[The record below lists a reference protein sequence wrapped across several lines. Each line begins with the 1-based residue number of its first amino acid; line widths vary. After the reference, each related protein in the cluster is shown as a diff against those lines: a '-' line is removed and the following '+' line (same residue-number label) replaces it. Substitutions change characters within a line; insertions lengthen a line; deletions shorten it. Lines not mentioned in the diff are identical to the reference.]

1 MKKKL
6 IKRAIFFMI
15 SCNMVVFTPTWAS
28 QETKNTITS
37 SSIEVS
43 DGSIKNIV
51 NDDINII
58 DTNVRDEY
66 GIFSNNGGK
75 LNIDVDSLTIEHNID
90 RSNMFTSILSQGNTS
105 QGSSSLIDIKTIND
119 INIDN
124 TAQELEQI
132 NAINAKDNANL
143 NLLSKNGDIN
153 INSNLNINRRLYD
166 VNNSII
172 NVENNSALKL
182 DAKNMNINS
191 TITDSYGQRL
201 FNNYGINIKNSQLN
215 INNQENMQINSTISG
230 RGFDNYG
237 VYVYDNLNQGSKVDI
252 VNNGDLIINTN
263 DNSSRNHSYGIFV
276 INENNTDDETSVNIN
291 SKNNVVNTKSTGIEV
306 SGELSNVNITAS
318 AGSNVIKALGDVDST
333 GIEVNDNGTLYLN
346 AKDYNIVTSDYTGIH
361 VSYADDK
368 QSNIT
373 LNANNNIVNAVGTGI
388 LSFSN
393 GNIKLN
399 ALNGNN
405 AFTSNYIGISLM
417 DNSQVNLKADKGE
430 NYFKIDEGI
439 AILSSQSNVLAQ
451 ANKNIL
457 EGIEGISSI
466 DKSEVKLQATD
477 SNVINAKN
485 FGIYTKEEGVVNLN
499 ATNANNTVYVETGYG
514 ISGNDSA
521 ININSQSGNNSIEVT
536 QGIAI
541 EANNGSNISL
551 NANKG
556 QNNIK
561 ASDIAISVNKNN
573 IDKDIAITSTN
584 TVVKIAGKDN
594 IINAT
599 TAIDNINGGNVEII
613 ASENNS
619 IDGLVNVENKANTK
633 IQGKINY
640 LKNDKDNAVE
650 SNNANIL
657 VQGSENIIE
666 AAKGISSI
674 DKSEVKLQAT
684 DSNVINAKNFGIYT
698 KEEGVVNLNATNANN
713 TVYIDNGY
721 GISSNNSSINI
732 DSQSGNNSIEVGQG
746 IAIEANNGSNISVN
760 ANKGQNNIKA
770 SDTAISVNKN
780 NIDKDIAITSTNTV
794 VKIAGK
800 DNIINAT
807 TAIDNI
813 NGGNVEII
821 ASENNSIDGLVN
833 VENKANTKIQGKINY
848 LKNDKDNA
856 VESNNANILVQG
868 SENIIE
874 AAKGISSIDKSEVKL
889 QATDSNVINAKNFGI
904 YTKEEGVVNLNAT
917 NANNTVYIDNGYG
930 ISSNNS
936 SINIDSQSGNNS
948 IEVGQGIAIEA
959 NNGSNISV
967 NANKGQNNIKAS
979 DTAISVNKNNIDK
992 DIATTSTNTV
1002 VKVTGKNN
1010 IINATTAIDNIDDG
1024 NVEIIASENNS
1035 INGLVHAENKANTKI
1050 QGKINYLKNDK
1061 DNAIESNNANVL
1073 VQGSENIIEATKGI
1087 SSIDKS
1093 EVKLQATDSNVINAK
1108 NFGIYT
1114 KEEGVVNLNATN
1126 ANNTVYIDNGYGIS
1140 SNNSS
1145 INIDS
1150 QSGNNSIEVGQ
1161 GIAIEANNGSNIS
1174 VNANKGQ
1181 NNIKA
1186 SDTAISVNK
1195 NNIDKDIATTST
1207 NTVIKVTGKNNII
1220 NAVTAIDNIDG
1231 GNVEIIASENN
1242 SIDGLVNVENKANT
1256 KIQGKINYLKNDKDN
1271 AVESNNANILVQG
1284 SENIIEAAKGISS
1297 IDKSEVKLQATDSNV
1312 INAKNF
1318 GIYTKEEGVVNLNA
1332 TNANNTVYIDN
1343 GYGISSNNSSINIDS
1358 QSGNNSIEV
1367 GQGIAIEANNG
1378 SNISVNAN
1386 KGQNNIKASDTAI
1399 SVNKNNIDKDIAT
1412 TSTNTVIKVT
1422 GKNNIINAV
1431 TAIDNIDGG
1440 NVEIIASENNS
1451 IDGLVNVENKAN
1463 TKIQGKV
1470 NYLKN
1475 DKDNAIES
1483 NNANVLVQGSEN
1495 IIEATKGISSIDKS
1509 EVKLQ
1514 ATDSNVIN
1522 AKNFGIYTKEEGVVN
1537 LNATNA
1543 NNTVYV
1549 ETGYGISGNDSAI
1562 NINSQSGNNSIE
1574 VTQGIAIEANNG
1586 SNISLNA
1593 NKGQN
1598 NIKASD
1604 IAISVNKNNID
1615 KDIANISTDTAVK
1628 ITGKDNIINATTAID
1643 NIDDGN
1649 VEIIASENNSIDGLI
1664 HAKNKANTKIQGK
1677 VNYLKNDNGQSII
1690 WADAGTIDITG
1701 TSIIQANS
1709 QQVALLANNDINNL
1723 NQGIITASFGQNSV
1737 IKGDIIAKDNGLIKL
1752 NVSNSNDDISGL
1764 IIEGNILAENQGNIS
1779 LDIGNN
1785 SLITGNINDYSY
1797 LADLN
1802 NQNLK
1807 QENLAGNISIDFN
1820 NKSRWNVVRQSF
1832 ISKINTKENNI
1843 IDMVGYNTENKP
1855 HSLMVKEFNG
1865 DSNFVMNLN
1874 GNRQN
1879 TDMVY
1884 LNSGT
1889 GNYNVILANAVT
1901 KNDIGQNGLRFATV
1915 GDKNKQVFKNA
1926 VAYNDGF
1933 FNIKYQIA
1941 SEDYDVNN
1949 EENTLYNNG
1958 DNSDL
1963 LTENRPGN
1971 DIINNIFGNN
1981 EDAVNYKLVNIEEKT
1996 LSNAGKTILNMTKAN
2011 YDVAVF
2017 MGRLDKRMGDVH
2029 YLNKNDDGIWFRL
2042 RHDRIEKDLGYTV
2055 DGNMYELGYDKLF
2068 LRDNGQE
2075 RLGLAFDYMKGSTSY
2090 DDIAGKGN
2098 NSRKGIWLYDTW
2110 IGDDGHYSDYILKWG
2125 HLENDFE
2132 IAGTKKLNLIK
2143 GNYDN
2148 DVFSASAEYG
2158 YMKNLKNDWY
2168 ITPQVQLQLAK
2179 VTGADYI
2186 TNQNTNVHVDG
2197 IDSIIGR
2204 AGFKLGKNFGD
2215 NKKNTFYLKADVLRE
2230 FLGEQF
2236 VSVKDVTSD
2245 NEYVGFKYD
2254 HSGYWYDVGFGF
2266 NIETKKDSYA
2276 FLDVERRFG
2285 NGNKNSYQING
2296 GFYWAL

>member
-333 GIEVNDNGTLYLN
+333 GIEVNDNGMLYLN

-477 SNVINAKN
+477 SNIINAKE
-485 FGIYTKEEGVVNLN
+485 FGIYTKEQGVVSLN
-499 ATNANNTVYVETGYG
+499 ATNANNTVYVDGGYG
-514 ISGNDSA
+514 ISGNASA
-521 ININSQSGNNSIEVT
+521 ININSQSGNNSIEV
-536 QGIAI
+536 A
-541 EANNGSNISL
+541 
-551 NANKG
+551 
-556 QNNIK
+556 
-561 ASDIAISVNKNN
+561 
-573 IDKDIAITSTN
+573 
-584 TVVKIAGKDN
+584 
-594 IINAT
+594 
-599 TAIDNINGGNVEII
+599 
-613 ASENNS
+613 
-619 IDGLVNVENKANTK
+619 
-633 IQGKINY
+633 
-640 LKNDKDNAVE
+640 
-650 SNNANIL
+650 
-657 VQGSENIIE
+657 
-666 AAKGISSI
+666 
-674 DKSEVKLQAT
+674 
-684 DSNVINAKNFGIYT
+684 
-698 KEEGVVNLNATNANN
+698 
-713 TVYIDNGY
+713 
-721 GISSNNSSINI
+721 
-732 DSQSGNNSIEVGQG
+732 
-746 IAIEANNGSNISVN
+746 
-760 ANKGQNNIKA
+760 
-770 SDTAISVNKN
+770 
-780 NIDKDIAITSTNTV
+780 
-794 VKIAGK
+794 
-800 DNIINAT
+800 
-807 TAIDNI
+807 
-813 NGGNVEII
+813 
-821 ASENNSIDGLVN
+821 
-833 VENKANTKIQGKINY
+833 
-848 LKNDKDNA
+848 
-856 VESNNANILVQG
+856 
-868 SENIIE
+868 
-874 AAKGISSIDKSEVKL
+874 
-889 QATDSNVINAKNFGI
+889 
-904 YTKEEGVVNLNAT
+904 
-917 NANNTVYIDNGYG
+917 
-930 ISSNNS
+930 
-936 SINIDSQSGNNS
+936 
-948 IEVGQGIAIEA
+948 QGIAIEA

-1010 IINATTAIDNIDDG
+1010 IINAITAIDNIDDGNVEIIASENNSIDGLVHAENKANTKIQGKVNYLKNDKDNAIESNNANVLVQGNENIIEATKGISSIDESEVKLQAIDSNTINAKEFGIYTKEQGAANLNATNTDNIVYVENGYGISGNNSVINIDSQSGNNSIEVAKGIAIEVNNGSNISVNANKGQNNIKASDTAISVNKNNIDKDIATISTSTVVKIAGKDNIINATTAIDNIDSGNVEIIASENNSIDGLIHVENKANTKIQGKVNYLKNDKDNTIESNNANVLVQGSENVIEATNGISTVNNGIVNLQATDSNTIKAQEFGIYTKENSQVNLNAINADNIVYVDNGYGISGNDSIINIDSQSGNNSIEVAQGIAVEVNNGSNISVNANKGQNNIKASDTAISVNKNNIDKDIVTTSTNTVIKVTGKDNIINATTAIDNIDGG

-1073 VQGSENIIEATKGI
+1073 VQGNENIIEATKGI
-1087 SSIDKS
+1087 STVNNGI
-1093 EVKLQATDSNVINAK
+1093 VNLQSTNRNIIKAK
-1108 NFGIYT
+1108 EFGVYT
-1114 KEEGVVNLNATN
+1114 KENSQVNLNAIN
-1126 ANNTVYIDNGYGIS
+1126 ADNIVYVDAGYGIS
-1140 SNNSS
+1140 GNNSA
-1145 INIDS
+1145 ININS
-1150 QSGNNSIEVGQ
+1150 QSGNNSIEVAQ
-1161 GIAIEANNGSNIS
+1161 GIAIEANNGNNIS
-1174 VNANKGQ
+1174 LNANKGQ

-1207 NTVIKVTGKNNII
+1207 DTVVRITGKDNII
-1220 NAVTAIDNIDG
+1220 NATTAIDNIDG

-1242 SIDGLVNVENKANT
+1242 SIDGLVNIENKAN
-1256 KIQGKINYLKNDKDN
+1256 I
-1271 AVESNNANILVQG
+1271 
-1284 SENIIEAAKGISS
+1284 
-1297 IDKSEVKLQATDSNV
+1297 
-1312 INAKNF
+1312 
-1318 GIYTKEEGVVNLNA
+1318 
-1332 TNANNTVYIDN
+1332 
-1343 GYGISSNNSSINIDS
+1343 
-1358 QSGNNSIEV
+1358 
-1367 GQGIAIEANNG
+1367 
-1378 SNISVNAN
+1378 
-1386 KGQNNIKASDTAI
+1386 
-1399 SVNKNNIDKDIAT
+1399 
-1412 TSTNTVIKVT
+1412 
-1422 GKNNIINAV
+1422 
-1431 TAIDNIDGG
+1431 
-1440 NVEIIASENNS
+1440 
-1451 IDGLVNVENKAN
+1451 
-1463 TKIQGKV
+1463 
-1470 NYLKN
+1470 
-1475 DKDNAIES
+1475 
-1483 NNANVLVQGSEN
+1483 
-1495 IIEATKGISSIDKS
+1495 
-1509 EVKLQ
+1509 
-1514 ATDSNVIN
+1514 
-1522 AKNFGIYTKEEGVVN
+1522 
-1537 LNATNA
+1537 
-1543 NNTVYV
+1543 
-1549 ETGYGISGNDSAI
+1549 
-1562 NINSQSGNNSIE
+1562 
-1574 VTQGIAIEANNG
+1574 
-1586 SNISLNA
+1586 
-1593 NKGQN
+1593 
-1598 NIKASD
+1598 
-1604 IAISVNKNNID
+1604 
-1615 KDIANISTDTAVK
+1615 
-1628 ITGKDNIINATTAID
+1628 
-1643 NIDDGN
+1643 
-1649 VEIIASENNSIDGLI
+1649 
-1664 HAKNKANTKIQGK
+1664 KIQGK

-1701 TSIIQANS
+1701 TSIIQANF
-1709 QQVALLANNDINNL
+1709 QQVALLANNDMNNL

-1752 NVSNSNDDISGL
+1752 NVSNSNDDVSGL

-1807 QENLAGNISIDFN
+1807 QENLAGNISVDFN
-1820 NKSRWNVVRQSF
+1820 NKSRWNVVGQSF
-1832 ISKINTKENNI
+1832 ISNINTKENNI

-1915 GDKNKQVFKNA
+1915 GDKNKQVFENA

-1949 EENTLYNNG
+1949 GENTLYNNG

-1971 DIINNIFGNN
+1971 NIINNIFGNN

-2068 LRDNGQE
+2068 LRDDGQE

-2132 IAGTKKLNLIK
+2132 IVGTKKLNLIK

-2179 VTGADYI
+2179 VTGADYT

>member
-28 QETKNTITS
+28 QEIKNTITS

-153 INSNLNINRRLYD
+153 INSNLNINRQLYD

-201 FNNYGINIKNSQLN
+201 FNNYGINVKNSQLN

-573 IDKDIAITSTN
+573 IDKDIA
-584 TVVKIAGKDN
+584 
-594 IINAT
+594 
-599 TAIDNINGGNVEII
+599 
-613 ASENNS
+613 
-619 IDGLVNVENKANTK
+619 
-633 IQGKINY
+633 
-640 LKNDKDNAVE
+640 
-650 SNNANIL
+650 
-657 VQGSENIIE
+657 
-666 AAKGISSI
+666 
-674 DKSEVKLQAT
+674 
-684 DSNVINAKNFGIYT
+684 
-698 KEEGVVNLNATNANN
+698 
-713 TVYIDNGY
+713 
-721 GISSNNSSINI
+721 
-732 DSQSGNNSIEVGQG
+732 
-746 IAIEANNGSNISVN
+746 
-760 ANKGQNNIKA
+760 
-770 SDTAISVNKN
+770 
-780 NIDKDIAITSTNTV
+780 
-794 VKIAGK
+794 
-800 DNIINAT
+800 
-807 TAIDNI
+807 
-813 NGGNVEII
+813 
-821 ASENNSIDGLVN
+821 
-833 VENKANTKIQGKINY
+833 
-848 LKNDKDNA
+848 
-856 VESNNANILVQG
+856 
-868 SENIIE
+868 
-874 AAKGISSIDKSEVKL
+874 
-889 QATDSNVINAKNFGI
+889 
-904 YTKEEGVVNLNAT
+904 
-917 NANNTVYIDNGYG
+917 
-930 ISSNNS
+930 
-936 SINIDSQSGNNS
+936 
-948 IEVGQGIAIEA
+948 
-959 NNGSNISV
+959 
-967 NANKGQNNIKAS
+967 
-979 DTAISVNKNNIDK
+979 
-992 DIATTSTNTV
+992 
-1002 VKVTGKNN
+1002 
-1010 IINATTAIDNIDDG
+1010 
-1024 NVEIIASENNS
+1024 
-1035 INGLVHAENKANTKI
+1035 
-1050 QGKINYLKNDK
+1050 
-1061 DNAIESNNANVL
+1061 
-1073 VQGSENIIEATKGI
+1073 
-1087 SSIDKS
+1087 
-1093 EVKLQATDSNVINAK
+1093 
-1108 NFGIYT
+1108 
-1114 KEEGVVNLNATN
+1114 
-1126 ANNTVYIDNGYGIS
+1126 
-1140 SNNSS
+1140 
-1145 INIDS
+1145 
-1150 QSGNNSIEVGQ
+1150 
-1161 GIAIEANNGSNIS
+1161 
-1174 VNANKGQ
+1174 
-1181 NNIKA
+1181 
-1186 SDTAISVNK
+1186 
-1195 NNIDKDIATTST
+1195 
-1207 NTVIKVTGKNNII
+1207 
-1220 NAVTAIDNIDG
+1220 
-1231 GNVEIIASENN
+1231 
-1242 SIDGLVNVENKANT
+1242 
-1256 KIQGKINYLKNDKDN
+1256 
-1271 AVESNNANILVQG
+1271 
-1284 SENIIEAAKGISS
+1284 
-1297 IDKSEVKLQATDSNV
+1297 
-1312 INAKNF
+1312 
-1318 GIYTKEEGVVNLNA
+1318 
-1332 TNANNTVYIDN
+1332 
-1343 GYGISSNNSSINIDS
+1343 
-1358 QSGNNSIEV
+1358 
-1367 GQGIAIEANNG
+1367 
-1378 SNISVNAN
+1378 
-1386 KGQNNIKASDTAI
+1386 
-1399 SVNKNNIDKDIAT
+1399 
-1412 TSTNTVIKVT
+1412 
-1422 GKNNIINAV
+1422 
-1431 TAIDNIDGG
+1431 
-1440 NVEIIASENNS
+1440 
-1451 IDGLVNVENKAN
+1451 
-1463 TKIQGKV
+1463 
-1470 NYLKN
+1470 
-1475 DKDNAIES
+1475 
-1483 NNANVLVQGSEN
+1483 
-1495 IIEATKGISSIDKS
+1495 
-1509 EVKLQ
+1509 
-1514 ATDSNVIN
+1514 
-1522 AKNFGIYTKEEGVVN
+1522 
-1537 LNATNA
+1537 
-1543 NNTVYV
+1543 
-1549 ETGYGISGNDSAI
+1549 
-1562 NINSQSGNNSIE
+1562 
-1574 VTQGIAIEANNG
+1574 
-1586 SNISLNA
+1586 
-1593 NKGQN
+1593 
-1598 NIKASD
+1598 
-1604 IAISVNKNNID
+1604 
-1615 KDIANISTDTAVK
+1615 NISTDTAVK

-1643 NIDDGN
+1643 NIDGGN

>member
-28 QETKNTITS
+28 QEIKNTITS

-105 QGSSSLIDIKTIND
+105 QGSRSLIDIKTIND

-201 FNNYGINIKNSQLN
+201 FNNYGINVKNSQLN

-393 GNIKLN
+393 GNINLN

-466 DKSEVKLQATD
+466 DKSEVKLQAID
-477 SNVINAKN
+477 SNTINAKE
-485 FGIYTKEEGVVNLN
+485 FGIYTKEQGVVNLN
-499 ATNANNTVYVETGYG
+499 ATNANNTVYVDGGYG
-514 ISGNDSA
+514 ISGNNSA
-521 ININSQSGNNSIEVT
+521 ININSQSGNNSIEV
-536 QGIAI
+536 A
-541 EANNGSNISL
+541 
-551 NANKG
+551 
-556 QNNIK
+556 
-561 ASDIAISVNKNN
+561 
-573 IDKDIAITSTN
+573 
-584 TVVKIAGKDN
+584 
-594 IINAT
+594 
-599 TAIDNINGGNVEII
+599 
-613 ASENNS
+613 
-619 IDGLVNVENKANTK
+619 
-633 IQGKINY
+633 
-640 LKNDKDNAVE
+640 
-650 SNNANIL
+650 
-657 VQGSENIIE
+657 
-666 AAKGISSI
+666 
-674 DKSEVKLQAT
+674 
-684 DSNVINAKNFGIYT
+684 
-698 KEEGVVNLNATNANN
+698 
-713 TVYIDNGY
+713 
-721 GISSNNSSINI
+721 
-732 DSQSGNNSIEVGQG
+732 QG

-760 ANKGQNNIKA
+760 ANKGQNNIKS
-770 SDTAISVNKN
+770 SDI
-780 NIDKDIAITSTNTV
+780 
-794 VKIAGK
+794 
-800 DNIINAT
+800 
-807 TAIDNI
+807 
-813 NGGNVEII
+813 
-821 ASENNSIDGLVN
+821 
-833 VENKANTKIQGKINY
+833 
-848 LKNDKDNA
+848 
-856 VESNNANILVQG
+856 
-868 SENIIE
+868 
-874 AAKGISSIDKSEVKL
+874 
-889 QATDSNVINAKNFGI
+889 
-904 YTKEEGVVNLNAT
+904 
-917 NANNTVYIDNGYG
+917 
-930 ISSNNS
+930 
-936 SINIDSQSGNNS
+936 
-948 IEVGQGIAIEA
+948 
-959 NNGSNISV
+959 
-967 NANKGQNNIKAS
+967 
-979 DTAISVNKNNIDK
+979 AISVNKNNIDK

-1002 VKVTGKNN
+1002 VKVTGKDN
-1010 IINATTAIDNIDDG
+1010 IINAT
-1024 NVEIIASENNS
+1024 
-1035 INGLVHAENKANTKI
+1035 
-1050 QGKINYLKNDK
+1050 
-1061 DNAIESNNANVL
+1061 
-1073 VQGSENIIEATKGI
+1073 
-1087 SSIDKS
+1087 
-1093 EVKLQATDSNVINAK
+1093 
-1108 NFGIYT
+1108 
-1114 KEEGVVNLNATN
+1114 
-1126 ANNTVYIDNGYGIS
+1126 
-1140 SNNSS
+1140 
-1145 INIDS
+1145 
-1150 QSGNNSIEVGQ
+1150 
-1161 GIAIEANNGSNIS
+1161 
-1174 VNANKGQ
+1174 
-1181 NNIKA
+1181 
-1186 SDTAISVNK
+1186 
-1195 NNIDKDIATTST
+1195 
-1207 NTVIKVTGKNNII
+1207 
-1220 NAVTAIDNIDG
+1220 TAIDNIDG

-1242 SIDGLVNVENKANT
+1242 SIN
-1256 KIQGKINYLKNDKDN
+1256 
-1271 AVESNNANILVQG
+1271 
-1284 SENIIEAAKGISS
+1284 
-1297 IDKSEVKLQATDSNV
+1297 
-1312 INAKNF
+1312 
-1318 GIYTKEEGVVNLNA
+1318 
-1332 TNANNTVYIDN
+1332 
-1343 GYGISSNNSSINIDS
+1343 
-1358 QSGNNSIEV
+1358 
-1367 GQGIAIEANNG
+1367 
-1378 SNISVNAN
+1378 
-1386 KGQNNIKASDTAI
+1386 
-1399 SVNKNNIDKDIAT
+1399 
-1412 TSTNTVIKVT
+1412 
-1422 GKNNIINAV
+1422 
-1431 TAIDNIDGG
+1431 
-1440 NVEIIASENNS
+1440 
-1451 IDGLVNVENKAN
+1451 GLVNVENKAN

-1483 NNANVLVQGSEN
+1483 NNANVLVQGNEN

-1514 ATDSNVIN
+1514 ATDSNTIN
-1522 AKNFGIYTKEEGVVN
+1522 AKEFGIYTKENSQVN
-1537 LNATNA
+1537 LNAINVD
-1543 NNTVYV
+1543 NIVYV
-1549 ETGYGISGNDSAI
+1549 DNGYGISGNNSAI

-1574 VTQGIAIEANNG
+1574 VAQGIAIEANNG

-1604 IAISVNKNNID
+1604 TAISVNKNNID
-1615 KDIANISTDTAVK
+1615 KDIATTNTNTVIK

-1643 NIDDGN
+1643 NIDGGN
-1649 VEIIASENNSIDGLI
+1649 VEIIASENNSINGLV
-1664 HAKNKANTKIQGK
+1664 HAENKANTKIQGK
-1677 VNYLKNDNGQSII
+1677 VNYLKNDNGQSVI
-1690 WADAGTIDITG
+1690 WADDGTIDITG

-1709 QQVALLANNDINNL
+1709 QQVALLANNDMNNL
-1723 NQGIITASFGQNSV
+1723 NQGIITASFSQNSV

-1752 NVSNSNDDISGL
+1752 NVSNSNDDVSGL

-1797 LADLN
+1797 LEDLN

-1807 QENLAGNISIDFN
+1807 QENLAGNISVDFN
-1820 NKSRWNVVRQSF
+1820 NKSRWNVVGQSF
-1832 ISKINTKENNI
+1832 ISNINTKENNI

-1889 GNYNVILANAVT
+1889 GKYNVILANAVT

-1971 DIINNIFGNN
+1971 NIINNIFGNN

-2204 AGFKLGKNFGD
+2204 AGFKLGRNFGD

-2276 FLDVERRFG
+2276 FLDIERRFG

>member
-1 MKKKL
+1 MKKRL
-6 IKRAIFFMI
+6 LKRAIFFMI
-15 SCNMVVFTPTWAS
+15 SCNIVIFTPAWAS

-37 SSIEVS
+37 PSIEVS
-43 DGSIKNIV
+43 DGDIKNVV

-58 DTNVRDEY
+58 DTNVNDEY
-66 GIFSNNGGK
+66 GIFSDNGGK

-90 RSNMFTSILSQGNTS
+90 RSNMFTSILSQGNIS
-105 QGSSSLIDIKTIND
+105 QGNNSSINIKAVND

-124 TAQELEQI
+124 TAQELAQI
-132 NAINAKDNANL
+132 NAINVKDNASL

-153 INSNLNINRRLYD
+153 INSNLNINSLLSNL
-166 VNNSII
+166 NNSII
-172 NVENNSALKL
+172 NVENNSVLTLNAE
-182 DAKNMNINS
+182 NININS
-191 TITDSYGQRL
+191 TITASYKQSL
-201 FNNYGINIKNSQLN
+201 FNNYGINVKNSQLN
-215 INNQENMQINSTISG
+215 INNQENMHINSTISG

-451 ANKNIL
+451 ANKNVI

-466 DKSEVKLQATD
+466 NKSEVKLQATD
-477 SNVINAKN
+477 SNVINAKE
-485 FGIYTKEEGVVNLN
+485 FGIYTKEQGEANLN
-499 ATNANNTVYVETGYG
+499 ATNANNSVYVENGYG

-521 ININSQSGNNSIEVT
+521 INIDSQLGNNSVEVT

-541 EANNGSNISL
+541 EANNGSNISI

-561 ASDIAISVNKNN
+561 A
-573 IDKDIAITSTN
+573 
-584 TVVKIAGKDN
+584 
-594 IINAT
+594 
-599 TAIDNINGGNVEII
+599 
-613 ASENNS
+613 
-619 IDGLVNVENKANTK
+619 
-633 IQGKINY
+633 
-640 LKNDKDNAVE
+640 ND
-650 SNNANIL
+650 
-657 VQGSENIIE
+657 
-666 AAKGISSI
+666 
-674 DKSEVKLQAT
+674 T
-684 DSNVINAKNFGIYT
+684 
-698 KEEGVVNLNATNANN
+698 
-713 TVYIDNGY
+713 
-721 GISSNNSSINI
+721 
-732 DSQSGNNSIEVGQG
+732 
-746 IAIEANNGSNISVN
+746 
-760 ANKGQNNIKA
+760 
-770 SDTAISVNKN
+770 
-780 NIDKDIAITSTNTV
+780 
-794 VKIAGK
+794 
-800 DNIINAT
+800 
-807 TAIDNI
+807 
-813 NGGNVEII
+813 
-821 ASENNSIDGLVN
+821 
-833 VENKANTKIQGKINY
+833 
-848 LKNDKDNA
+848 
-856 VESNNANILVQG
+856 
-868 SENIIE
+868 
-874 AAKGISSIDKSEVKL
+874 
-889 QATDSNVINAKNFGI
+889 
-904 YTKEEGVVNLNAT
+904 
-917 NANNTVYIDNGYG
+917 
-930 ISSNNS
+930 
-936 SINIDSQSGNNS
+936 
-948 IEVGQGIAIEA
+948 
-959 NNGSNISV
+959 
-967 NANKGQNNIKAS
+967 
-979 DTAISVNKNNIDK
+979 
-992 DIATTSTNTV
+992 
-1002 VKVTGKNN
+1002 
-1010 IINATTAIDNIDDG
+1010 
-1024 NVEIIASENNS
+1024 
-1035 INGLVHAENKANTKI
+1035 
-1050 QGKINYLKNDK
+1050 
-1061 DNAIESNNANVL
+1061 
-1073 VQGSENIIEATKGI
+1073 
-1087 SSIDKS
+1087 
-1093 EVKLQATDSNVINAK
+1093 
-1108 NFGIYT
+1108 
-1114 KEEGVVNLNATN
+1114 
-1126 ANNTVYIDNGYGIS
+1126 
-1140 SNNSS
+1140 
-1145 INIDS
+1145 
-1150 QSGNNSIEVGQ
+1150 
-1161 GIAIEANNGSNIS
+1161 
-1174 VNANKGQ
+1174 
-1181 NNIKA
+1181 
-1186 SDTAISVNK
+1186 
-1195 NNIDKDIATTST
+1195 
-1207 NTVIKVTGKNNII
+1207 
-1220 NAVTAIDNIDG
+1220 
-1231 GNVEIIASENN
+1231 
-1242 SIDGLVNVENKANT
+1242 
-1256 KIQGKINYLKNDKDN
+1256 
-1271 AVESNNANILVQG
+1271 
-1284 SENIIEAAKGISS
+1284 
-1297 IDKSEVKLQATDSNV
+1297 
-1312 INAKNF
+1312 
-1318 GIYTKEEGVVNLNA
+1318 
-1332 TNANNTVYIDN
+1332 
-1343 GYGISSNNSSINIDS
+1343 
-1358 QSGNNSIEV
+1358 
-1367 GQGIAIEANNG
+1367 
-1378 SNISVNAN
+1378 
-1386 KGQNNIKASDTAI
+1386 
-1399 SVNKNNIDKDIAT
+1399 
-1412 TSTNTVIKVT
+1412 
-1422 GKNNIINAV
+1422 
-1431 TAIDNIDGG
+1431 
-1440 NVEIIASENNS
+1440 
-1451 IDGLVNVENKAN
+1451 
-1463 TKIQGKV
+1463 
-1470 NYLKN
+1470 
-1475 DKDNAIES
+1475 
-1483 NNANVLVQGSEN
+1483 
-1495 IIEATKGISSIDKS
+1495 
-1509 EVKLQ
+1509 
-1514 ATDSNVIN
+1514 
-1522 AKNFGIYTKEEGVVN
+1522 
-1537 LNATNA
+1537 
-1543 NNTVYV
+1543 
-1549 ETGYGISGNDSAI
+1549 
-1562 NINSQSGNNSIE
+1562 
-1574 VTQGIAIEANNG
+1574 
-1586 SNISLNA
+1586 
-1593 NKGQN
+1593 
-1598 NIKASD
+1598 
-1604 IAISVNKNNID
+1604 AISVNKNNID

-1649 VEIIASENNSIDGLI
+1649 VEIIASENNSINGLVNVE
-1664 HAKNKANTKIQGK
+1664 NKANTKIQGK
-1677 VNYLKNDNGQSII
+1677 VNYLKNDKDNAIESNNANVLVQGNENVIEATKGISSIDKSEVKLQATDSNVINVKNFGIYTKEDGVVNLNATNADNTVYVENGYGISGNNSAINIDSQSGNNSIEVIQGIAIEANNGSNISVNANKGQNNIKASDTAISVNKNNIDKDITTISTDTAVKIAGKDNIINATTAIDNIDGGNVEIIASENNSINGLVHAENKANTKIKGKVNYLKNDNGQSVI
-1690 WADAGTIDITG
+1690 WADDGTIDITG

-1709 QQVALLANNDINNL
+1709 QQVALLANNDMNNL
-1723 NQGIITASFGQNSV
+1723 NQGVITASFGQNSV
-1737 IKGDIIAKDNGLIKL
+1737 VKGDIIAKDNGLIKL
-1752 NVSNSNDDISGL
+1752 NVSNSNDDVSGL

-1785 SLITGNINDYSY
+1785 SLIIGNINDYSY

-1807 QENLAGNISIDFN
+1807 QENLAGNISVDFN
-1820 NKSRWNVVRQSF
+1820 NKSRWNVVGQSF

-1889 GNYNVILANAVT
+1889 GNYNVILVNAVT

-1949 EENTLYNNG
+1949 EENILYNNG

-2068 LRDNGQE
+2068 LRDDGQE

-2132 IAGTKKLNLIK
+2132 VFDTEKLNLIK

-2148 DVFSASAEYG
+2148 DVFSTSVEYG
-2158 YMKNLKNDWY
+2158 YMQNLKNDWY

-2179 VTGADYI
+2179 VTGADYT

-2204 AGFKLGKNFGD
+2204 AGFKLGRNFGD

>member
-1 MKKKL
+1 MKKRL
-6 IKRAIFFMI
+6 LKRAIFFMI

-28 QETKNTITS
+28 QEIKNTITS

-105 QGSSSLIDIKTIND
+105 QGSRSLIDIKTIND

-201 FNNYGINIKNSQLN
+201 FNNYGINVKNSQLN

-477 SNVINAKN
+477 SNVINAKE
-485 FGIYTKEEGVVNLN
+485 FGIYTKEQGVVSLN
-499 ATNANNTVYVETGYG
+499 ATNANNIVYVDGGYG
-514 ISGNDSA
+514 ISGNASA
-521 ININSQSGNNSIEVT
+521 ININSQSGNNSIEVA

-561 ASDIAISVNKNN
+561 ASDTAISVNKNN
-573 IDKDIAITSTN
+573 IDKDIATTSTN
-584 TVVKIAGKDN
+584 TVVKVTGKNN
-594 IINAT
+594 IINAI
-599 TAIDNINGGNVEII
+599 TAIDNIDGGNVEII

-633 IQGKINY
+633 IQGKVNY
-640 LKNDKDNAVE
+640 LKNDKDNAIE
-650 SNNANIL
+650 SNNANVL
-657 VQGSENIIE
+657 VQGNENIIE
-666 AAKGISSI
+666 ATKGISNVNNGI
-674 DKSEVKLQAT
+674 VNLQST
-684 DSNVINAKNFGIYT
+684 NRNIIKAKEFGVYT
-698 KEEGVVNLNATNANN
+698 KENSQVNLNTVNADNI
-713 TVYIDNGY
+713 VYVDNGY
-721 GISSNNSSINI
+721 GISGNNSAINI
-732 DSQSGNNSIEVGQG
+732 NSQSGNNNIEVARG
-746 IAIEANNGSNISVN
+746 IAVEANNGSNIS
-760 ANKGQNNIKA
+760 
-770 SDTAISVNKN
+770 
-780 NIDKDIAITSTNTV
+780 
-794 VKIAGK
+794 
-800 DNIINAT
+800 
-807 TAIDNI
+807 
-813 NGGNVEII
+813 
-821 ASENNSIDGLVN
+821 L
-833 VENKANTKIQGKINY
+833 
-848 LKNDKDNA
+848 
-856 VESNNANILVQG
+856 
-868 SENIIE
+868 
-874 AAKGISSIDKSEVKL
+874 
-889 QATDSNVINAKNFGI
+889 
-904 YTKEEGVVNLNAT
+904 
-917 NANNTVYIDNGYG
+917 
-930 ISSNNS
+930 
-936 SINIDSQSGNNS
+936 
-948 IEVGQGIAIEA
+948 
-959 NNGSNISV
+959 

-1050 QGKINYLKNDK
+1050 QGK
-1061 DNAIESNNANVL
+1061 
-1073 VQGSENIIEATKGI
+1073 
-1087 SSIDKS
+1087 
-1093 EVKLQATDSNVINAK
+1093 
-1108 NFGIYT
+1108 
-1114 KEEGVVNLNATN
+1114 
-1126 ANNTVYIDNGYGIS
+1126 
-1140 SNNSS
+1140 
-1145 INIDS
+1145 
-1150 QSGNNSIEVGQ
+1150 
-1161 GIAIEANNGSNIS
+1161 
-1174 VNANKGQ
+1174 
-1181 NNIKA
+1181 
-1186 SDTAISVNK
+1186 
-1195 NNIDKDIATTST
+1195 
-1207 NTVIKVTGKNNII
+1207 
-1220 NAVTAIDNIDG
+1220 
-1231 GNVEIIASENN
+1231 
-1242 SIDGLVNVENKANT
+1242 
-1256 KIQGKINYLKNDKDN
+1256 
-1271 AVESNNANILVQG
+1271 
-1284 SENIIEAAKGISS
+1284 
-1297 IDKSEVKLQATDSNV
+1297 
-1312 INAKNF
+1312 
-1318 GIYTKEEGVVNLNA
+1318 
-1332 TNANNTVYIDN
+1332 
-1343 GYGISSNNSSINIDS
+1343 
-1358 QSGNNSIEV
+1358 
-1367 GQGIAIEANNG
+1367 
-1378 SNISVNAN
+1378 
-1386 KGQNNIKASDTAI
+1386 
-1399 SVNKNNIDKDIAT
+1399 
-1412 TSTNTVIKVT
+1412 
-1422 GKNNIINAV
+1422 
-1431 TAIDNIDGG
+1431 
-1440 NVEIIASENNS
+1440 
-1451 IDGLVNVENKAN
+1451 
-1463 TKIQGKV
+1463 
-1470 NYLKN
+1470 
-1475 DKDNAIES
+1475 
-1483 NNANVLVQGSEN
+1483 
-1495 IIEATKGISSIDKS
+1495 
-1509 EVKLQ
+1509 
-1514 ATDSNVIN
+1514 
-1522 AKNFGIYTKEEGVVN
+1522 
-1537 LNATNA
+1537 
-1543 NNTVYV
+1543 
-1549 ETGYGISGNDSAI
+1549 
-1562 NINSQSGNNSIE
+1562 
-1574 VTQGIAIEANNG
+1574 
-1586 SNISLNA
+1586 
-1593 NKGQN
+1593 
-1598 NIKASD
+1598 
-1604 IAISVNKNNID
+1604 
-1615 KDIANISTDTAVK
+1615 
-1628 ITGKDNIINATTAID
+1628 
-1643 NIDDGN
+1643 
-1649 VEIIASENNSIDGLI
+1649 
-1664 HAKNKANTKIQGK
+1664 

-1709 QQVALLANNDINNL
+1709 QQVALLANNDMNNL

-1752 NVSNSNDDISGL
+1752 NVSNSNDDVSGL

-1820 NKSRWNVVRQSF
+1820 NKSRWNVVGQSF

-1889 GNYNVILANAVT
+1889 GIYNVILANAVT
-1901 KNDIGQNGLRFATV
+1901 KKDIGQNGLRFATV

-1949 EENTLYNNG
+1949 GENTLYNNG

-1971 DIINNIFGNN
+1971 NIINNIFGNN

-2179 VTGADYI
+2179 VTGADYT
-2186 TNQNTNVHVDG
+2186 TNQNTNVHVDD

-2204 AGFKLGKNFGD
+2204 AGFKLGRNFGD

>member
-333 GIEVNDNGTLYLN
+333 GIEVNDNGMLYLN

-514 ISGNDSA
+514 ISGNNSS
-521 ININSQSGNNSIEVT
+521 INIDSQSGNNSIEVV

-541 EANNGSNISL
+541 EANNGSNISV
-551 NANKG
+551 NANNG

-561 ASDIAISVNKNN
+561 ASDIAISLNKNN
-573 IDKDIAITSTN
+573 IDKDIATTSTN

-640 LKNDKDNAVE
+640 LKNDKDNAIE
-650 SNNANIL
+650 SNNANVL
-657 VQGSENIIE
+657 VQGNENIIE
-666 AAKGISSI
+666 ATKGISNVNNGI
-674 DKSEVKLQAT
+674 VNLQST
-684 DSNVINAKNFGIYT
+684 NSNIIKTKEYGVYT
-698 KEEGVVNLNATNANN
+698 KENSQVKLNATNADNI
-713 TVYIDNGY
+713 VYVDAGY
-721 GISSNNSSINI
+721 GISGNNSAINI
-732 DSQSGNNSIEVGQG
+732 NSQSGNNSIEVAQG
-746 IAIEANNGSNISVN
+746 IA
-760 ANKGQNNIKA
+760 
-770 SDTAISVNKN
+770 
-780 NIDKDIAITSTNTV
+780 
-794 VKIAGK
+794 
-800 DNIINAT
+800 
-807 TAIDNI
+807 
-813 NGGNVEII
+813 VE
-821 ASENNSIDGLVN
+821 V
-833 VENKANTKIQGKINY
+833 
-848 LKNDKDNA
+848 
-856 VESNNANILVQG
+856 
-868 SENIIE
+868 
-874 AAKGISSIDKSEVKL
+874 
-889 QATDSNVINAKNFGI
+889 
-904 YTKEEGVVNLNAT
+904 
-917 NANNTVYIDNGYG
+917 
-930 ISSNNS
+930 
-936 SINIDSQSGNNS
+936 
-948 IEVGQGIAIEA
+948 

-1002 VKVTGKNN
+1002 VKVTGKDN
-1010 IINATTAIDNIDDG
+1010 IINATTAIDNINGG

-1050 QGKINYLKNDK
+1050 QGK
-1061 DNAIESNNANVL
+1061 
-1073 VQGSENIIEATKGI
+1073 
-1087 SSIDKS
+1087 
-1093 EVKLQATDSNVINAK
+1093 
-1108 NFGIYT
+1108 
-1114 KEEGVVNLNATN
+1114 
-1126 ANNTVYIDNGYGIS
+1126 
-1140 SNNSS
+1140 
-1145 INIDS
+1145 
-1150 QSGNNSIEVGQ
+1150 
-1161 GIAIEANNGSNIS
+1161 
-1174 VNANKGQ
+1174 
-1181 NNIKA
+1181 
-1186 SDTAISVNK
+1186 
-1195 NNIDKDIATTST
+1195 
-1207 NTVIKVTGKNNII
+1207 
-1220 NAVTAIDNIDG
+1220 
-1231 GNVEIIASENN
+1231 
-1242 SIDGLVNVENKANT
+1242 
-1256 KIQGKINYLKNDKDN
+1256 
-1271 AVESNNANILVQG
+1271 
-1284 SENIIEAAKGISS
+1284 
-1297 IDKSEVKLQATDSNV
+1297 
-1312 INAKNF
+1312 
-1318 GIYTKEEGVVNLNA
+1318 
-1332 TNANNTVYIDN
+1332 
-1343 GYGISSNNSSINIDS
+1343 
-1358 QSGNNSIEV
+1358 
-1367 GQGIAIEANNG
+1367 
-1378 SNISVNAN
+1378 
-1386 KGQNNIKASDTAI
+1386 
-1399 SVNKNNIDKDIAT
+1399 
-1412 TSTNTVIKVT
+1412 
-1422 GKNNIINAV
+1422 
-1431 TAIDNIDGG
+1431 
-1440 NVEIIASENNS
+1440 
-1451 IDGLVNVENKAN
+1451 
-1463 TKIQGKV
+1463 
-1470 NYLKN
+1470 
-1475 DKDNAIES
+1475 
-1483 NNANVLVQGSEN
+1483 
-1495 IIEATKGISSIDKS
+1495 
-1509 EVKLQ
+1509 
-1514 ATDSNVIN
+1514 
-1522 AKNFGIYTKEEGVVN
+1522 
-1537 LNATNA
+1537 
-1543 NNTVYV
+1543 
-1549 ETGYGISGNDSAI
+1549 
-1562 NINSQSGNNSIE
+1562 
-1574 VTQGIAIEANNG
+1574 
-1586 SNISLNA
+1586 
-1593 NKGQN
+1593 
-1598 NIKASD
+1598 
-1604 IAISVNKNNID
+1604 
-1615 KDIANISTDTAVK
+1615 
-1628 ITGKDNIINATTAID
+1628 
-1643 NIDDGN
+1643 
-1649 VEIIASENNSIDGLI
+1649 
-1664 HAKNKANTKIQGK
+1664 
-1677 VNYLKNDNGQSII
+1677 VNYLKNDNGQSVI

-1709 QQVALLANNDINNL
+1709 QQVALIANNDMNNL

-1752 NVSNSNDDISGL
+1752 NVLNSNNDVSGL

-1820 NKSRWNVVRQSF
+1820 NKSRWNVVGQSF

-2186 TNQNTNVHVDG
+2186 TNQNTNVHVNG

-2204 AGFKLGKNFGD
+2204 AGFKLGRNFGD

>member
-28 QETKNTITS
+28 QEIKNTITS
-37 SSIEVS
+37 SSIKVS

-105 QGSSSLIDIKTIND
+105 QGSRSLIDIKTIND

-132 NAINAKDNANL
+132 NAINVKDNANL

-172 NVENNSALKL
+172 NVENNSVLKL

-201 FNNYGINIKNSQLN
+201 FNNYGINVKNSQLN

-393 GNIKLN
+393 GNINLN

-466 DKSEVKLQATD
+466 DKSEVKLQAID
-477 SNVINAKN
+477 SNTINAKE
-485 FGIYTKEEGVVNLN
+485 FGIYTKEQGVVNLN
-499 ATNANNTVYVETGYG
+499 ATNANNTVYVENGYG
-514 ISGNDSA
+514 ISGNNSA
-521 ININSQSGNNSIEVT
+521 
-536 QGIAI
+536 
-541 EANNGSNISL
+541 
-551 NANKG
+551 
-556 QNNIK
+556 
-561 ASDIAISVNKNN
+561 
-573 IDKDIAITSTN
+573 
-584 TVVKIAGKDN
+584 
-594 IINAT
+594 
-599 TAIDNINGGNVEII
+599 
-613 ASENNS
+613 
-619 IDGLVNVENKANTK
+619 
-633 IQGKINY
+633 
-640 LKNDKDNAVE
+640 
-650 SNNANIL
+650 
-657 VQGSENIIE
+657 
-666 AAKGISSI
+666 
-674 DKSEVKLQAT
+674 
-684 DSNVINAKNFGIYT
+684 
-698 KEEGVVNLNATNANN
+698 
-713 TVYIDNGY
+713 
-721 GISSNNSSINI
+721 INI
-732 DSQSGNNSIEVGQG
+732 DSQSGNNSIEVAQG
-746 IAIEANNGSNISVN
+746 IAVEANNGSNISLN

-780 NIDKDIAITSTNTV
+780 NIDKDIDTTSTDTV

-813 NGGNVEII
+813 
-821 ASENNSIDGLVN
+821 DG
-833 VENKANTKIQGKINY
+833 
-848 LKNDKDNA
+848 
-856 VESNNANILVQG
+856 
-868 SENIIE
+868 
-874 AAKGISSIDKSEVKL
+874 
-889 QATDSNVINAKNFGI
+889 
-904 YTKEEGVVNLNAT
+904 
-917 NANNTVYIDNGYG
+917 
-930 ISSNNS
+930 
-936 SINIDSQSGNNS
+936 
-948 IEVGQGIAIEA
+948 
-959 NNGSNISV
+959 
-967 NANKGQNNIKAS
+967 
-979 DTAISVNKNNIDK
+979 
-992 DIATTSTNTV
+992 
-1002 VKVTGKNN
+1002 
-1010 IINATTAIDNIDDG
+1010 G

-1035 INGLVHAENKANTKI
+1035 INGLVHAE
-1050 QGKINYLKNDK
+1050 
-1061 DNAIESNNANVL
+1061 
-1073 VQGSENIIEATKGI
+1073 
-1087 SSIDKS
+1087 
-1093 EVKLQATDSNVINAK
+1093 
-1108 NFGIYT
+1108 
-1114 KEEGVVNLNATN
+1114 
-1126 ANNTVYIDNGYGIS
+1126 
-1140 SNNSS
+1140 
-1145 INIDS
+1145 
-1150 QSGNNSIEVGQ
+1150 
-1161 GIAIEANNGSNIS
+1161 
-1174 VNANKGQ
+1174 
-1181 NNIKA
+1181 
-1186 SDTAISVNK
+1186 
-1195 NNIDKDIATTST
+1195 
-1207 NTVIKVTGKNNII
+1207 
-1220 NAVTAIDNIDG
+1220 
-1231 GNVEIIASENN
+1231 
-1242 SIDGLVNVENKANT
+1242 
-1256 KIQGKINYLKNDKDN
+1256 
-1271 AVESNNANILVQG
+1271 
-1284 SENIIEAAKGISS
+1284 
-1297 IDKSEVKLQATDSNV
+1297 
-1312 INAKNF
+1312 
-1318 GIYTKEEGVVNLNA
+1318 
-1332 TNANNTVYIDN
+1332 
-1343 GYGISSNNSSINIDS
+1343 
-1358 QSGNNSIEV
+1358 
-1367 GQGIAIEANNG
+1367 
-1378 SNISVNAN
+1378 
-1386 KGQNNIKASDTAI
+1386 
-1399 SVNKNNIDKDIAT
+1399 
-1412 TSTNTVIKVT
+1412 
-1422 GKNNIINAV
+1422 
-1431 TAIDNIDGG
+1431 
-1440 NVEIIASENNS
+1440 
-1451 IDGLVNVENKAN
+1451 
-1463 TKIQGKV
+1463 
-1470 NYLKN
+1470 
-1475 DKDNAIES
+1475 
-1483 NNANVLVQGSEN
+1483 
-1495 IIEATKGISSIDKS
+1495 
-1509 EVKLQ
+1509 
-1514 ATDSNVIN
+1514 
-1522 AKNFGIYTKEEGVVN
+1522 
-1537 LNATNA
+1537 
-1543 NNTVYV
+1543 
-1549 ETGYGISGNDSAI
+1549 
-1562 NINSQSGNNSIE
+1562 
-1574 VTQGIAIEANNG
+1574 
-1586 SNISLNA
+1586 
-1593 NKGQN
+1593 
-1598 NIKASD
+1598 
-1604 IAISVNKNNID
+1604 
-1615 KDIANISTDTAVK
+1615 
-1628 ITGKDNIINATTAID
+1628 
-1643 NIDDGN
+1643 
-1649 VEIIASENNSIDGLI
+1649 
-1664 HAKNKANTKIQGK
+1664 NKANTKIQGK

-1709 QQVALLANNDINNL
+1709 QQVALLANNDMNNL

-1752 NVSNSNDDISGL
+1752 NVSNSNDDVSGL
-1764 IIEGNILAENQGNIS
+1764 IIDGNILAENQGNIS

-1820 NKSRWNVVRQSF
+1820 NKSRWNVVGQSF

-1963 LTENRPGN
+1963 LTENRPSN
-1971 DIINNIFGNN
+1971 NIINNIFGNN

-2068 LRDNGQE
+2068 LKDNGQE

-2186 TNQNTNVHVDG
+2186 TNQNTNVHVDD

-2204 AGFKLGKNFGD
+2204 AGFKLGRNFGD

>member
-477 SNVINAKN
+477 SNVINAKE
-485 FGIYTKEEGVVNLN
+485 FGIYTKEQGVVSLN
-499 ATNANNTVYVETGYG
+499 ATNANNIVYVDGGYG
-514 ISGNDSA
+514 ISGNASA
-521 ININSQSGNNSIEVT
+521 ININSQSGNNSIEVA

-551 NANKG
+551 NANKGQNNIKASDTAISVNKNNIDKDIATTSTNTVVKVTGKNNIINAIMAIDNIDGGNVEIIASENNSINGLLNVENKANTKIQGKINYLKNDKDNAIESNNANVLVQGNENIIEATKGISNVNNGIVNLQSTNSNIIKTKEYGVYTKENSQVKLNATNADNIVYVDAGYGISGNNSAININSQSGNNSIEVAQGIAVEVNNGSNISVNANKG

-640 LKNDKDNAVE
+640 LKNDKDNAIE
-650 SNNANIL
+650 SNNANVL
-657 VQGSENIIE
+657 VQGNENVIE
-666 AAKGISSI
+666 ATKGISSI

-684 DSNVINAKNFGIYT
+684 DSNTINAKNFGIYT
-698 KEEGVVNLNATNANN
+698 KEEGVVNLNATNADN

-732 DSQSGNNSIEVGQG
+732 DSQSGNNSIEVGHG
-746 IAIEANNGSNISVN
+746 IAIEANNGSNISLN
-760 ANKGQNNIKA
+760 ADKGQNNIKA

-780 NIDKDIAITSTNTV
+780 NIDKNIATTRTDTV
-794 VKIAGK
+794 VKITGK

-813 NGGNVEII
+813 
-821 ASENNSIDGLVN
+821 
-833 VENKANTKIQGKINY
+833 
-848 LKNDKDNA
+848 
-856 VESNNANILVQG
+856 
-868 SENIIE
+868 
-874 AAKGISSIDKSEVKL
+874 
-889 QATDSNVINAKNFGI
+889 DS
-904 YTKEEGVVNLNAT
+904 
-917 NANNTVYIDNGYG
+917 
-930 ISSNNS
+930 
-936 SINIDSQSGNNS
+936 
-948 IEVGQGIAIEA
+948 
-959 NNGSNISV
+959 
-967 NANKGQNNIKAS
+967 
-979 DTAISVNKNNIDK
+979 
-992 DIATTSTNTV
+992 
-1002 VKVTGKNN
+1002 
-1010 IINATTAIDNIDDG
+1010 G

-1126 ANNTVYIDNGYGIS
+1126 ANNTVYVETGYGIS
-1140 SNNSS
+1140 GNNSS

-1150 QSGNNSIEVGQ
+1150 QSGNNSIEV
-1161 GIAIEANNGSNIS
+1161 
-1174 VNANKGQ
+1174 V
-1181 NNIKA
+1181 
-1186 SDTAISVNK
+1186 
-1195 NNIDKDIATTST
+1195 
-1207 NTVIKVTGKNNII
+1207 
-1220 NAVTAIDNIDG
+1220 
-1231 GNVEIIASENN
+1231 
-1242 SIDGLVNVENKANT
+1242 
-1256 KIQGKINYLKNDKDN
+1256 
-1271 AVESNNANILVQG
+1271 
-1284 SENIIEAAKGISS
+1284 
-1297 IDKSEVKLQATDSNV
+1297 
-1312 INAKNF
+1312 
-1318 GIYTKEEGVVNLNA
+1318 
-1332 TNANNTVYIDN
+1332 
-1343 GYGISSNNSSINIDS
+1343 
-1358 QSGNNSIEV
+1358 
-1367 GQGIAIEANNG
+1367 
-1378 SNISVNAN
+1378 
-1386 KGQNNIKASDTAI
+1386 
-1399 SVNKNNIDKDIAT
+1399 
-1412 TSTNTVIKVT
+1412 
-1422 GKNNIINAV
+1422 
-1431 TAIDNIDGG
+1431 
-1440 NVEIIASENNS
+1440 
-1451 IDGLVNVENKAN
+1451 
-1463 TKIQGKV
+1463 
-1470 NYLKN
+1470 
-1475 DKDNAIES
+1475 
-1483 NNANVLVQGSEN
+1483 
-1495 IIEATKGISSIDKS
+1495 
-1509 EVKLQ
+1509 
-1514 ATDSNVIN
+1514 
-1522 AKNFGIYTKEEGVVN
+1522 
-1537 LNATNA
+1537 
-1543 NNTVYV
+1543 
-1549 ETGYGISGNDSAI
+1549 
-1562 NINSQSGNNSIE
+1562 
-1574 VTQGIAIEANNG
+1574 QGIAIEANNG

-1593 NKGQN
+1593 NNGQN

-1604 IAISVNKNNID
+1604 IAISLNKNNID
-1615 KDIANISTDTAVK
+1615 KDIATTSTNTVVK
-1628 ITGKDNIINATTAID
+1628 IAGKDNIINATTAID
-1643 NIDDGN
+1643 NINGGN

-1709 QQVALLANNDINNL
+1709 QQVALLANNDMNNL

-2285 NGNKNSYQING
+2285 NGNKNSYQINS

>member
-28 QETKNTITS
+28 QEIKNTITS
-37 SSIEVS
+37 SSIKVS

-105 QGSSSLIDIKTIND
+105 QGSRSLIDIKTIND

-124 TAQELEQI
+124 TAQELAQI
-132 NAINAKDNANL
+132 NAINVKDNANL

-172 NVENNSALKL
+172 NVENNSVLKL

-201 FNNYGINIKNSQLN
+201 FNNYGINVKNSQLN

-263 DNSSRNHSYGIFV
+263 DNNSRNHSYGIFV
-276 INENNTDDETSVNIN
+276 INENNTDGETSVNIN

-477 SNVINAKN
+477 SNVINAKE
-485 FGIYTKEEGVVNLN
+485 FGIYTKEQGVVSLN
-499 ATNANNTVYVETGYG
+499 ATNANNTVYVDGGYG
-514 ISGNDSA
+514 ISGNASA
-521 ININSQSGNNSIEVT
+521 ININSQSGNNSIEV
-536 QGIAI
+536 A
-541 EANNGSNISL
+541 
-551 NANKG
+551 
-556 QNNIK
+556 
-561 ASDIAISVNKNN
+561 
-573 IDKDIAITSTN
+573 
-584 TVVKIAGKDN
+584 
-594 IINAT
+594 
-599 TAIDNINGGNVEII
+599 
-613 ASENNS
+613 
-619 IDGLVNVENKANTK
+619 
-633 IQGKINY
+633 
-640 LKNDKDNAVE
+640 
-650 SNNANIL
+650 
-657 VQGSENIIE
+657 
-666 AAKGISSI
+666 
-674 DKSEVKLQAT
+674 
-684 DSNVINAKNFGIYT
+684 
-698 KEEGVVNLNATNANN
+698 
-713 TVYIDNGY
+713 
-721 GISSNNSSINI
+721 
-732 DSQSGNNSIEVGQG
+732 
-746 IAIEANNGSNISVN
+746 
-760 ANKGQNNIKA
+760 
-770 SDTAISVNKN
+770 
-780 NIDKDIAITSTNTV
+780 
-794 VKIAGK
+794 
-800 DNIINAT
+800 
-807 TAIDNI
+807 
-813 NGGNVEII
+813 
-821 ASENNSIDGLVN
+821 
-833 VENKANTKIQGKINY
+833 
-848 LKNDKDNA
+848 
-856 VESNNANILVQG
+856 
-868 SENIIE
+868 
-874 AAKGISSIDKSEVKL
+874 
-889 QATDSNVINAKNFGI
+889 
-904 YTKEEGVVNLNAT
+904 
-917 NANNTVYIDNGYG
+917 
-930 ISSNNS
+930 
-936 SINIDSQSGNNS
+936 
-948 IEVGQGIAIEA
+948 QGIAIEA

-1010 IINATTAIDNIDDG
+1010 IINAITAIDNIDGG

-1035 INGLVHAENKANTKI
+1035 IDGLIHAENKANTKI
-1050 QGKINYLKNDK
+1050 QGKVNYLKNNK

-1073 VQGSENIIEATKGI
+1073 VQGNENIIEATKGI
-1087 SSIDKS
+1087 STVNNGI
-1093 EVKLQATDSNVINAK
+1093 VNLQSTNSNIIKTKEYGVYTKENSQVNLNVINAD
-1108 NFGIYT
+1108 NI
-1114 KEEGVVNLNATN
+1114 
-1126 ANNTVYIDNGYGIS
+1126 VYVDAGYGIS
-1140 SNNSS
+1140 GNNSS

-1150 QSGNNSIEVGQ
+1150 QSGNNSIEVAQGIAVEVNNGSNISLNANKGQ
-1161 GIAIEANNGSNIS
+1161 NNIKASDTAIFVNKNNIDKDIATTSTDTVVRITEKDNIINATTAIDNIDGGNVEIIASENNSINGLVNVENKANTKIQGKVNYLKNDKDNAIESNNANLLVQGNENIIEATKGISNVNNGIVNLQSTNSNIIKAKEFGVYTKENSQVNLNTVNADNIVYVDNGYGISGNNSAINIDSQSGNNSIEVAKGIAIEANNGSNIS
-1174 VNANKGQ
+1174 LNANKGQ

-1207 NTVIKVTGKNNII
+1207 NTII
-1220 NAVTAIDNIDG
+1220 
-1231 GNVEIIASENN
+1231 
-1242 SIDGLVNVENKANT
+1242 
-1256 KIQGKINYLKNDKDN
+1256 
-1271 AVESNNANILVQG
+1271 
-1284 SENIIEAAKGISS
+1284 
-1297 IDKSEVKLQATDSNV
+1297 
-1312 INAKNF
+1312 
-1318 GIYTKEEGVVNLNA
+1318 
-1332 TNANNTVYIDN
+1332 
-1343 GYGISSNNSSINIDS
+1343 
-1358 QSGNNSIEV
+1358 
-1367 GQGIAIEANNG
+1367 
-1378 SNISVNAN
+1378 
-1386 KGQNNIKASDTAI
+1386 
-1399 SVNKNNIDKDIAT
+1399 
-1412 TSTNTVIKVT
+1412 
-1422 GKNNIINAV
+1422 
-1431 TAIDNIDGG
+1431 
-1440 NVEIIASENNS
+1440 
-1451 IDGLVNVENKAN
+1451 
-1463 TKIQGKV
+1463 
-1470 NYLKN
+1470 
-1475 DKDNAIES
+1475 
-1483 NNANVLVQGSEN
+1483 
-1495 IIEATKGISSIDKS
+1495 
-1509 EVKLQ
+1509 
-1514 ATDSNVIN
+1514 
-1522 AKNFGIYTKEEGVVN
+1522 
-1537 LNATNA
+1537 
-1543 NNTVYV
+1543 
-1549 ETGYGISGNDSAI
+1549 
-1562 NINSQSGNNSIE
+1562 
-1574 VTQGIAIEANNG
+1574 
-1586 SNISLNA
+1586 
-1593 NKGQN
+1593 
-1598 NIKASD
+1598 
-1604 IAISVNKNNID
+1604 
-1615 KDIANISTDTAVK
+1615 K
-1628 ITGKDNIINATTAID
+1628 ITGKDNIINATRAIN
-1643 NIDDGN
+1643 NINGGN

-1690 WADAGTIDITG
+1690 WADDGTIDITG

-1709 QQVALLANNDINNL
+1709 QQVALLANNDMNNL

-1752 NVSNSNDDISGL
+1752 NVSNSNDDVSGL
-1764 IIEGNILAENQGNIS
+1764 IIDGNILAENQGNIS

-1949 EENTLYNNG
+1949 EENTLYNNS

-2068 LRDNGQE
+2068 LRDDGQE

-2186 TNQNTNVHVDG
+2186 TNQNTNVHVDD

-2204 AGFKLGKNFGD
+2204 AGFKLGRNFGD

>member
-28 QETKNTITS
+28 QEIKNTITS

-201 FNNYGINIKNSQLN
+201 FNNYGINVKNSQLN

-263 DNSSRNHSYGIFV
+263 DNNSRNHSYGIFV
-276 INENNTDDETSVNIN
+276 INENNTDNETSVNIN

-393 GNIKLN
+393 GNINLN

-477 SNVINAKN
+477 SNVINAKE
-485 FGIYTKEEGVVNLN
+485 FGIYTKEQGVVSLN
-499 ATNANNTVYVETGYG
+499 ATNTNNTVYVDGGYG
-514 ISGNDSA
+514 ISGNASA
-521 ININSQSGNNSIEVT
+521 ININSQSGNNSIEV
-536 QGIAI
+536 A
-541 EANNGSNISL
+541 
-551 NANKG
+551 
-556 QNNIK
+556 
-561 ASDIAISVNKNN
+561 
-573 IDKDIAITSTN
+573 
-584 TVVKIAGKDN
+584 
-594 IINAT
+594 
-599 TAIDNINGGNVEII
+599 
-613 ASENNS
+613 
-619 IDGLVNVENKANTK
+619 
-633 IQGKINY
+633 
-640 LKNDKDNAVE
+640 
-650 SNNANIL
+650 
-657 VQGSENIIE
+657 
-666 AAKGISSI
+666 
-674 DKSEVKLQAT
+674 
-684 DSNVINAKNFGIYT
+684 
-698 KEEGVVNLNATNANN
+698 
-713 TVYIDNGY
+713 
-721 GISSNNSSINI
+721 
-732 DSQSGNNSIEVGQG
+732 QG

-780 NIDKDIAITSTNTV
+780 NIDKDI
-794 VKIAGK
+794 
-800 DNIINAT
+800 
-807 TAIDNI
+807 
-813 NGGNVEII
+813 E
-821 ASENNSIDGLVN
+821 
-833 VENKANTKIQGKINY
+833 
-848 LKNDKDNA
+848 
-856 VESNNANILVQG
+856 
-868 SENIIE
+868 
-874 AAKGISSIDKSEVKL
+874 
-889 QATDSNVINAKNFGI
+889 
-904 YTKEEGVVNLNAT
+904 
-917 NANNTVYIDNGYG
+917 
-930 ISSNNS
+930 
-936 SINIDSQSGNNS
+936 
-948 IEVGQGIAIEA
+948 
-959 NNGSNISV
+959 
-967 NANKGQNNIKAS
+967 
-979 DTAISVNKNNIDK
+979 
-992 DIATTSTNTV
+992 TTSTNTV

-1010 IINATTAIDNIDDG
+1010 IINAI
-1024 NVEIIASENNS
+1024 
-1035 INGLVHAENKANTKI
+1035 
-1050 QGKINYLKNDK
+1050 
-1061 DNAIESNNANVL
+1061 
-1073 VQGSENIIEATKGI
+1073 
-1087 SSIDKS
+1087 
-1093 EVKLQATDSNVINAK
+1093 
-1108 NFGIYT
+1108 
-1114 KEEGVVNLNATN
+1114 
-1126 ANNTVYIDNGYGIS
+1126 
-1140 SNNSS
+1140 
-1145 INIDS
+1145 
-1150 QSGNNSIEVGQ
+1150 
-1161 GIAIEANNGSNIS
+1161 
-1174 VNANKGQ
+1174 
-1181 NNIKA
+1181 
-1186 SDTAISVNK
+1186 
-1195 NNIDKDIATTST
+1195 
-1207 NTVIKVTGKNNII
+1207 
-1220 NAVTAIDNIDG
+1220 TAIDNIDG

-1242 SIDGLVNVENKANT
+1242 SIDGLVNA
-1256 KIQGKINYLKNDKDN
+1256 
-1271 AVESNNANILVQG
+1271 
-1284 SENIIEAAKGISS
+1284 
-1297 IDKSEVKLQATDSNV
+1297 
-1312 INAKNF
+1312 
-1318 GIYTKEEGVVNLNA
+1318 
-1332 TNANNTVYIDN
+1332 
-1343 GYGISSNNSSINIDS
+1343 
-1358 QSGNNSIEV
+1358 
-1367 GQGIAIEANNG
+1367 
-1378 SNISVNAN
+1378 
-1386 KGQNNIKASDTAI
+1386 
-1399 SVNKNNIDKDIAT
+1399 
-1412 TSTNTVIKVT
+1412 
-1422 GKNNIINAV
+1422 
-1431 TAIDNIDGG
+1431 
-1440 NVEIIASENNS
+1440 
-1451 IDGLVNVENKAN
+1451 ENKAN

-1470 NYLKN
+1470 NYLK
-1475 DKDNAIES
+1475 S
-1483 NNANVLVQGSEN
+1483 
-1495 IIEATKGISSIDKS
+1495 
-1509 EVKLQ
+1509 
-1514 ATDSNVIN
+1514 
-1522 AKNFGIYTKEEGVVN
+1522 
-1537 LNATNA
+1537 
-1543 NNTVYV
+1543 
-1549 ETGYGISGNDSAI
+1549 
-1562 NINSQSGNNSIE
+1562 
-1574 VTQGIAIEANNG
+1574 
-1586 SNISLNA
+1586 
-1593 NKGQN
+1593 
-1598 NIKASD
+1598 
-1604 IAISVNKNNID
+1604 
-1615 KDIANISTDTAVK
+1615 
-1628 ITGKDNIINATTAID
+1628 
-1643 NIDDGN
+1643 
-1649 VEIIASENNSIDGLI
+1649 
-1664 HAKNKANTKIQGK
+1664 
-1677 VNYLKNDNGQSII
+1677 DNGQSVI

-1709 QQVALLANNDINNL
+1709 QQVALLANNDMNNL
-1723 NQGIITASFGQNSV
+1723 NQGIITASFSQNSV

-1752 NVSNSNDDISGL
+1752 NVSNSNDDVSGL

-1820 NKSRWNVVRQSF
+1820 NKSRWNVVGQSF

-1949 EENTLYNNG
+1949 GENTLYNNG

-1963 LTENRPGN
+1963 LTENRPGK

-1981 EDAVNYKLVNIEEKT
+1981 ENAVNYKLVNIEEKT

-2042 RHDRIEKDLGYTV
+2042 RHDRIEKDLGYTI

-2068 LRDNGQE
+2068 LRDDGQE

-2098 NSRKGIWLYDTW
+2098 NSRKGIWLYDIW

-2158 YMKNLKNDWY
+2158 YMQNLKNDWY

-2179 VTGADYI
+2179 VTGADYT

-2204 AGFKLGKNFGD
+2204 AGFKLGRNFGD

>member
-28 QETKNTITS
+28 QEIKNTITS

-105 QGSSSLIDIKTIND
+105 QGSRSLIDIKTIND

-201 FNNYGINIKNSQLN
+201 FNNYGINVKNSQLN

-477 SNVINAKN
+477 SNTINAKEFGIYTKEQGVVNLNAINADNIVYVDNGYGISGNNSAINIDSQSGNNSIEVIQGIAIEANNGSNISVNANKGKNNIKASDTAISVNKNNIDKDIATTSTSTVVKITGKDNIINATTAIDNIDDGNVEIIASENNSINGLVHAENKANIKIQGKINYLKNDKDNAIESNNANVLVQGNENIIEATKGISSIDKSEVKLQAIDSNTINAKEFGIYTKEQGVVNLNATNANNIVYVDAGYGISGNNSAININSQSGNNSIEVAQGIAVEVNNGSNISLNANKGQNNIKASDTAISVNKNNIDKDIATTSTNTVIKVTGKDNIINATTAIDNIDDGNVEIIASENNSINGLVHAENKANIKIQGKINYLKNDKDNAIESNNANVLVQGNENIIEATKGISSIDKSEVKLQATDSNTINAKN

-499 ATNANNTVYVETGYG
+499 ATNADNTVYIDNGYG
-514 ISGNDSA
+514 ISSNNSA
-521 ININSQSGNNSIEVT
+521 INIDSQSGNNSIEVGH
-536 QGIAI
+536 GIAI

-551 NANKG
+551 NADKG

-561 ASDIAISVNKNN
+561 ASDTAISVNKNN
-573 IDKDIAITSTN
+573 IDKNIATTRTD
-584 TVVKIAGKDN
+584 TVVKITGKDN

-599 TAIDNINGGNVEII
+599 TAIDNIDSGNVEII

-640 LKNDKDNAVE
+640 LKNDKDNA
-650 SNNANIL
+650 
-657 VQGSENIIE
+657 
-666 AAKGISSI
+666 
-674 DKSEVKLQAT
+674 
-684 DSNVINAKNFGIYT
+684 
-698 KEEGVVNLNATNANN
+698 
-713 TVYIDNGY
+713 
-721 GISSNNSSINI
+721 
-732 DSQSGNNSIEVGQG
+732 
-746 IAIEANNGSNISVN
+746 
-760 ANKGQNNIKA
+760 
-770 SDTAISVNKN
+770 
-780 NIDKDIAITSTNTV
+780 
-794 VKIAGK
+794 
-800 DNIINAT
+800 
-807 TAIDNI
+807 
-813 NGGNVEII
+813 
-821 ASENNSIDGLVN
+821 
-833 VENKANTKIQGKINY
+833 
-848 LKNDKDNA
+848 
-856 VESNNANILVQG
+856 
-868 SENIIE
+868 
-874 AAKGISSIDKSEVKL
+874 
-889 QATDSNVINAKNFGI
+889 
-904 YTKEEGVVNLNAT
+904 
-917 NANNTVYIDNGYG
+917 
-930 ISSNNS
+930 
-936 SINIDSQSGNNS
+936 
-948 IEVGQGIAIEA
+948 
-959 NNGSNISV
+959 
-967 NANKGQNNIKAS
+967 
-979 DTAISVNKNNIDK
+979 
-992 DIATTSTNTV
+992 
-1002 VKVTGKNN
+1002 
-1010 IINATTAIDNIDDG
+1010 
-1024 NVEIIASENNS
+1024 
-1035 INGLVHAENKANTKI
+1035 
-1050 QGKINYLKNDK
+1050 
-1061 DNAIESNNANVL
+1061 IESNNANVL
-1073 VQGSENIIEATKGI
+1073 VQGNENIIEATKGI

-1093 EVKLQATDSNVINAK
+1093 EVKLQATDSN
-1108 NFGIYT
+1108 T
-1114 KEEGVVNLNATN
+1114 
-1126 ANNTVYIDNGYGIS
+1126 
-1140 SNNSS
+1140 
-1145 INIDS
+1145 
-1150 QSGNNSIEVGQ
+1150 
-1161 GIAIEANNGSNIS
+1161 
-1174 VNANKGQ
+1174 
-1181 NNIKA
+1181 
-1186 SDTAISVNK
+1186 
-1195 NNIDKDIATTST
+1195 
-1207 NTVIKVTGKNNII
+1207 
-1220 NAVTAIDNIDG
+1220 
-1231 GNVEIIASENN
+1231 
-1242 SIDGLVNVENKANT
+1242 
-1256 KIQGKINYLKNDKDN
+1256 
-1271 AVESNNANILVQG
+1271 
-1284 SENIIEAAKGISS
+1284 
-1297 IDKSEVKLQATDSNV
+1297 
-1312 INAKNF
+1312 
-1318 GIYTKEEGVVNLNA
+1318 
-1332 TNANNTVYIDN
+1332 
-1343 GYGISSNNSSINIDS
+1343 
-1358 QSGNNSIEV
+1358 
-1367 GQGIAIEANNG
+1367 
-1378 SNISVNAN
+1378 
-1386 KGQNNIKASDTAI
+1386 
-1399 SVNKNNIDKDIAT
+1399 
-1412 TSTNTVIKVT
+1412 
-1422 GKNNIINAV
+1422 
-1431 TAIDNIDGG
+1431 
-1440 NVEIIASENNS
+1440 
-1451 IDGLVNVENKAN
+1451 
-1463 TKIQGKV
+1463 
-1470 NYLKN
+1470 
-1475 DKDNAIES
+1475 
-1483 NNANVLVQGSEN
+1483 
-1495 IIEATKGISSIDKS
+1495 
-1509 EVKLQ
+1509 
-1514 ATDSNVIN
+1514 IN

-1549 ETGYGISGNDSAI
+1549 ETGYGISGNNSSI
-1562 NINSQSGNNSIE
+1562 NIDSQSGNNSIE
-1574 VTQGIAIEANNG
+1574 VVQGIAIEANNG
-1586 SNISLNA
+1586 SNISVNA
-1593 NKGQN
+1593 NNGQN

-1604 IAISVNKNNID
+1604 IAISLNKNNID
-1615 KDIANISTDTAVK
+1615 KDIATTSTNTVVK
-1628 ITGKDNIINATTAID
+1628 IAGKDNIINATTAID
-1643 NIDDGN
+1643 NINGGN

>member
-1 MKKKL
+1 MKKRL
-6 IKRAIFFMI
+6 LKRAIFFMI

-132 NAINAKDNANL
+132 NAINAKDNASL

-153 INSNLNINRRLYD
+153 INSNLNINSLLSNL
-166 VNNSII
+166 NNSII
-172 NVENNSALKL
+172 NVENNSVLTLNAE
-182 DAKNMNINS
+182 NININS
-191 TITDSYGQRL
+191 TITASYKQSL
-201 FNNYGINIKNSQLN
+201 FNNYGINVKNSQLN
-215 INNQENMQINSTISG
+215 INNQENMHINSTISG

-477 SNVINAKN
+477 SNVINAKE
-485 FGIYTKEEGVVNLN
+485 FGIYTKEQGVVSLN
-499 ATNANNTVYVETGYG
+499 ATNANNIVYVDGGYG
-514 ISGNDSA
+514 ISGNASA
-521 ININSQSGNNSIEVT
+521 ININSQSGNNSIEVA

-551 NANKG
+551 
-556 QNNIK
+556 
-561 ASDIAISVNKNN
+561 
-573 IDKDIAITSTN
+573 
-584 TVVKIAGKDN
+584 
-594 IINAT
+594 
-599 TAIDNINGGNVEII
+599 
-613 ASENNS
+613 
-619 IDGLVNVENKANTK
+619 
-633 IQGKINY
+633 
-640 LKNDKDNAVE
+640 
-650 SNNANIL
+650 
-657 VQGSENIIE
+657 
-666 AAKGISSI
+666 
-674 DKSEVKLQAT
+674 
-684 DSNVINAKNFGIYT
+684 
-698 KEEGVVNLNATNANN
+698 
-713 TVYIDNGY
+713 
-721 GISSNNSSINI
+721 
-732 DSQSGNNSIEVGQG
+732 
-746 IAIEANNGSNISVN
+746 
-760 ANKGQNNIKA
+760 
-770 SDTAISVNKN
+770 
-780 NIDKDIAITSTNTV
+780 
-794 VKIAGK
+794 
-800 DNIINAT
+800 
-807 TAIDNI
+807 
-813 NGGNVEII
+813 
-821 ASENNSIDGLVN
+821 
-833 VENKANTKIQGKINY
+833 
-848 LKNDKDNA
+848 
-856 VESNNANILVQG
+856 
-868 SENIIE
+868 
-874 AAKGISSIDKSEVKL
+874 
-889 QATDSNVINAKNFGI
+889 
-904 YTKEEGVVNLNAT
+904 
-917 NANNTVYIDNGYG
+917 
-930 ISSNNS
+930 
-936 SINIDSQSGNNS
+936 
-948 IEVGQGIAIEA
+948 
-959 NNGSNISV
+959 

-1010 IINATTAIDNIDDG
+1010 IINAIMAIDNIDGG

-1035 INGLVHAENKANTKI
+1035 INGLLNVENKANTKI

-1073 VQGSENIIEATKGI
+1073 VQGNENIIEATKGI
-1087 SSIDKS
+1087 SNVNNGI
-1093 EVKLQATDSNVINAK
+1093 VNLQSTNSNIIKTKEYGV
-1108 NFGIYT
+1108 YT
-1114 KEEGVVNLNATN
+1114 KENSQVKLNATN
-1126 ANNTVYIDNGYGIS
+1126 ADNIVYVDAGYGIS
-1140 SNNSS
+1140 GNNSA
-1145 INIDS
+1145 ININS
-1150 QSGNNSIEVGQ
+1150 QSGNNSIEVAQ
-1161 GIAIEANNGSNIS
+1161 GIAVEVNNGSNIS

-1207 NTVIKVTGKNNII
+1207 NTVIKVTGKDNII
-1220 NAVTAIDNIDG
+1220 NATTAIDNIDG

-1242 SIDGLVNVENKANT
+1242 SIDGLVNVENKAN
-1256 KIQGKINYLKNDKDN
+1256 I
-1271 AVESNNANILVQG
+1271 
-1284 SENIIEAAKGISS
+1284 
-1297 IDKSEVKLQATDSNV
+1297 
-1312 INAKNF
+1312 
-1318 GIYTKEEGVVNLNA
+1318 
-1332 TNANNTVYIDN
+1332 
-1343 GYGISSNNSSINIDS
+1343 
-1358 QSGNNSIEV
+1358 
-1367 GQGIAIEANNG
+1367 
-1378 SNISVNAN
+1378 
-1386 KGQNNIKASDTAI
+1386 
-1399 SVNKNNIDKDIAT
+1399 
-1412 TSTNTVIKVT
+1412 
-1422 GKNNIINAV
+1422 
-1431 TAIDNIDGG
+1431 
-1440 NVEIIASENNS
+1440 
-1451 IDGLVNVENKAN
+1451 
-1463 TKIQGKV
+1463 KIQGKV

-1615 KDIANISTDTAVK
+1615 KDIAITSTNTVVK
-1628 ITGKDNIINATTAID
+1628 IAGKDNIINATTAID
-1643 NIDDGN
+1643 NINGGN

-1709 QQVALLANNDINNL
+1709 QQVALLANNDMNNL

-2285 NGNKNSYQING
+2285 NGNKNSYQINS

>member
-1 MKKKL
+1 MKKRL
-6 IKRAIFFMI
+6 LKRAIFFMI
-15 SCNMVVFTPTWAS
+15 SCNIVIFTPTWAS

-90 RSNMFTSILSQGNTS
+90 RSNMFTSILSQGNTL
-105 QGSSSLIDIKTIND
+105 QGSRSLIDIKTIND

-166 VNNSII
+166 VNNSIM

-201 FNNYGINIKNSQLN
+201 FNNYGINVKNSQLN

-346 AKDYNIVTSDYTGIH
+346 AKDYNIITSDYTGIH
-361 VSYADDK
+361 VSYADSK
-368 QSNIT
+368 KSNIT

-393 GNIKLN
+393 GNINLN

-405 AFTSNYIGISLM
+405 VFTSNYIGISLM
-417 DNSQVNLKADKGE
+417 DNSQVNLKANKGE

-451 ANKNIL
+451 ANKNVI

-466 DKSEVKLQATD
+466 NKSEVKLQATD
-477 SNVINAKN
+477 SNVINAKE
-485 FGIYTKEEGVVNLN
+485 FGIYTKEQGVVNLN
-499 ATNANNTVYVETGYG
+499 ATNANNTVYVENGYG
-514 ISGNDSA
+514 ISGNNSA
-521 ININSQSGNNSIEVT
+521 ININSQSGNNSIEVA

-541 EANNGSNISL
+541 EANNGSNISI

-561 ASDIAISVNKNN
+561 A
-573 IDKDIAITSTN
+573 
-584 TVVKIAGKDN
+584 
-594 IINAT
+594 
-599 TAIDNINGGNVEII
+599 
-613 ASENNS
+613 
-619 IDGLVNVENKANTK
+619 
-633 IQGKINY
+633 
-640 LKNDKDNAVE
+640 ND
-650 SNNANIL
+650 
-657 VQGSENIIE
+657 
-666 AAKGISSI
+666 
-674 DKSEVKLQAT
+674 T
-684 DSNVINAKNFGIYT
+684 
-698 KEEGVVNLNATNANN
+698 
-713 TVYIDNGY
+713 
-721 GISSNNSSINI
+721 
-732 DSQSGNNSIEVGQG
+732 
-746 IAIEANNGSNISVN
+746 
-760 ANKGQNNIKA
+760 
-770 SDTAISVNKN
+770 
-780 NIDKDIAITSTNTV
+780 
-794 VKIAGK
+794 
-800 DNIINAT
+800 
-807 TAIDNI
+807 
-813 NGGNVEII
+813 
-821 ASENNSIDGLVN
+821 
-833 VENKANTKIQGKINY
+833 
-848 LKNDKDNA
+848 
-856 VESNNANILVQG
+856 
-868 SENIIE
+868 
-874 AAKGISSIDKSEVKL
+874 
-889 QATDSNVINAKNFGI
+889 
-904 YTKEEGVVNLNAT
+904 
-917 NANNTVYIDNGYG
+917 
-930 ISSNNS
+930 
-936 SINIDSQSGNNS
+936 
-948 IEVGQGIAIEA
+948 
-959 NNGSNISV
+959 
-967 NANKGQNNIKAS
+967 
-979 DTAISVNKNNIDK
+979 
-992 DIATTSTNTV
+992 
-1002 VKVTGKNN
+1002 
-1010 IINATTAIDNIDDG
+1010 
-1024 NVEIIASENNS
+1024 
-1035 INGLVHAENKANTKI
+1035 
-1050 QGKINYLKNDK
+1050 
-1061 DNAIESNNANVL
+1061 
-1073 VQGSENIIEATKGI
+1073 
-1087 SSIDKS
+1087 
-1093 EVKLQATDSNVINAK
+1093 
-1108 NFGIYT
+1108 
-1114 KEEGVVNLNATN
+1114 
-1126 ANNTVYIDNGYGIS
+1126 
-1140 SNNSS
+1140 
-1145 INIDS
+1145 
-1150 QSGNNSIEVGQ
+1150 
-1161 GIAIEANNGSNIS
+1161 
-1174 VNANKGQ
+1174 
-1181 NNIKA
+1181 
-1186 SDTAISVNK
+1186 
-1195 NNIDKDIATTST
+1195 
-1207 NTVIKVTGKNNII
+1207 
-1220 NAVTAIDNIDG
+1220 
-1231 GNVEIIASENN
+1231 
-1242 SIDGLVNVENKANT
+1242 
-1256 KIQGKINYLKNDKDN
+1256 
-1271 AVESNNANILVQG
+1271 
-1284 SENIIEAAKGISS
+1284 
-1297 IDKSEVKLQATDSNV
+1297 
-1312 INAKNF
+1312 
-1318 GIYTKEEGVVNLNA
+1318 
-1332 TNANNTVYIDN
+1332 
-1343 GYGISSNNSSINIDS
+1343 
-1358 QSGNNSIEV
+1358 
-1367 GQGIAIEANNG
+1367 
-1378 SNISVNAN
+1378 
-1386 KGQNNIKASDTAI
+1386 
-1399 SVNKNNIDKDIAT
+1399 
-1412 TSTNTVIKVT
+1412 
-1422 GKNNIINAV
+1422 
-1431 TAIDNIDGG
+1431 
-1440 NVEIIASENNS
+1440 
-1451 IDGLVNVENKAN
+1451 
-1463 TKIQGKV
+1463 
-1470 NYLKN
+1470 
-1475 DKDNAIES
+1475 
-1483 NNANVLVQGSEN
+1483 
-1495 IIEATKGISSIDKS
+1495 
-1509 EVKLQ
+1509 
-1514 ATDSNVIN
+1514 
-1522 AKNFGIYTKEEGVVN
+1522 
-1537 LNATNA
+1537 
-1543 NNTVYV
+1543 
-1549 ETGYGISGNDSAI
+1549 
-1562 NINSQSGNNSIE
+1562 
-1574 VTQGIAIEANNG
+1574 
-1586 SNISLNA
+1586 
-1593 NKGQN
+1593 
-1598 NIKASD
+1598 
-1604 IAISVNKNNID
+1604 AISVNKNNID

-1649 VEIIASENNSIDGLI
+1649 VEIIASENNSINGLVNVENKANTKIQGKVNYLKNDKDNAIESNNANVSVQGNENIIEATKGISNVNNGTVNLQSTNSNIIKTKEYGVYTKENSQVKLNATNADNIVYVDAGYGISGNNSAININSQSGNNSIEVAQGIAVEVNNGSNISVNANKGQNNIKASDTAISVNKNNIDKDITTISTDTAVKIAGKDNIINATTAIDNIDGGNVEIIASENNSINGLV
-1664 HAKNKANTKIQGK
+1664 HAENKANTKIQGK
-1677 VNYLKNDNGQSII
+1677 VNYLKNDNGQSVI
-1690 WADAGTIDITG
+1690 WADDGTIDITG

-1709 QQVALLANNDINNL
+1709 QQVALLANNDMNNL
-1723 NQGIITASFGQNSV
+1723 NQGVITASFGQNSV
-1737 IKGDIIAKDNGLIKL
+1737 VKGDIIAKDNGLIKL
-1752 NVSNSNDDISGL
+1752 NVSNSNDDVSGL

-1820 NKSRWNVVRQSF
+1820 NKSRWNVVGQSF

-1901 KNDIGQNGLRFATV
+1901 KKDIGQNGLRFATV

-1971 DIINNIFGNN
+1971 NIINNIFGNN
-1981 EDAVNYKLVNIEEKT
+1981 ENAVNYKLVNIEEKT

-2068 LRDNGQE
+2068 LRDDGQE

-2132 IAGTKKLNLIK
+2132 VFDTEKLNLIK

-2148 DVFSASAEYG
+2148 DVFSTSVEYG
-2158 YMKNLKNDWY
+2158 YMQNLKNDWY

-2179 VTGADYI
+2179 VTGADYT

-2204 AGFKLGKNFGD
+2204 AGFKLGRNFGD

>member
-28 QETKNTITS
+28 QEIKNTITS

-105 QGSSSLIDIKTIND
+105 QGSRSLIDIKTIND

-201 FNNYGINIKNSQLN
+201 FNNYGINVKNSQLN

-466 DKSEVKLQATD
+466 DKSKVKLQAID
-477 SNVINAKN
+477 SNTINAKE
-485 FGIYTKEEGVVNLN
+485 FGIYTKEQGVVNLN
-499 ATNANNTVYVETGYG
+499 ATNADNTVYVDNGYG
-514 ISGNDSA
+514 ISGNDSI
-521 ININSQSGNNSIEVT
+521 INIDSQSGNNSIEVA

-556 QNNIK
+556 QNNIR
-561 ASDIAISVNKNN
+561 S
-573 IDKDIAITSTN
+573 
-584 TVVKIAGKDN
+584 
-594 IINAT
+594 
-599 TAIDNINGGNVEII
+599 
-613 ASENNS
+613 
-619 IDGLVNVENKANTK
+619 
-633 IQGKINY
+633 
-640 LKNDKDNAVE
+640 
-650 SNNANIL
+650 
-657 VQGSENIIE
+657 
-666 AAKGISSI
+666 
-674 DKSEVKLQAT
+674 
-684 DSNVINAKNFGIYT
+684 
-698 KEEGVVNLNATNANN
+698 
-713 TVYIDNGY
+713 
-721 GISSNNSSINI
+721 
-732 DSQSGNNSIEVGQG
+732 
-746 IAIEANNGSNISVN
+746 
-760 ANKGQNNIKA
+760 
-770 SDTAISVNKN
+770 
-780 NIDKDIAITSTNTV
+780 
-794 VKIAGK
+794 
-800 DNIINAT
+800 
-807 TAIDNI
+807 
-813 NGGNVEII
+813 
-821 ASENNSIDGLVN
+821 
-833 VENKANTKIQGKINY
+833 
-848 LKNDKDNA
+848 
-856 VESNNANILVQG
+856 
-868 SENIIE
+868 
-874 AAKGISSIDKSEVKL
+874 
-889 QATDSNVINAKNFGI
+889 
-904 YTKEEGVVNLNAT
+904 
-917 NANNTVYIDNGYG
+917 
-930 ISSNNS
+930 
-936 SINIDSQSGNNS
+936 
-948 IEVGQGIAIEA
+948 
-959 NNGSNISV
+959 
-967 NANKGQNNIKAS
+967 S

-992 DIATTSTNTV
+992 DIATTRTDTIV
-1002 VKVTGKNN
+1002 RIIGKDN
-1010 IINATTAIDNIDDG
+1010 IINANTAIDNIDGG
-1024 NVEIIASENNS
+1024 NIEIIASENNS

-1073 VQGSENIIEATKGI
+1073 VQGNENIIEATKGI

-1093 EVKLQATDSNVINAK
+1093 EVKLQAIDSNTINAK
-1108 NFGIYT
+1108 EFGIYT
-1114 KEEGVVNLNATN
+1114 KEQGVVNLNATN
-1126 ANNTVYIDNGYGIS
+1126 ANNIVYVDGGYGIS
-1140 SNNSS
+1140 GNASA
-1145 INIDS
+1145 ININS
-1150 QSGNNSIEVGQ
+1150 QSGNNSIEVAQ

-1174 VNANKGQ
+1174 LNANKGQ

-1207 NTVIKVTGKNNII
+1207 STVVKVTGKNNII
-1220 NAVTAIDNIDG
+1220 NAI
-1231 GNVEIIASENN
+1231 
-1242 SIDGLVNVENKANT
+1242 
-1256 KIQGKINYLKNDKDN
+1256 
-1271 AVESNNANILVQG
+1271 
-1284 SENIIEAAKGISS
+1284 
-1297 IDKSEVKLQATDSNV
+1297 
-1312 INAKNF
+1312 
-1318 GIYTKEEGVVNLNA
+1318 
-1332 TNANNTVYIDN
+1332 
-1343 GYGISSNNSSINIDS
+1343 
-1358 QSGNNSIEV
+1358 
-1367 GQGIAIEANNG
+1367 
-1378 SNISVNAN
+1378 
-1386 KGQNNIKASDTAI
+1386 
-1399 SVNKNNIDKDIAT
+1399 
-1412 TSTNTVIKVT
+1412 
-1422 GKNNIINAV
+1422 

-1475 DKDNAIES
+1475 NKDNAIES
-1483 NNANVLVQGSEN
+1483 NNANVLVQGDKST
-1495 IIEATKGISSIDKS
+1495 IEATKGISTVNNGI
-1509 EVKLQ
+1509 VNLQ
-1514 ATDSNVIN
+1514 STNSNIIKTKEYGV
-1522 AKNFGIYTKEEGVVN
+1522 YTKENSQVN
-1537 LNATNA
+1537 LNAINA
-1543 NNTVYV
+1543 DNIVYV
-1549 ETGYGISGNDSAI
+1549 DNGYGISGNNSAI
-1562 NINSQSGNNSIE
+1562 NIDSQSGNNSIE
-1574 VTQGIAIEANNG
+1574 VIQGIAIEANNG
-1586 SNISLNA
+1586 SNISVNA

-1604 IAISVNKNNID
+1604 TAISVNKNNID
-1615 KDIANISTDTAVK
+1615 KDITTISTDTAVK
-1628 ITGKDNIINATTAID
+1628 IAGKDNIINATTAID
-1643 NIDDGN
+1643 NIDGGN
-1649 VEIIASENNSIDGLI
+1649 VEIIASENNSINGLV
-1664 HAKNKANTKIQGK
+1664 HAENKANTKIQGK

-1709 QQVALLANNDINNL
+1709 QQVALLANNDMNNL

-1737 IKGDIIAKDNGLIKL
+1737 VKGDIIAKDNGLIKL
-1752 NVSNSNDDISGL
+1752 NVSNSNDDVSGL

-1820 NKSRWNVVRQSF
+1820 NKSRWNVVGQSF

-1889 GNYNVILANAVT
+1889 GNYNVILVNAVT

-1949 EENTLYNNG
+1949 GENTLYNNG

-1971 DIINNIFGNN
+1971 NIINNIFGNN
-1981 EDAVNYKLVNIEEKT
+1981 KDAVNYKLVNIEEKT

-2125 HLENDFE
+2125 HLENNFE
-2132 IAGTKKLNLIK
+2132 VFDTEKLNLIK

-2148 DVFSASAEYG
+2148 DVYSTSAEYG

-2179 VTGADYI
+2179 VTGADYT

-2204 AGFKLGKNFGD
+2204 AGFKLGRNFGD

>member
-28 QETKNTITS
+28 QEIKNTITS

-51 NDDINII
+51 NDDFNII

-105 QGSSSLIDIKTIND
+105 EGSRSLIDIKTIND

-201 FNNYGINIKNSQLN
+201 FNNYGINVKNSQLN

-237 VYVYDNLNQGSKVDI
+237 IYVYDNLNQGSKVDI

-263 DNSSRNHSYGIFV
+263 DNNSRNHSYGIFV
-276 INENNTDDETSVNIN
+276 INENNTDDETSVKIN

-466 DKSEVKLQATD
+466 DKSEVKLQAID
-477 SNVINAKN
+477 SNTINAKE
-485 FGIYTKEEGVVNLN
+485 FGIYTKEQGVVNLN
-499 ATNANNTVYVETGYG
+499 ATNANNTVYVENGYG
-514 ISGNDSA
+514 ISGNNSA
-521 ININSQSGNNSIEVT
+521 ININSQSGNNSIEV
-536 QGIAI
+536 A
-541 EANNGSNISL
+541 
-551 NANKG
+551 
-556 QNNIK
+556 
-561 ASDIAISVNKNN
+561 
-573 IDKDIAITSTN
+573 
-584 TVVKIAGKDN
+584 
-594 IINAT
+594 
-599 TAIDNINGGNVEII
+599 
-613 ASENNS
+613 
-619 IDGLVNVENKANTK
+619 
-633 IQGKINY
+633 
-640 LKNDKDNAVE
+640 
-650 SNNANIL
+650 
-657 VQGSENIIE
+657 
-666 AAKGISSI
+666 
-674 DKSEVKLQAT
+674 
-684 DSNVINAKNFGIYT
+684 
-698 KEEGVVNLNATNANN
+698 
-713 TVYIDNGY
+713 
-721 GISSNNSSINI
+721 
-732 DSQSGNNSIEVGQG
+732 QG

-760 ANKGQNNIKA
+760 ANKGQNNIKS
-770 SDTAISVNKN
+770 SDI
-780 NIDKDIAITSTNTV
+780 
-794 VKIAGK
+794 
-800 DNIINAT
+800 
-807 TAIDNI
+807 
-813 NGGNVEII
+813 
-821 ASENNSIDGLVN
+821 
-833 VENKANTKIQGKINY
+833 
-848 LKNDKDNA
+848 
-856 VESNNANILVQG
+856 
-868 SENIIE
+868 
-874 AAKGISSIDKSEVKL
+874 
-889 QATDSNVINAKNFGI
+889 
-904 YTKEEGVVNLNAT
+904 
-917 NANNTVYIDNGYG
+917 
-930 ISSNNS
+930 
-936 SINIDSQSGNNS
+936 
-948 IEVGQGIAIEA
+948 
-959 NNGSNISV
+959 
-967 NANKGQNNIKAS
+967 
-979 DTAISVNKNNIDK
+979 AISVNKNNIDK
-992 DIATTSTNTV
+992 DIATTSTSTV
-1002 VKVTGKNN
+1002 VKVTGKDN
-1010 IINATTAIDNIDDG
+1010 IINAT
-1024 NVEIIASENNS
+1024 
-1035 INGLVHAENKANTKI
+1035 
-1050 QGKINYLKNDK
+1050 
-1061 DNAIESNNANVL
+1061 
-1073 VQGSENIIEATKGI
+1073 
-1087 SSIDKS
+1087 
-1093 EVKLQATDSNVINAK
+1093 
-1108 NFGIYT
+1108 
-1114 KEEGVVNLNATN
+1114 
-1126 ANNTVYIDNGYGIS
+1126 
-1140 SNNSS
+1140 
-1145 INIDS
+1145 
-1150 QSGNNSIEVGQ
+1150 
-1161 GIAIEANNGSNIS
+1161 
-1174 VNANKGQ
+1174 
-1181 NNIKA
+1181 
-1186 SDTAISVNK
+1186 
-1195 NNIDKDIATTST
+1195 
-1207 NTVIKVTGKNNII
+1207 
-1220 NAVTAIDNIDG
+1220 TAIDNIDG

-1242 SIDGLVNVENKANT
+1242 SINGLV
-1256 KIQGKINYLKNDKDN
+1256 
-1271 AVESNNANILVQG
+1271 
-1284 SENIIEAAKGISS
+1284 
-1297 IDKSEVKLQATDSNV
+1297 
-1312 INAKNF
+1312 
-1318 GIYTKEEGVVNLNA
+1318 
-1332 TNANNTVYIDN
+1332 
-1343 GYGISSNNSSINIDS
+1343 
-1358 QSGNNSIEV
+1358 
-1367 GQGIAIEANNG
+1367 
-1378 SNISVNAN
+1378 
-1386 KGQNNIKASDTAI
+1386 
-1399 SVNKNNIDKDIAT
+1399 
-1412 TSTNTVIKVT
+1412 
-1422 GKNNIINAV
+1422 
-1431 TAIDNIDGG
+1431 
-1440 NVEIIASENNS
+1440 
-1451 IDGLVNVENKAN
+1451 
-1463 TKIQGKV
+1463 
-1470 NYLKN
+1470 
-1475 DKDNAIES
+1475 
-1483 NNANVLVQGSEN
+1483 
-1495 IIEATKGISSIDKS
+1495 
-1509 EVKLQ
+1509 
-1514 ATDSNVIN
+1514 
-1522 AKNFGIYTKEEGVVN
+1522 
-1537 LNATNA
+1537 
-1543 NNTVYV
+1543 
-1549 ETGYGISGNDSAI
+1549 
-1562 NINSQSGNNSIE
+1562 
-1574 VTQGIAIEANNG
+1574 
-1586 SNISLNA
+1586 
-1593 NKGQN
+1593 
-1598 NIKASD
+1598 
-1604 IAISVNKNNID
+1604 
-1615 KDIANISTDTAVK
+1615 
-1628 ITGKDNIINATTAID
+1628 
-1643 NIDDGN
+1643 
-1649 VEIIASENNSIDGLI
+1649 
-1664 HAKNKANTKIQGK
+1664 HAENKANTKIQGK

-1709 QQVALLANNDINNL
+1709 QQVALLANNDMNNL

-1752 NVSNSNDDISGL
+1752 NVSNSNDDVSGL
-1764 IIEGNILAENQGNIS
+1764 IIDGNILAENQGNIS

-1820 NKSRWNVVRQSF
+1820 NKSRWNVVGQSF

-1949 EENTLYNNG
+1949 GENTLYNNG

-1963 LTENRPGN
+1963 LAENRPGN
-1971 DIINNIFGNN
+1971 NIINNIFGNN

-2017 MGRLDKRMGDVH
+2017 MGRLDKRMGDVR

-2068 LRDNGQE
+2068 LRDDGQE
-2075 RLGLAFDYMKGSTSY
+2075 RLGLAFDYMKGSTAY

-2179 VTGADYI
+2179 VTGADYT

-2215 NKKNTFYLKADVLRE
+2215 NKKNTVYLKADVLRE

-2245 NEYVGFKYD
+2245 NEYIGFKYD

>member
-105 QGSSSLIDIKTIND
+105 QGSRSLIDIKTIND

-201 FNNYGINIKNSQLN
+201 FNNYGINVKNSQLN

-393 GNIKLN
+393 GNINLN

-477 SNVINAKN
+477 SNTINAKE
-485 FGIYTKEEGVVNLN
+485 FGIYTKEQGVVNLN
-499 ATNANNTVYVETGYG
+499 AINADNIVYVDNGYG
-514 ISGNDSA
+514 ISGNASA
-521 ININSQSGNNSIEVT
+521 INIDSQSGNNSIEVA
-536 QGIAI
+536 QGIAV
-541 EANNGSNISL
+541 EVNNGSNISL

-561 ASDIAISVNKNN
+561 ASDTAIFVNKNN
-573 IDKDIAITSTN
+573 IDKDIATTSTD
-584 TVVKIAGKDN
+584 TVVRITGKDN

-599 TAIDNINGGNVEII
+599 TAIDNI
-613 ASENNS
+613 
-619 IDGLVNVENKANTK
+619 DG
-633 IQGKINY
+633 
-640 LKNDKDNAVE
+640 
-650 SNNANIL
+650 
-657 VQGSENIIE
+657 
-666 AAKGISSI
+666 
-674 DKSEVKLQAT
+674 
-684 DSNVINAKNFGIYT
+684 
-698 KEEGVVNLNATNANN
+698 
-713 TVYIDNGY
+713 
-721 GISSNNSSINI
+721 
-732 DSQSGNNSIEVGQG
+732 
-746 IAIEANNGSNISVN
+746 
-760 ANKGQNNIKA
+760 
-770 SDTAISVNKN
+770 
-780 NIDKDIAITSTNTV
+780 
-794 VKIAGK
+794 
-800 DNIINAT
+800 
-807 TAIDNI
+807 
-813 NGGNVEII
+813 
-821 ASENNSIDGLVN
+821 
-833 VENKANTKIQGKINY
+833 
-848 LKNDKDNA
+848 
-856 VESNNANILVQG
+856 
-868 SENIIE
+868 
-874 AAKGISSIDKSEVKL
+874 
-889 QATDSNVINAKNFGI
+889 
-904 YTKEEGVVNLNAT
+904 
-917 NANNTVYIDNGYG
+917 
-930 ISSNNS
+930 
-936 SINIDSQSGNNS
+936 
-948 IEVGQGIAIEA
+948 
-959 NNGSNISV
+959 
-967 NANKGQNNIKAS
+967 
-979 DTAISVNKNNIDK
+979 
-992 DIATTSTNTV
+992 
-1002 VKVTGKNN
+1002 
-1010 IINATTAIDNIDDG
+1010 G

-1035 INGLVHAENKANTKI
+1035 INGLVNAENKANTKI
-1050 QGKINYLKNDK
+1050 QGKVNYLKNDK
-1061 DNAIESNNANVL
+1061 DNVIESNNANVF

-1114 KEEGVVNLNATN
+1114 KEEGVVNLNTVN
-1126 ANNTVYIDNGYGIS
+1126 ADNIVYVDNGYGIS
-1140 SNNSS
+1140 GNNSA

-1150 QSGNNSIEVGQ
+1150 QSGNNSIEVAQ
-1161 GIAIEANNGSNIS
+1161 GIAVEANNGSNIS
-1174 VNANKGQ
+1174 LNANKGQ

-1195 NNIDKDIATTST
+1195 NNIDKDIDTTST
-1207 NTVIKVTGKNNII
+1207 DTVVKIAGKDNII
-1220 NAVTAIDNIDG
+1220 NATTAIDNIDG

-1242 SIDGLVNVENKANT
+1242 SINGLV
-1256 KIQGKINYLKNDKDN
+1256 
-1271 AVESNNANILVQG
+1271 
-1284 SENIIEAAKGISS
+1284 
-1297 IDKSEVKLQATDSNV
+1297 
-1312 INAKNF
+1312 
-1318 GIYTKEEGVVNLNA
+1318 
-1332 TNANNTVYIDN
+1332 
-1343 GYGISSNNSSINIDS
+1343 
-1358 QSGNNSIEV
+1358 
-1367 GQGIAIEANNG
+1367 
-1378 SNISVNAN
+1378 
-1386 KGQNNIKASDTAI
+1386 
-1399 SVNKNNIDKDIAT
+1399 
-1412 TSTNTVIKVT
+1412 
-1422 GKNNIINAV
+1422 
-1431 TAIDNIDGG
+1431 
-1440 NVEIIASENNS
+1440 
-1451 IDGLVNVENKAN
+1451 
-1463 TKIQGKV
+1463 
-1470 NYLKN
+1470 
-1475 DKDNAIES
+1475 
-1483 NNANVLVQGSEN
+1483 
-1495 IIEATKGISSIDKS
+1495 
-1509 EVKLQ
+1509 
-1514 ATDSNVIN
+1514 
-1522 AKNFGIYTKEEGVVN
+1522 
-1537 LNATNA
+1537 
-1543 NNTVYV
+1543 
-1549 ETGYGISGNDSAI
+1549 
-1562 NINSQSGNNSIE
+1562 
-1574 VTQGIAIEANNG
+1574 
-1586 SNISLNA
+1586 
-1593 NKGQN
+1593 
-1598 NIKASD
+1598 
-1604 IAISVNKNNID
+1604 
-1615 KDIANISTDTAVK
+1615 
-1628 ITGKDNIINATTAID
+1628 
-1643 NIDDGN
+1643 
-1649 VEIIASENNSIDGLI
+1649 
-1664 HAKNKANTKIQGK
+1664 HAENKANTKIQGK

-1709 QQVALLANNDINNL
+1709 QQVALLANNDMNNL

-1752 NVSNSNDDISGL
+1752 NVSNSNDDVSGL
-1764 IIEGNILAENQGNIS
+1764 IIDGNILAENQGNIS

-1820 NKSRWNVVRQSF
+1820 NKSRWNVVGQSF

-2143 GNYDN
+2143 GIYDN

-2236 VSVKDVTSD
+2236 VSIKDVTSD

>member
-1 MKKKL
+1 MKKRL
-6 IKRAIFFMI
+6 LKRAIFFMI
-15 SCNMVVFTPTWAS
+15 SCNIVIFTPAWAS

-37 SSIEVS
+37 PSIEVS
-43 DGSIKNIV
+43 DGDIKNVV

-58 DTNVRDEY
+58 DTNVNDEY
-66 GIFSNNGGK
+66 GIFSDNGGK

-90 RSNMFTSILSQGNTS
+90 RSNMFTSILSQGNIS
-105 QGSSSLIDIKTIND
+105 QGNNSSINIKAVND

-124 TAQELEQI
+124 TAQELAQI
-132 NAINAKDNANL
+132 NAINVKDNASL

-153 INSNLNINRRLYD
+153 INSNLNINSLLSNL
-166 VNNSII
+166 NNSII
-172 NVENNSALKL
+172 NVENNSVLTLNAE
-182 DAKNMNINS
+182 NININS
-191 TITDSYGQRL
+191 TITASYKQSL
-201 FNNYGINIKNSQLN
+201 FNNYGINVKNSQLN
-215 INNQENMQINSTISG
+215 INNQENMHINSTISG

-346 AKDYNIVTSDYTGIH
+346 AKDYNIITSDYTGIH
-361 VSYADDK
+361 VSYADSK
-368 QSNIT
+368 KSNIT

-393 GNIKLN
+393 GNINLN

-405 AFTSNYIGISLM
+405 VFTSNYIGISLM
-417 DNSQVNLKADKGE
+417 DNSQVNLKANKGE

-451 ANKNIL
+451 ANKNVI

-466 DKSEVKLQATD
+466 NKSEVKLQATD
-477 SNVINAKN
+477 SNVINAKE
-485 FGIYTKEEGVVNLN
+485 FGIYTKEQGEANLN
-499 ATNANNTVYVETGYG
+499 ATNANNSVYVENGYG

-521 ININSQSGNNSIEVT
+521 INIDSQLGNNSVEVT

-541 EANNGSNISL
+541 EANNGSNIS
-551 NANKG
+551 
-556 QNNIK
+556 I
-561 ASDIAISVNKNN
+561 
-573 IDKDIAITSTN
+573 
-584 TVVKIAGKDN
+584 
-594 IINAT
+594 
-599 TAIDNINGGNVEII
+599 
-613 ASENNS
+613 
-619 IDGLVNVENKANTK
+619 
-633 IQGKINY
+633 
-640 LKNDKDNAVE
+640 
-650 SNNANIL
+650 
-657 VQGSENIIE
+657 
-666 AAKGISSI
+666 
-674 DKSEVKLQAT
+674 
-684 DSNVINAKNFGIYT
+684 
-698 KEEGVVNLNATNANN
+698 
-713 TVYIDNGY
+713 
-721 GISSNNSSINI
+721 
-732 DSQSGNNSIEVGQG
+732 
-746 IAIEANNGSNISVN
+746 N

-780 NIDKDIAITSTNTV
+780 NIDKDITTISTDTA

-807 TAIDNI
+807 
-813 NGGNVEII
+813 
-821 ASENNSIDGLVN
+821 
-833 VENKANTKIQGKINY
+833 
-848 LKNDKDNA
+848 
-856 VESNNANILVQG
+856 
-868 SENIIE
+868 
-874 AAKGISSIDKSEVKL
+874 
-889 QATDSNVINAKNFGI
+889 
-904 YTKEEGVVNLNAT
+904 
-917 NANNTVYIDNGYG
+917 
-930 ISSNNS
+930 
-936 SINIDSQSGNNS
+936 
-948 IEVGQGIAIEA
+948 
-959 NNGSNISV
+959 
-967 NANKGQNNIKAS
+967 
-979 DTAISVNKNNIDK
+979 
-992 DIATTSTNTV
+992 
-1002 VKVTGKNN
+1002 
-1010 IINATTAIDNIDDG
+1010 
-1024 NVEIIASENNS
+1024 
-1035 INGLVHAENKANTKI
+1035 
-1050 QGKINYLKNDK
+1050 
-1061 DNAIESNNANVL
+1061 
-1073 VQGSENIIEATKGI
+1073 
-1087 SSIDKS
+1087 
-1093 EVKLQATDSNVINAK
+1093 
-1108 NFGIYT
+1108 
-1114 KEEGVVNLNATN
+1114 
-1126 ANNTVYIDNGYGIS
+1126 
-1140 SNNSS
+1140 
-1145 INIDS
+1145 
-1150 QSGNNSIEVGQ
+1150 
-1161 GIAIEANNGSNIS
+1161 
-1174 VNANKGQ
+1174 
-1181 NNIKA
+1181 
-1186 SDTAISVNK
+1186 
-1195 NNIDKDIATTST
+1195 
-1207 NTVIKVTGKNNII
+1207 
-1220 NAVTAIDNIDG
+1220 TAIDNIDG

-1271 AVESNNANILVQG
+1271 A
-1284 SENIIEAAKGISS
+1284 
-1297 IDKSEVKLQATDSNV
+1297 
-1312 INAKNF
+1312 
-1318 GIYTKEEGVVNLNA
+1318 
-1332 TNANNTVYIDN
+1332 
-1343 GYGISSNNSSINIDS
+1343 
-1358 QSGNNSIEV
+1358 
-1367 GQGIAIEANNG
+1367 
-1378 SNISVNAN
+1378 
-1386 KGQNNIKASDTAI
+1386 
-1399 SVNKNNIDKDIAT
+1399 
-1412 TSTNTVIKVT
+1412 
-1422 GKNNIINAV
+1422 
-1431 TAIDNIDGG
+1431 
-1440 NVEIIASENNS
+1440 
-1451 IDGLVNVENKAN
+1451 
-1463 TKIQGKV
+1463 
-1470 NYLKN
+1470 
-1475 DKDNAIES
+1475 IES
-1483 NNANVLVQGSEN
+1483 NNANVFVQGSEN

-1574 VTQGIAIEANNG
+1574 VAQGITIEANNG
-1586 SNISLNA
+1586 RNISLNA

-1604 IAISVNKNNID
+1604 SAISVNKNNID
-1615 KDIANISTDTAVK
+1615 KDIATTRTDTIVR
-1628 ITGKDNIINATTAID
+1628 IIGKDNIINAVTAID
-1643 NIDDGN
+1643 NIDGGN
-1649 VEIIASENNSIDGLI
+1649 VEIIASENNSIDGLVNVENKANTKI
-1664 HAKNKANTKIQGK
+1664 QGKINYLKNDKDNAIESNNANVLVQGDKSTIEATKGISTVNNGIVNLQATDSNTIKAQEFGIYTKENSQVNLNAINADNIVYVDNGYGISGNNSAININSQSGNNSIEVTQGIAIEANNGSNISINANKGQNNIKANDTAISVNKNNIDKDIATTRTDTIVRIIGKDNIINANTAIDNIDGGNIEIIASENNSIDGLVHAENKANTKIQGK
-1677 VNYLKNDNGQSII
+1677 VNYLKNDNGQSVI
-1690 WADAGTIDITG
+1690 WADDGNIDIMG

-1709 QQVALLANNDINNL
+1709 QQVALLANNDMNNL
-1723 NQGIITASFGQNSV
+1723 NQGIITASFCQNSV

-1752 NVSNSNDDISGL
+1752 NVSNSNDDVSGL

-1785 SLITGNINDYSY
+1785 SLIAGNINDYSY

-1820 NKSRWNVVRQSF
+1820 NKSRWNVVGQSF

-1901 KNDIGQNGLRFATV
+1901 KKDIGQNGLRFATV

-1971 DIINNIFGNN
+1971 NIINNIFGNN
-1981 EDAVNYKLVNIEEKT
+1981 ENAVNYKLVNIEEKT

-2068 LRDNGQE
+2068 LRDDGQE

-2132 IAGTKKLNLIK
+2132 VFDTEKLNLIK

-2148 DVFSASAEYG
+2148 DVFSTSVEYG
-2158 YMKNLKNDWY
+2158 YMQNLKNDWY

-2179 VTGADYI
+2179 VTGADYT

-2204 AGFKLGKNFGD
+2204 AGFKLGRNFGD

>member
-1 MKKKL
+1 MKKRL
-6 IKRAIFFMI
+6 LKRAIFFMI
-15 SCNMVVFTPTWAS
+15 SCNIVIFTPTWAS

-90 RSNMFTSILSQGNTS
+90 RSNMFTSILSQGNTL
-105 QGSSSLIDIKTIND
+105 QGSRSLIDIKTIND

-166 VNNSII
+166 VNNSIM

-201 FNNYGINIKNSQLN
+201 FNNYGINVKNSQLN

-393 GNIKLN
+393 GNINLN

-405 AFTSNYIGISLM
+405 VFTSNYIGISLM
-417 DNSQVNLKADKGE
+417 DNSQVNLKANKGE

-451 ANKNIL
+451 ANKNVI

-466 DKSEVKLQATD
+466 NKSEVKLQATD
-477 SNVINAKN
+477 SNVINAKE
-485 FGIYTKEEGVVNLN
+485 FGIYTKEQGVVNLN
-499 ATNANNTVYVETGYG
+499 ATNANNTVYVENGYG
-514 ISGNDSA
+514 ISGNNSA
-521 ININSQSGNNSIEVT
+521 ININSQSGNNSIEVA

-541 EANNGSNISL
+541 EANNGSNISI

-561 ASDIAISVNKNN
+561 ANDTAISVNKNN
-573 IDKDIAITSTN
+573 IDKDIANISTD
-584 TVVKIAGKDN
+584 TAVKITGKDN

-599 TAIDNINGGNVEII
+599 TAIDNIDGGNVEII

-619 IDGLVNVENKANTK
+619 INGLVHAENKANTK

-640 LKNDKDNAVE
+640 LKNDKDNAIE
-650 SNNANIL
+650 SNNANVS
-657 VQGSENIIE
+657 VQGNENIIE
-666 AAKGISSI
+666 ATKGISN
-674 DKSEVKLQAT
+674 VNNGTVNLQST
-684 DSNVINAKNFGIYT
+684 NSNIIKTKEYGVYT
-698 KEEGVVNLNATNANN
+698 KENSQVKLNATNADNI
-713 TVYIDNGY
+713 VYVDAGY
-721 GISSNNSSINI
+721 GISGNNSAINI
-732 DSQSGNNSIEVGQG
+732 NSQSGNNSIEVAQG
-746 IAIEANNGSNISVN
+746 IA
-760 ANKGQNNIKA
+760 
-770 SDTAISVNKN
+770 
-780 NIDKDIAITSTNTV
+780 
-794 VKIAGK
+794 
-800 DNIINAT
+800 
-807 TAIDNI
+807 
-813 NGGNVEII
+813 VE
-821 ASENNSIDGLVN
+821 V
-833 VENKANTKIQGKINY
+833 
-848 LKNDKDNA
+848 
-856 VESNNANILVQG
+856 
-868 SENIIE
+868 
-874 AAKGISSIDKSEVKL
+874 
-889 QATDSNVINAKNFGI
+889 
-904 YTKEEGVVNLNAT
+904 
-917 NANNTVYIDNGYG
+917 
-930 ISSNNS
+930 
-936 SINIDSQSGNNS
+936 
-948 IEVGQGIAIEA
+948 

-1010 IINATTAIDNIDDG
+1010 IINAITAIDNIDGG

-1050 QGKINYLKNDK
+1050 QGK
-1061 DNAIESNNANVL
+1061 
-1073 VQGSENIIEATKGI
+1073 
-1087 SSIDKS
+1087 
-1093 EVKLQATDSNVINAK
+1093 
-1108 NFGIYT
+1108 
-1114 KEEGVVNLNATN
+1114 
-1126 ANNTVYIDNGYGIS
+1126 
-1140 SNNSS
+1140 
-1145 INIDS
+1145 
-1150 QSGNNSIEVGQ
+1150 
-1161 GIAIEANNGSNIS
+1161 
-1174 VNANKGQ
+1174 
-1181 NNIKA
+1181 
-1186 SDTAISVNK
+1186 
-1195 NNIDKDIATTST
+1195 
-1207 NTVIKVTGKNNII
+1207 
-1220 NAVTAIDNIDG
+1220 
-1231 GNVEIIASENN
+1231 
-1242 SIDGLVNVENKANT
+1242 
-1256 KIQGKINYLKNDKDN
+1256 
-1271 AVESNNANILVQG
+1271 
-1284 SENIIEAAKGISS
+1284 
-1297 IDKSEVKLQATDSNV
+1297 
-1312 INAKNF
+1312 
-1318 GIYTKEEGVVNLNA
+1318 
-1332 TNANNTVYIDN
+1332 
-1343 GYGISSNNSSINIDS
+1343 
-1358 QSGNNSIEV
+1358 
-1367 GQGIAIEANNG
+1367 
-1378 SNISVNAN
+1378 
-1386 KGQNNIKASDTAI
+1386 
-1399 SVNKNNIDKDIAT
+1399 
-1412 TSTNTVIKVT
+1412 
-1422 GKNNIINAV
+1422 
-1431 TAIDNIDGG
+1431 
-1440 NVEIIASENNS
+1440 
-1451 IDGLVNVENKAN
+1451 
-1463 TKIQGKV
+1463 
-1470 NYLKN
+1470 
-1475 DKDNAIES
+1475 
-1483 NNANVLVQGSEN
+1483 
-1495 IIEATKGISSIDKS
+1495 
-1509 EVKLQ
+1509 
-1514 ATDSNVIN
+1514 
-1522 AKNFGIYTKEEGVVN
+1522 
-1537 LNATNA
+1537 
-1543 NNTVYV
+1543 
-1549 ETGYGISGNDSAI
+1549 
-1562 NINSQSGNNSIE
+1562 
-1574 VTQGIAIEANNG
+1574 
-1586 SNISLNA
+1586 
-1593 NKGQN
+1593 
-1598 NIKASD
+1598 
-1604 IAISVNKNNID
+1604 
-1615 KDIANISTDTAVK
+1615 
-1628 ITGKDNIINATTAID
+1628 
-1643 NIDDGN
+1643 
-1649 VEIIASENNSIDGLI
+1649 
-1664 HAKNKANTKIQGK
+1664 
-1677 VNYLKNDNGQSII
+1677 VNYLKNDNGQSVI
-1690 WADAGTIDITG
+1690 WADDGTIDITG

-1709 QQVALLANNDINNL
+1709 QQVALLANNDMNNL
-1723 NQGIITASFGQNSV
+1723 NQGVITASFGQNSV
-1737 IKGDIIAKDNGLIKL
+1737 VKGDIIAKDNGLIKL
-1752 NVSNSNDDISGL
+1752 NVSNSNDDVSGL

-1820 NKSRWNVVRQSF
+1820 NKSRWNVVGQSF

-1901 KNDIGQNGLRFATV
+1901 KKDIGQNGLRFATV

-1971 DIINNIFGNN
+1971 NIINNIFGNN
-1981 EDAVNYKLVNIEEKT
+1981 ENAVNYKLVNIEEKT

-2068 LRDNGQE
+2068 LRDDGQE

-2132 IAGTKKLNLIK
+2132 VFDTEKLNLIK

-2148 DVFSASAEYG
+2148 DVFSTSVEYG
-2158 YMKNLKNDWY
+2158 YMQNLKNDWY

-2179 VTGADYI
+2179 VTGADYT

-2204 AGFKLGKNFGD
+2204 AGFKLGRNFGD

>member
-477 SNVINAKN
+477 SNTINAKN

-514 ISGNDSA
+514 ISGNNSS
-521 ININSQSGNNSIEVT
+521 INIDSQSGNNSIEVV

-551 NANKG
+551 NANNG

-561 ASDIAISVNKNN
+561 ASDIAISLNKNN
-573 IDKDIAITSTN
+573 IDKDIATTSTN

-599 TAIDNINGGNVEII
+599 TAIDNING
-613 ASENNS
+613 
-619 IDGLVNVENKANTK
+619 
-633 IQGKINY
+633 
-640 LKNDKDNAVE
+640 
-650 SNNANIL
+650 
-657 VQGSENIIE
+657 
-666 AAKGISSI
+666 
-674 DKSEVKLQAT
+674 
-684 DSNVINAKNFGIYT
+684 
-698 KEEGVVNLNATNANN
+698 
-713 TVYIDNGY
+713 
-721 GISSNNSSINI
+721 
-732 DSQSGNNSIEVGQG
+732 
-746 IAIEANNGSNISVN
+746 
-760 ANKGQNNIKA
+760 
-770 SDTAISVNKN
+770 
-780 NIDKDIAITSTNTV
+780 
-794 VKIAGK
+794 
-800 DNIINAT
+800 
-807 TAIDNI
+807 
-813 NGGNVEII
+813 
-821 ASENNSIDGLVN
+821 
-833 VENKANTKIQGKINY
+833 
-848 LKNDKDNA
+848 
-856 VESNNANILVQG
+856 
-868 SENIIE
+868 
-874 AAKGISSIDKSEVKL
+874 
-889 QATDSNVINAKNFGI
+889 
-904 YTKEEGVVNLNAT
+904 
-917 NANNTVYIDNGYG
+917 
-930 ISSNNS
+930 
-936 SINIDSQSGNNS
+936 
-948 IEVGQGIAIEA
+948 
-959 NNGSNISV
+959 
-967 NANKGQNNIKAS
+967 
-979 DTAISVNKNNIDK
+979 
-992 DIATTSTNTV
+992 
-1002 VKVTGKNN
+1002 
-1010 IINATTAIDNIDDG
+1010 
-1024 NVEIIASENNS
+1024 
-1035 INGLVHAENKANTKI
+1035 
-1050 QGKINYLKNDK
+1050 
-1061 DNAIESNNANVL
+1061 
-1073 VQGSENIIEATKGI
+1073 
-1087 SSIDKS
+1087 
-1093 EVKLQATDSNVINAK
+1093 
-1108 NFGIYT
+1108 
-1114 KEEGVVNLNATN
+1114 
-1126 ANNTVYIDNGYGIS
+1126 
-1140 SNNSS
+1140 
-1145 INIDS
+1145 
-1150 QSGNNSIEVGQ
+1150 
-1161 GIAIEANNGSNIS
+1161 
-1174 VNANKGQ
+1174 
-1181 NNIKA
+1181 
-1186 SDTAISVNK
+1186 
-1195 NNIDKDIATTST
+1195 
-1207 NTVIKVTGKNNII
+1207 
-1220 NAVTAIDNIDG
+1220 
-1231 GNVEIIASENN
+1231 
-1242 SIDGLVNVENKANT
+1242 
-1256 KIQGKINYLKNDKDN
+1256 
-1271 AVESNNANILVQG
+1271 
-1284 SENIIEAAKGISS
+1284 
-1297 IDKSEVKLQATDSNV
+1297 
-1312 INAKNF
+1312 
-1318 GIYTKEEGVVNLNA
+1318 
-1332 TNANNTVYIDN
+1332 
-1343 GYGISSNNSSINIDS
+1343 
-1358 QSGNNSIEV
+1358 
-1367 GQGIAIEANNG
+1367 
-1378 SNISVNAN
+1378 
-1386 KGQNNIKASDTAI
+1386 
-1399 SVNKNNIDKDIAT
+1399 
-1412 TSTNTVIKVT
+1412 
-1422 GKNNIINAV
+1422 
-1431 TAIDNIDGG
+1431 
-1440 NVEIIASENNS
+1440 
-1451 IDGLVNVENKAN
+1451 
-1463 TKIQGKV
+1463 
-1470 NYLKN
+1470 
-1475 DKDNAIES
+1475 
-1483 NNANVLVQGSEN
+1483 
-1495 IIEATKGISSIDKS
+1495 
-1509 EVKLQ
+1509 
-1514 ATDSNVIN
+1514 
-1522 AKNFGIYTKEEGVVN
+1522 
-1537 LNATNA
+1537 
-1543 NNTVYV
+1543 
-1549 ETGYGISGNDSAI
+1549 
-1562 NINSQSGNNSIE
+1562 
-1574 VTQGIAIEANNG
+1574 
-1586 SNISLNA
+1586 
-1593 NKGQN
+1593 
-1598 NIKASD
+1598 
-1604 IAISVNKNNID
+1604 
-1615 KDIANISTDTAVK
+1615 
-1628 ITGKDNIINATTAID
+1628 
-1643 NIDDGN
+1643 GN

-1709 QQVALLANNDINNL
+1709 QQVALLANNDMNNL

-2285 NGNKNSYQING
+2285 NGNKNSYQINS

>member
-28 QETKNTITS
+28 QEIKNTITS
-37 SSIEVS
+37 SSIKVS

-90 RSNMFTSILSQGNTS
+90 RSNMFTSILSRGNTS
-105 QGSSSLIDIKTIND
+105 QGSRSLIDIKTIND

-132 NAINAKDNANL
+132 NAINVKDNANL

-201 FNNYGINIKNSQLN
+201 FNNYGINVKNSQLN

-393 GNIKLN
+393 GNINLN

-451 ANKNIL
+451 ANKNTL

-466 DKSEVKLQATD
+466 DKSEVKLQAID
-477 SNVINAKN
+477 SNTINAKE
-485 FGIYTKEEGVVNLN
+485 FGIYTKEQGVVNLN

-521 ININSQSGNNSIEVT
+521 ININSQSGNNSIEV
-536 QGIAI
+536 A
-541 EANNGSNISL
+541 
-551 NANKG
+551 
-556 QNNIK
+556 
-561 ASDIAISVNKNN
+561 
-573 IDKDIAITSTN
+573 
-584 TVVKIAGKDN
+584 
-594 IINAT
+594 
-599 TAIDNINGGNVEII
+599 
-613 ASENNS
+613 
-619 IDGLVNVENKANTK
+619 
-633 IQGKINY
+633 
-640 LKNDKDNAVE
+640 
-650 SNNANIL
+650 
-657 VQGSENIIE
+657 
-666 AAKGISSI
+666 
-674 DKSEVKLQAT
+674 
-684 DSNVINAKNFGIYT
+684 
-698 KEEGVVNLNATNANN
+698 
-713 TVYIDNGY
+713 
-721 GISSNNSSINI
+721 
-732 DSQSGNNSIEVGQG
+732 QG

-780 NIDKDIAITSTNTV
+780 NIDKDIVNTR
-794 VKIAGK
+794 
-800 DNIINAT
+800 
-807 TAIDNI
+807 
-813 NGGNVEII
+813 
-821 ASENNSIDGLVN
+821 
-833 VENKANTKIQGKINY
+833 
-848 LKNDKDNA
+848 
-856 VESNNANILVQG
+856 
-868 SENIIE
+868 
-874 AAKGISSIDKSEVKL
+874 
-889 QATDSNVINAKNFGI
+889 
-904 YTKEEGVVNLNAT
+904 
-917 NANNTVYIDNGYG
+917 
-930 ISSNNS
+930 
-936 SINIDSQSGNNS
+936 
-948 IEVGQGIAIEA
+948 
-959 NNGSNISV
+959 
-967 NANKGQNNIKAS
+967 
-979 DTAISVNKNNIDK
+979 
-992 DIATTSTNTV
+992 
-1002 VKVTGKNN
+1002 
-1010 IINATTAIDNIDDG
+1010 
-1024 NVEIIASENNS
+1024 
-1035 INGLVHAENKANTKI
+1035 
-1050 QGKINYLKNDK
+1050 
-1061 DNAIESNNANVL
+1061 
-1073 VQGSENIIEATKGI
+1073 
-1087 SSIDKS
+1087 
-1093 EVKLQATDSNVINAK
+1093 
-1108 NFGIYT
+1108 
-1114 KEEGVVNLNATN
+1114 
-1126 ANNTVYIDNGYGIS
+1126 
-1140 SNNSS
+1140 
-1145 INIDS
+1145 
-1150 QSGNNSIEVGQ
+1150 
-1161 GIAIEANNGSNIS
+1161 
-1174 VNANKGQ
+1174 
-1181 NNIKA
+1181 
-1186 SDTAISVNK
+1186 
-1195 NNIDKDIATTST
+1195 
-1207 NTVIKVTGKNNII
+1207 
-1220 NAVTAIDNIDG
+1220 
-1231 GNVEIIASENN
+1231 
-1242 SIDGLVNVENKANT
+1242 
-1256 KIQGKINYLKNDKDN
+1256 
-1271 AVESNNANILVQG
+1271 
-1284 SENIIEAAKGISS
+1284 
-1297 IDKSEVKLQATDSNV
+1297 
-1312 INAKNF
+1312 
-1318 GIYTKEEGVVNLNA
+1318 
-1332 TNANNTVYIDN
+1332 
-1343 GYGISSNNSSINIDS
+1343 
-1358 QSGNNSIEV
+1358 
-1367 GQGIAIEANNG
+1367 
-1378 SNISVNAN
+1378 
-1386 KGQNNIKASDTAI
+1386 
-1399 SVNKNNIDKDIAT
+1399 
-1412 TSTNTVIKVT
+1412 
-1422 GKNNIINAV
+1422 
-1431 TAIDNIDGG
+1431 
-1440 NVEIIASENNS
+1440 
-1451 IDGLVNVENKAN
+1451 
-1463 TKIQGKV
+1463 
-1470 NYLKN
+1470 
-1475 DKDNAIES
+1475 
-1483 NNANVLVQGSEN
+1483 
-1495 IIEATKGISSIDKS
+1495 
-1509 EVKLQ
+1509 
-1514 ATDSNVIN
+1514 
-1522 AKNFGIYTKEEGVVN
+1522 
-1537 LNATNA
+1537 
-1543 NNTVYV
+1543 
-1549 ETGYGISGNDSAI
+1549 
-1562 NINSQSGNNSIE
+1562 
-1574 VTQGIAIEANNG
+1574 
-1586 SNISLNA
+1586 
-1593 NKGQN
+1593 
-1598 NIKASD
+1598 
-1604 IAISVNKNNID
+1604 
-1615 KDIANISTDTAVK
+1615 TDTIVK

-1643 NIDDGN
+1643 NIDSGN
-1649 VEIIASENNSIDGLI
+1649 VEIIASENNSIDGLVN
-1664 HAKNKANTKIQGK
+1664 AKNKADTKIQGK

-1709 QQVALLANNDINNL
+1709 QQVALLANNDMNNL

-1752 NVSNSNDDISGL
+1752 NVSNSNDDVSGL

-1820 NKSRWNVVRQSF
+1820 NKSRWNVVGQSF

-1901 KNDIGQNGLRFATV
+1901 KKDIGQNGLRFATV

-1949 EENTLYNNG
+1949 GENTLYNNG

-1971 DIINNIFGNN
+1971 NIINNIFGNN

-2068 LRDNGQE
+2068 LKDNGQE

-2179 VTGADYI
+2179 VTGADYT

-2245 NEYVGFKYD
+2245 NQYVGFKYD

-2266 NIETKKDSYA
+2266 NIETKKDSYV

-2285 NGNKNSYQING
+2285 NGNKNSYQVNG

>member
-1 MKKKL
+1 MKKQI
-6 IKRAIFFMI
+6 IKRAIFFI
-15 SCNMVVFTPTWAS
+15 VLFNMLVVTPTWAS

-105 QGSSSLIDIKTIND
+105 QGSRSLIDIKTIND

-201 FNNYGINIKNSQLN
+201 FNNYGINVKNSQLN

-393 GNIKLN
+393 GNINLN

-439 AILSSQSNVLAQ
+439 AILSSQSNVLSQ

-477 SNVINAKN
+477 SNVINAKE
-485 FGIYTKEEGVVNLN
+485 FGIYTKEQGVVSLN
-499 ATNANNTVYVETGYG
+499 ATNANNTVYVDAGYG
-514 ISGNDSA
+514 ISGNNSS
-521 ININSQSGNNSIEVT
+521 ININNQSGNNSIEVT
-536 QGIAI
+536 
-541 EANNGSNISL
+541 
-551 NANKG
+551 
-556 QNNIK
+556 
-561 ASDIAISVNKNN
+561 
-573 IDKDIAITSTN
+573 
-584 TVVKIAGKDN
+584 
-594 IINAT
+594 
-599 TAIDNINGGNVEII
+599 
-613 ASENNS
+613 
-619 IDGLVNVENKANTK
+619 
-633 IQGKINY
+633 
-640 LKNDKDNAVE
+640 
-650 SNNANIL
+650 
-657 VQGSENIIE
+657 
-666 AAKGISSI
+666 
-674 DKSEVKLQAT
+674 
-684 DSNVINAKNFGIYT
+684 
-698 KEEGVVNLNATNANN
+698 
-713 TVYIDNGY
+713 
-721 GISSNNSSINI
+721 
-732 DSQSGNNSIEVGQG
+732 QG

-770 SDTAISVNKN
+770 SDIAISVNKN
-780 NIDKDIAITSTNTV
+780 S
-794 VKIAGK
+794 
-800 DNIINAT
+800 
-807 TAIDNI
+807 
-813 NGGNVEII
+813 
-821 ASENNSIDGLVN
+821 
-833 VENKANTKIQGKINY
+833 
-848 LKNDKDNA
+848 
-856 VESNNANILVQG
+856 
-868 SENIIE
+868 
-874 AAKGISSIDKSEVKL
+874 
-889 QATDSNVINAKNFGI
+889 
-904 YTKEEGVVNLNAT
+904 
-917 NANNTVYIDNGYG
+917 
-930 ISSNNS
+930 
-936 SINIDSQSGNNS
+936 
-948 IEVGQGIAIEA
+948 
-959 NNGSNISV
+959 
-967 NANKGQNNIKAS
+967 
-979 DTAISVNKNNIDK
+979 IDK

-1002 VKVTGKNN
+1002 IKITGKDN
-1010 IINATTAIDNIDDG
+1010 IINAVTAIDNIDGG

-1050 QGKINYLKNDK
+1050 QGK
-1061 DNAIESNNANVL
+1061 
-1073 VQGSENIIEATKGI
+1073 
-1087 SSIDKS
+1087 
-1093 EVKLQATDSNVINAK
+1093 
-1108 NFGIYT
+1108 
-1114 KEEGVVNLNATN
+1114 
-1126 ANNTVYIDNGYGIS
+1126 
-1140 SNNSS
+1140 
-1145 INIDS
+1145 
-1150 QSGNNSIEVGQ
+1150 
-1161 GIAIEANNGSNIS
+1161 
-1174 VNANKGQ
+1174 
-1181 NNIKA
+1181 
-1186 SDTAISVNK
+1186 
-1195 NNIDKDIATTST
+1195 
-1207 NTVIKVTGKNNII
+1207 
-1220 NAVTAIDNIDG
+1220 
-1231 GNVEIIASENN
+1231 
-1242 SIDGLVNVENKANT
+1242 
-1256 KIQGKINYLKNDKDN
+1256 
-1271 AVESNNANILVQG
+1271 
-1284 SENIIEAAKGISS
+1284 
-1297 IDKSEVKLQATDSNV
+1297 
-1312 INAKNF
+1312 
-1318 GIYTKEEGVVNLNA
+1318 
-1332 TNANNTVYIDN
+1332 
-1343 GYGISSNNSSINIDS
+1343 
-1358 QSGNNSIEV
+1358 
-1367 GQGIAIEANNG
+1367 
-1378 SNISVNAN
+1378 
-1386 KGQNNIKASDTAI
+1386 
-1399 SVNKNNIDKDIAT
+1399 
-1412 TSTNTVIKVT
+1412 
-1422 GKNNIINAV
+1422 
-1431 TAIDNIDGG
+1431 
-1440 NVEIIASENNS
+1440 
-1451 IDGLVNVENKAN
+1451 
-1463 TKIQGKV
+1463 V
-1470 NYLKN
+1470 NYLK
-1475 DKDNAIES
+1475 S
-1483 NNANVLVQGSEN
+1483 
-1495 IIEATKGISSIDKS
+1495 
-1509 EVKLQ
+1509 
-1514 ATDSNVIN
+1514 
-1522 AKNFGIYTKEEGVVN
+1522 
-1537 LNATNA
+1537 
-1543 NNTVYV
+1543 
-1549 ETGYGISGNDSAI
+1549 
-1562 NINSQSGNNSIE
+1562 
-1574 VTQGIAIEANNG
+1574 
-1586 SNISLNA
+1586 
-1593 NKGQN
+1593 
-1598 NIKASD
+1598 
-1604 IAISVNKNNID
+1604 
-1615 KDIANISTDTAVK
+1615 
-1628 ITGKDNIINATTAID
+1628 
-1643 NIDDGN
+1643 
-1649 VEIIASENNSIDGLI
+1649 
-1664 HAKNKANTKIQGK
+1664 
-1677 VNYLKNDNGQSII
+1677 DNGQSVI

-1709 QQVALLANNDINNL
+1709 QQVALLANNDMNNL

-1752 NVSNSNDDISGL
+1752 NVSNSNDDVSGL

-1820 NKSRWNVVRQSF
+1820 NKSRWNVVGQSF

-1949 EENTLYNNG
+1949 GENTLYNNG

-1963 LTENRPGN
+1963 LTENRPGK

-2068 LRDNGQE
+2068 LRDDGQE

-2132 IAGTKKLNLIK
+2132 VFDTEKLNLIK

-2179 VTGADYI
+2179 VTGADYT
-2186 TNQNTNVHVDG
+2186 TNQNTNVHVNG

>member
-28 QETKNTITS
+28 QEIKNTITS

-105 QGSSSLIDIKTIND
+105 QGSRSLIDIKTIND

-201 FNNYGINIKNSQLN
+201 FNNYGINVKNSQLN

-477 SNVINAKN
+477 SNVINAKE
-485 FGIYTKEEGVVNLN
+485 FGIYTKEQGVVSLN
-499 ATNANNTVYVETGYG
+499 ATNANNIVCVDGGYG
-514 ISGNDSA
+514 ISGNASA
-521 ININSQSGNNSIEVT
+521 ININSQSGNNSIEVA

-551 NANKG
+551 
-556 QNNIK
+556 
-561 ASDIAISVNKNN
+561 
-573 IDKDIAITSTN
+573 
-584 TVVKIAGKDN
+584 
-594 IINAT
+594 
-599 TAIDNINGGNVEII
+599 
-613 ASENNS
+613 
-619 IDGLVNVENKANTK
+619 
-633 IQGKINY
+633 
-640 LKNDKDNAVE
+640 
-650 SNNANIL
+650 
-657 VQGSENIIE
+657 
-666 AAKGISSI
+666 
-674 DKSEVKLQAT
+674 
-684 DSNVINAKNFGIYT
+684 
-698 KEEGVVNLNATNANN
+698 
-713 TVYIDNGY
+713 
-721 GISSNNSSINI
+721 
-732 DSQSGNNSIEVGQG
+732 
-746 IAIEANNGSNISVN
+746 
-760 ANKGQNNIKA
+760 
-770 SDTAISVNKN
+770 
-780 NIDKDIAITSTNTV
+780 
-794 VKIAGK
+794 
-800 DNIINAT
+800 
-807 TAIDNI
+807 
-813 NGGNVEII
+813 
-821 ASENNSIDGLVN
+821 
-833 VENKANTKIQGKINY
+833 
-848 LKNDKDNA
+848 
-856 VESNNANILVQG
+856 
-868 SENIIE
+868 
-874 AAKGISSIDKSEVKL
+874 
-889 QATDSNVINAKNFGI
+889 
-904 YTKEEGVVNLNAT
+904 
-917 NANNTVYIDNGYG
+917 
-930 ISSNNS
+930 
-936 SINIDSQSGNNS
+936 
-948 IEVGQGIAIEA
+948 
-959 NNGSNISV
+959 

-1010 IINATTAIDNIDDG
+1010 IINAITAIDNIDGG

-1035 INGLVHAENKANTKI
+1035 IDGLVNVENKANTKI

-1061 DNAIESNNANVL
+1061 DNAIESNNANVS
-1073 VQGSENIIEATKGI
+1073 VQGNENIIEATKGI
-1087 SSIDKS
+1087 SN
-1093 EVKLQATDSNVINAK
+1093 VNNGTVNLQSTNSNIIKTKEYGV
-1108 NFGIYT
+1108 YT
-1114 KEEGVVNLNATN
+1114 KENSQVKLNATN
-1126 ANNTVYIDNGYGIS
+1126 ADNIVYVDAGYGIS
-1140 SNNSS
+1140 GNNSA
-1145 INIDS
+1145 ININS
-1150 QSGNNSIEVGQ
+1150 QSGNNSIEVAQ
-1161 GIAIEANNGSNIS
+1161 GIAVEVNNGSNIS

-1207 NTVIKVTGKNNII
+1207 NTVIKVTGK
-1220 NAVTAIDNIDG
+1220 
-1231 GNVEIIASENN
+1231 
-1242 SIDGLVNVENKANT
+1242 
-1256 KIQGKINYLKNDKDN
+1256 
-1271 AVESNNANILVQG
+1271 
-1284 SENIIEAAKGISS
+1284 
-1297 IDKSEVKLQATDSNV
+1297 
-1312 INAKNF
+1312 
-1318 GIYTKEEGVVNLNA
+1318 
-1332 TNANNTVYIDN
+1332 
-1343 GYGISSNNSSINIDS
+1343 
-1358 QSGNNSIEV
+1358 
-1367 GQGIAIEANNG
+1367 
-1378 SNISVNAN
+1378 
-1386 KGQNNIKASDTAI
+1386 
-1399 SVNKNNIDKDIAT
+1399 
-1412 TSTNTVIKVT
+1412 
-1422 GKNNIINAV
+1422 
-1431 TAIDNIDGG
+1431 
-1440 NVEIIASENNS
+1440 
-1451 IDGLVNVENKAN
+1451 
-1463 TKIQGKV
+1463 
-1470 NYLKN
+1470 
-1475 DKDNAIES
+1475 
-1483 NNANVLVQGSEN
+1483 
-1495 IIEATKGISSIDKS
+1495 
-1509 EVKLQ
+1509 
-1514 ATDSNVIN
+1514 
-1522 AKNFGIYTKEEGVVN
+1522 
-1537 LNATNA
+1537 
-1543 NNTVYV
+1543 
-1549 ETGYGISGNDSAI
+1549 
-1562 NINSQSGNNSIE
+1562 
-1574 VTQGIAIEANNG
+1574 
-1586 SNISLNA
+1586 
-1593 NKGQN
+1593 
-1598 NIKASD
+1598 
-1604 IAISVNKNNID
+1604 
-1615 KDIANISTDTAVK
+1615 
-1628 ITGKDNIINATTAID
+1628 DNIINATTAID

-1649 VEIIASENNSIDGLI
+1649 VEIIASENNSINGLV
-1664 HAKNKANTKIQGK
+1664 HAENKANTKIQGK

-1709 QQVALLANNDINNL
+1709 QQVALLANNDMNNL

-1737 IKGDIIAKDNGLIKL
+1737 IKGDIISKDNGLIKL
-1752 NVSNSNDDISGL
+1752 NVSNSNDDVSGL

>member
-393 GNIKLN
+393 GNINLN

-499 ATNANNTVYVETGYG
+499 ATNANNTVY
-514 ISGNDSA
+514 
-521 ININSQSGNNSIEVT
+521 
-536 QGIAI
+536 
-541 EANNGSNISL
+541 
-551 NANKG
+551 
-556 QNNIK
+556 
-561 ASDIAISVNKNN
+561 
-573 IDKDIAITSTN
+573 
-584 TVVKIAGKDN
+584 
-594 IINAT
+594 
-599 TAIDNINGGNVEII
+599 
-613 ASENNS
+613 
-619 IDGLVNVENKANTK
+619 
-633 IQGKINY
+633 
-640 LKNDKDNAVE
+640 
-650 SNNANIL
+650 
-657 VQGSENIIE
+657 
-666 AAKGISSI
+666 
-674 DKSEVKLQAT
+674 
-684 DSNVINAKNFGIYT
+684 
-698 KEEGVVNLNATNANN
+698 
-713 TVYIDNGY
+713 IDNGY
-721 GISSNNSSINI
+721 GISGNNSSINI

-746 IAIEANNGSNISVN
+746 IAIEANNGSNISLN

-780 NIDKDIAITSTNTV
+780 NIDKDIATTSTNTV
-794 VKIAGK
+794 IKVTGK

-821 ASENNSIDGLVN
+821 ASENNSINGLVN

-856 VESNNANILVQG
+856 IESNNANVSVQG
-868 SENIIE
+868 NENIIE
-874 AAKGISSIDKSEVKL
+874 ATKGISNVNNGTVNL
-889 QATDSNVINAKNFGI
+889 QSTNSNIIKTKEYGV
-904 YTKEEGVVNLNAT
+904 YTKENSQVKLNAT
-917 NANNTVYIDNGYG
+917 NADNIVYVDAGYG
-930 ISSNNS
+930 ISGNNS
-936 SINIDSQSGNNS
+936 AININSQSGNNS
-948 IEVGQGIAIEA
+948 IEVAQGIAVEV

-1050 QGKINYLKNDK
+1050 QGK
-1061 DNAIESNNANVL
+1061 
-1073 VQGSENIIEATKGI
+1073 
-1087 SSIDKS
+1087 
-1093 EVKLQATDSNVINAK
+1093 
-1108 NFGIYT
+1108 
-1114 KEEGVVNLNATN
+1114 
-1126 ANNTVYIDNGYGIS
+1126 
-1140 SNNSS
+1140 
-1145 INIDS
+1145 
-1150 QSGNNSIEVGQ
+1150 
-1161 GIAIEANNGSNIS
+1161 
-1174 VNANKGQ
+1174 
-1181 NNIKA
+1181 
-1186 SDTAISVNK
+1186 
-1195 NNIDKDIATTST
+1195 
-1207 NTVIKVTGKNNII
+1207 
-1220 NAVTAIDNIDG
+1220 
-1231 GNVEIIASENN
+1231 
-1242 SIDGLVNVENKANT
+1242 
-1256 KIQGKINYLKNDKDN
+1256 
-1271 AVESNNANILVQG
+1271 
-1284 SENIIEAAKGISS
+1284 
-1297 IDKSEVKLQATDSNV
+1297 
-1312 INAKNF
+1312 
-1318 GIYTKEEGVVNLNA
+1318 
-1332 TNANNTVYIDN
+1332 
-1343 GYGISSNNSSINIDS
+1343 
-1358 QSGNNSIEV
+1358 
-1367 GQGIAIEANNG
+1367 
-1378 SNISVNAN
+1378 
-1386 KGQNNIKASDTAI
+1386 
-1399 SVNKNNIDKDIAT
+1399 
-1412 TSTNTVIKVT
+1412 
-1422 GKNNIINAV
+1422 
-1431 TAIDNIDGG
+1431 
-1440 NVEIIASENNS
+1440 
-1451 IDGLVNVENKAN
+1451 
-1463 TKIQGKV
+1463 
-1470 NYLKN
+1470 
-1475 DKDNAIES
+1475 
-1483 NNANVLVQGSEN
+1483 
-1495 IIEATKGISSIDKS
+1495 
-1509 EVKLQ
+1509 
-1514 ATDSNVIN
+1514 
-1522 AKNFGIYTKEEGVVN
+1522 
-1537 LNATNA
+1537 
-1543 NNTVYV
+1543 
-1549 ETGYGISGNDSAI
+1549 
-1562 NINSQSGNNSIE
+1562 
-1574 VTQGIAIEANNG
+1574 
-1586 SNISLNA
+1586 
-1593 NKGQN
+1593 
-1598 NIKASD
+1598 
-1604 IAISVNKNNID
+1604 
-1615 KDIANISTDTAVK
+1615 
-1628 ITGKDNIINATTAID
+1628 
-1643 NIDDGN
+1643 
-1649 VEIIASENNSIDGLI
+1649 
-1664 HAKNKANTKIQGK
+1664 

-1709 QQVALLANNDINNL
+1709 QQVALLANNDMNNL
-1723 NQGIITASFGQNSV
+1723 NQGVITASFGQNSV

-1752 NVSNSNDDISGL
+1752 NVSNSNNDVSGL

-1807 QENLAGNISIDFN
+1807 QENLAGNISVDFN
-1820 NKSRWNVVRQSF
+1820 NKSRWNVVGQSF

-1949 EENTLYNNG
+1949 EENILYNNG

-2068 LRDNGQE
+2068 LRDDGQE

-2148 DVFSASAEYG
+2148 DVFSVSAEYG

-2179 VTGADYI
+2179 VTSADYT

>member
-1 MKKKL
+1 
-6 IKRAIFFMI
+6 MI

-28 QETKNTITS
+28 QEIKNTITS

-105 QGSSSLIDIKTIND
+105 QGSRSLIDIKTIND

-172 NVENNSALKL
+172 NVENNSSLKL

-201 FNNYGINIKNSQLN
+201 FNNYGINVKNSQLN
-215 INNQENMQINSTISG
+215 INNQENMHINSTISG

-346 AKDYNIVTSDYTGIH
+346 AKDYYNIITSDYTGIH
-361 VSYADDK
+361 VSYADSK
-368 QSNIT
+368 KSNIT

-393 GNIKLN
+393 GNINLN

-405 AFTSNYIGISLM
+405 VFTSNYIGISLM
-417 DNSQVNLKADKGE
+417 DNSQVNLKANKGE

-451 ANKNIL
+451 ANKNVI

-466 DKSEVKLQATD
+466 NKSEVKLQATD
-477 SNVINAKN
+477 SNVINAKE
-485 FGIYTKEEGVVNLN
+485 FGIYTKEQGEANLN
-499 ATNANNTVYVETGYG
+499 ATNANNSVYVENGYG

-521 ININSQSGNNSIEVT
+521 INIDSQLGNNSVEVT

-541 EANNGSNISL
+541 EANNGSNIS
-551 NANKG
+551 
-556 QNNIK
+556 I
-561 ASDIAISVNKNN
+561 
-573 IDKDIAITSTN
+573 
-584 TVVKIAGKDN
+584 
-594 IINAT
+594 
-599 TAIDNINGGNVEII
+599 
-613 ASENNS
+613 
-619 IDGLVNVENKANTK
+619 
-633 IQGKINY
+633 
-640 LKNDKDNAVE
+640 
-650 SNNANIL
+650 
-657 VQGSENIIE
+657 
-666 AAKGISSI
+666 
-674 DKSEVKLQAT
+674 
-684 DSNVINAKNFGIYT
+684 
-698 KEEGVVNLNATNANN
+698 
-713 TVYIDNGY
+713 
-721 GISSNNSSINI
+721 
-732 DSQSGNNSIEVGQG
+732 
-746 IAIEANNGSNISVN
+746 N

-780 NIDKDIAITSTNTV
+780 NIDKDITTISTDTA

-807 TAIDNI
+807 
-813 NGGNVEII
+813 
-821 ASENNSIDGLVN
+821 
-833 VENKANTKIQGKINY
+833 
-848 LKNDKDNA
+848 
-856 VESNNANILVQG
+856 
-868 SENIIE
+868 
-874 AAKGISSIDKSEVKL
+874 
-889 QATDSNVINAKNFGI
+889 
-904 YTKEEGVVNLNAT
+904 
-917 NANNTVYIDNGYG
+917 
-930 ISSNNS
+930 
-936 SINIDSQSGNNS
+936 
-948 IEVGQGIAIEA
+948 
-959 NNGSNISV
+959 
-967 NANKGQNNIKAS
+967 
-979 DTAISVNKNNIDK
+979 
-992 DIATTSTNTV
+992 
-1002 VKVTGKNN
+1002 
-1010 IINATTAIDNIDDG
+1010 
-1024 NVEIIASENNS
+1024 
-1035 INGLVHAENKANTKI
+1035 
-1050 QGKINYLKNDK
+1050 
-1061 DNAIESNNANVL
+1061 
-1073 VQGSENIIEATKGI
+1073 
-1087 SSIDKS
+1087 
-1093 EVKLQATDSNVINAK
+1093 
-1108 NFGIYT
+1108 
-1114 KEEGVVNLNATN
+1114 
-1126 ANNTVYIDNGYGIS
+1126 
-1140 SNNSS
+1140 
-1145 INIDS
+1145 
-1150 QSGNNSIEVGQ
+1150 
-1161 GIAIEANNGSNIS
+1161 
-1174 VNANKGQ
+1174 
-1181 NNIKA
+1181 
-1186 SDTAISVNK
+1186 
-1195 NNIDKDIATTST
+1195 
-1207 NTVIKVTGKNNII
+1207 
-1220 NAVTAIDNIDG
+1220 TAIDNIDG

-1271 AVESNNANILVQG
+1271 A
-1284 SENIIEAAKGISS
+1284 
-1297 IDKSEVKLQATDSNV
+1297 
-1312 INAKNF
+1312 
-1318 GIYTKEEGVVNLNA
+1318 
-1332 TNANNTVYIDN
+1332 
-1343 GYGISSNNSSINIDS
+1343 
-1358 QSGNNSIEV
+1358 
-1367 GQGIAIEANNG
+1367 
-1378 SNISVNAN
+1378 
-1386 KGQNNIKASDTAI
+1386 
-1399 SVNKNNIDKDIAT
+1399 
-1412 TSTNTVIKVT
+1412 
-1422 GKNNIINAV
+1422 
-1431 TAIDNIDGG
+1431 
-1440 NVEIIASENNS
+1440 
-1451 IDGLVNVENKAN
+1451 
-1463 TKIQGKV
+1463 
-1470 NYLKN
+1470 
-1475 DKDNAIES
+1475 IES
-1483 NNANVLVQGSEN
+1483 NNANVFVQGSEN

-1574 VTQGIAIEANNG
+1574 VAQGIAIEANNG
-1586 SNISLNA
+1586 RNISLNA

-1604 IAISVNKNNID
+1604 SAISVNKNNID
-1615 KDIANISTDTAVK
+1615 KDIATTRTDTIVR
-1628 ITGKDNIINATTAID
+1628 IIGKDNIINAITAID
-1643 NIDDGN
+1643 NIDGGN
-1649 VEIIASENNSIDGLI
+1649 VEIIARENNSIDGLV
-1664 HAKNKANTKIQGK
+1664 HAENKANTKIQGK
-1677 VNYLKNDNGQSII
+1677 VNYLKNDNGQSVI
-1690 WADAGTIDITG
+1690 WADDGNIDIMG

-1709 QQVALLANNDINNL
+1709 QQVALLANNDMNNL

-1752 NVSNSNDDISGL
+1752 NVSNSNDDVSGL

-1785 SLITGNINDYSY
+1785 SLIAGNINDYSY

-1802 NQNLK
+1802 NRNLK

-1820 NKSRWNVVRQSF
+1820 NKSRWNVVGQSF

-1843 IDMVGYNTENKP
+1843 IDMVGYNKENKP

-1889 GNYNVILANAVT
+1889 GNYNVILVNAVT

-1949 EENTLYNNG
+1949 GENTLYNNG

-1971 DIINNIFGNN
+1971 NIINNIFGNN

-2068 LRDNGQE
+2068 LRDDGQE
-2075 RLGLAFDYMKGSTSY
+2075 RLGLTFDYMKGSTSY

-2110 IGDDGHYSDYILKWG
+2110 IGDDGHYSDYIFKWG
-2125 HLENDFE
+2125 HLENNFE
-2132 IAGTKKLNLIK
+2132 VFDTEKLNLIK

-2148 DVFSASAEYG
+2148 DVYSASAEYG

-2179 VTGADYI
+2179 VTGADYT

-2204 AGFKLGKNFGD
+2204 AGFKLGRNFGD

>member
-1 MKKKL
+1 M
-6 IKRAIFFMI
+6 
-15 SCNMVVFTPTWAS
+15 
-28 QETKNTITS
+28 
-37 SSIEVS
+37 
-43 DGSIKNIV
+43 
-51 NDDINII
+51 
-58 DTNVRDEY
+58 
-66 GIFSNNGGK
+66 
-75 LNIDVDSLTIEHNID
+75 H
-90 RSNMFTSILSQGNTS
+90 
-105 QGSSSLIDIKTIND
+105 
-119 INIDN
+119 
-124 TAQELEQI
+124 
-132 NAINAKDNANL
+132 
-143 NLLSKNGDIN
+143 
-153 INSNLNINRRLYD
+153 
-166 VNNSII
+166 
-172 NVENNSALKL
+172 
-182 DAKNMNINS
+182 
-191 TITDSYGQRL
+191 
-201 FNNYGINIKNSQLN
+201 
-215 INNQENMQINSTISG
+215 INSTISG

-477 SNVINAKN
+477 SNVINAKE
-485 FGIYTKEEGVVNLN
+485 FGIYTKEQGVVSLN
-499 ATNANNTVYVETGYG
+499 ATNANNIVYVDGGYG
-514 ISGNDSA
+514 ISGNASA
-521 ININSQSGNNSIEVT
+521 MNINSQSGNNSIEVA

-551 NANKG
+551 
-556 QNNIK
+556 
-561 ASDIAISVNKNN
+561 
-573 IDKDIAITSTN
+573 
-584 TVVKIAGKDN
+584 
-594 IINAT
+594 
-599 TAIDNINGGNVEII
+599 
-613 ASENNS
+613 
-619 IDGLVNVENKANTK
+619 
-633 IQGKINY
+633 
-640 LKNDKDNAVE
+640 
-650 SNNANIL
+650 
-657 VQGSENIIE
+657 
-666 AAKGISSI
+666 
-674 DKSEVKLQAT
+674 
-684 DSNVINAKNFGIYT
+684 
-698 KEEGVVNLNATNANN
+698 
-713 TVYIDNGY
+713 
-721 GISSNNSSINI
+721 
-732 DSQSGNNSIEVGQG
+732 
-746 IAIEANNGSNISVN
+746 
-760 ANKGQNNIKA
+760 
-770 SDTAISVNKN
+770 
-780 NIDKDIAITSTNTV
+780 
-794 VKIAGK
+794 
-800 DNIINAT
+800 
-807 TAIDNI
+807 
-813 NGGNVEII
+813 
-821 ASENNSIDGLVN
+821 
-833 VENKANTKIQGKINY
+833 
-848 LKNDKDNA
+848 
-856 VESNNANILVQG
+856 
-868 SENIIE
+868 
-874 AAKGISSIDKSEVKL
+874 
-889 QATDSNVINAKNFGI
+889 
-904 YTKEEGVVNLNAT
+904 
-917 NANNTVYIDNGYG
+917 
-930 ISSNNS
+930 
-936 SINIDSQSGNNS
+936 
-948 IEVGQGIAIEA
+948 
-959 NNGSNISV
+959 

-1002 VKVTGKNN
+1002 VK
-1010 IINATTAIDNIDDG
+1010 
-1024 NVEIIASENNS
+1024 
-1035 INGLVHAENKANTKI
+1035 
-1050 QGKINYLKNDK
+1050 
-1061 DNAIESNNANVL
+1061 
-1073 VQGSENIIEATKGI
+1073 
-1087 SSIDKS
+1087 
-1093 EVKLQATDSNVINAK
+1093 
-1108 NFGIYT
+1108 
-1114 KEEGVVNLNATN
+1114 
-1126 ANNTVYIDNGYGIS
+1126 
-1140 SNNSS
+1140 
-1145 INIDS
+1145 
-1150 QSGNNSIEVGQ
+1150 
-1161 GIAIEANNGSNIS
+1161 
-1174 VNANKGQ
+1174 
-1181 NNIKA
+1181 
-1186 SDTAISVNK
+1186 
-1195 NNIDKDIATTST
+1195 
-1207 NTVIKVTGKNNII
+1207 
-1220 NAVTAIDNIDG
+1220 
-1231 GNVEIIASENN
+1231 
-1242 SIDGLVNVENKANT
+1242 
-1256 KIQGKINYLKNDKDN
+1256 
-1271 AVESNNANILVQG
+1271 
-1284 SENIIEAAKGISS
+1284 
-1297 IDKSEVKLQATDSNV
+1297 
-1312 INAKNF
+1312 
-1318 GIYTKEEGVVNLNA
+1318 
-1332 TNANNTVYIDN
+1332 
-1343 GYGISSNNSSINIDS
+1343 
-1358 QSGNNSIEV
+1358 
-1367 GQGIAIEANNG
+1367 
-1378 SNISVNAN
+1378 
-1386 KGQNNIKASDTAI
+1386 
-1399 SVNKNNIDKDIAT
+1399 
-1412 TSTNTVIKVT
+1412 
-1422 GKNNIINAV
+1422 
-1431 TAIDNIDGG
+1431 
-1440 NVEIIASENNS
+1440 
-1451 IDGLVNVENKAN
+1451 
-1463 TKIQGKV
+1463 
-1470 NYLKN
+1470 
-1475 DKDNAIES
+1475 
-1483 NNANVLVQGSEN
+1483 
-1495 IIEATKGISSIDKS
+1495 
-1509 EVKLQ
+1509 
-1514 ATDSNVIN
+1514 
-1522 AKNFGIYTKEEGVVN
+1522 
-1537 LNATNA
+1537 
-1543 NNTVYV
+1543 
-1549 ETGYGISGNDSAI
+1549 
-1562 NINSQSGNNSIE
+1562 
-1574 VTQGIAIEANNG
+1574 
-1586 SNISLNA
+1586 
-1593 NKGQN
+1593 
-1598 NIKASD
+1598 
-1604 IAISVNKNNID
+1604 
-1615 KDIANISTDTAVK
+1615 

-1643 NIDDGN
+1643 NINGGN

-1915 GDKNKQVFKNA
+1915 GDKNKQVFQNA

-2011 YDVAVF
+2011 YDVALF

-2068 LRDNGQE
+2068 LRDDGQE

-2132 IAGTKKLNLIK
+2132 IVDTKKLNLIK

-2168 ITPQVQLQLAK
+2168 ITPQV
-2179 VTGADYI
+2179 
-2186 TNQNTNVHVDG
+2186 
-2197 IDSIIGR
+2197 
-2204 AGFKLGKNFGD
+2204 
-2215 NKKNTFYLKADVLRE
+2215 
-2230 FLGEQF
+2230 
-2236 VSVKDVTSD
+2236 
-2245 NEYVGFKYD
+2245 
-2254 HSGYWYDVGFGF
+2254 
-2266 NIETKKDSYA
+2266 
-2276 FLDVERRFG
+2276 
-2285 NGNKNSYQING
+2285 
-2296 GFYWAL
+2296 

>member
-514 ISGNDSA
+514 ISGNNSA

-573 IDKDIAITSTN
+573 IDKDIATTRTD
-584 TVVKIAGKDN
+584 TVVKITGKDN

-599 TAIDNINGGNVEII
+599 TAIDNI
-613 ASENNS
+613 
-619 IDGLVNVENKANTK
+619 
-633 IQGKINY
+633 
-640 LKNDKDNAVE
+640 
-650 SNNANIL
+650 
-657 VQGSENIIE
+657 
-666 AAKGISSI
+666 
-674 DKSEVKLQAT
+674 
-684 DSNVINAKNFGIYT
+684 DS
-698 KEEGVVNLNATNANN
+698 
-713 TVYIDNGY
+713 
-721 GISSNNSSINI
+721 
-732 DSQSGNNSIEVGQG
+732 
-746 IAIEANNGSNISVN
+746 
-760 ANKGQNNIKA
+760 
-770 SDTAISVNKN
+770 
-780 NIDKDIAITSTNTV
+780 
-794 VKIAGK
+794 
-800 DNIINAT
+800 
-807 TAIDNI
+807 
-813 NGGNVEII
+813 
-821 ASENNSIDGLVN
+821 
-833 VENKANTKIQGKINY
+833 
-848 LKNDKDNA
+848 
-856 VESNNANILVQG
+856 
-868 SENIIE
+868 
-874 AAKGISSIDKSEVKL
+874 
-889 QATDSNVINAKNFGI
+889 
-904 YTKEEGVVNLNAT
+904 
-917 NANNTVYIDNGYG
+917 
-930 ISSNNS
+930 
-936 SINIDSQSGNNS
+936 
-948 IEVGQGIAIEA
+948 
-959 NNGSNISV
+959 
-967 NANKGQNNIKAS
+967 
-979 DTAISVNKNNIDK
+979 
-992 DIATTSTNTV
+992 
-1002 VKVTGKNN
+1002 
-1010 IINATTAIDNIDDG
+1010 G

-1126 ANNTVYIDNGYGIS
+1126 ANNTVYVETGYGIS
-1140 SNNSS
+1140 GNNSS

-1150 QSGNNSIEVGQ
+1150 QSGNNSIEVVQ

-1174 VNANKGQ
+1174 VNANNGQ

-1186 SDTAISVNK
+1186 SDIAISLNK

-1207 NTVIKVTGKNNII
+1207 NTV
-1220 NAVTAIDNIDG
+1220 
-1231 GNVEIIASENN
+1231 
-1242 SIDGLVNVENKANT
+1242 
-1256 KIQGKINYLKNDKDN
+1256 
-1271 AVESNNANILVQG
+1271 
-1284 SENIIEAAKGISS
+1284 
-1297 IDKSEVKLQATDSNV
+1297 
-1312 INAKNF
+1312 
-1318 GIYTKEEGVVNLNA
+1318 
-1332 TNANNTVYIDN
+1332 
-1343 GYGISSNNSSINIDS
+1343 
-1358 QSGNNSIEV
+1358 
-1367 GQGIAIEANNG
+1367 
-1378 SNISVNAN
+1378 
-1386 KGQNNIKASDTAI
+1386 
-1399 SVNKNNIDKDIAT
+1399 
-1412 TSTNTVIKVT
+1412 
-1422 GKNNIINAV
+1422 
-1431 TAIDNIDGG
+1431 
-1440 NVEIIASENNS
+1440 
-1451 IDGLVNVENKAN
+1451 
-1463 TKIQGKV
+1463 
-1470 NYLKN
+1470 
-1475 DKDNAIES
+1475 
-1483 NNANVLVQGSEN
+1483 
-1495 IIEATKGISSIDKS
+1495 
-1509 EVKLQ
+1509 
-1514 ATDSNVIN
+1514 
-1522 AKNFGIYTKEEGVVN
+1522 
-1537 LNATNA
+1537 
-1543 NNTVYV
+1543 
-1549 ETGYGISGNDSAI
+1549 
-1562 NINSQSGNNSIE
+1562 
-1574 VTQGIAIEANNG
+1574 
-1586 SNISLNA
+1586 
-1593 NKGQN
+1593 
-1598 NIKASD
+1598 
-1604 IAISVNKNNID
+1604 
-1615 KDIANISTDTAVK
+1615 VK
-1628 ITGKDNIINATTAID
+1628 IAGKDNIINATTAID
-1643 NIDDGN
+1643 NINGGN

-1709 QQVALLANNDINNL
+1709 QQVALLANNDMNNL

-2285 NGNKNSYQING
+2285 NGNKNSYQINS

>member
-1 MKKKL
+1 MKKQI
-6 IKRAIFFMI
+6 IKRAIFFI
-15 SCNMVVFTPTWAS
+15 VLFNMLVVTPTWAS

-105 QGSSSLIDIKTIND
+105 QGSRSLIDIKTIND

-201 FNNYGINIKNSQLN
+201 FNNYGINVKNSQLN

-263 DNSSRNHSYGIFV
+263 DNNSRNHSYGIFV
-276 INENNTDDETSVNIN
+276 INENNTDNETSVNIN

-333 GIEVNDNGTLYLN
+333 GIEVNDNGMLYLN

-477 SNVINAKN
+477 SNVINAKE
-485 FGIYTKEEGVVNLN
+485 FGIYTKEQGVVSLN
-499 ATNANNTVYVETGYG
+499 ATNANNTVYVENGYG

-521 ININSQSGNNSIEVT
+521 ININSQSGNNSIEVAK
-536 QGIAI
+536 GIAV

-551 NANKG
+551 
-556 QNNIK
+556 
-561 ASDIAISVNKNN
+561 
-573 IDKDIAITSTN
+573 
-584 TVVKIAGKDN
+584 
-594 IINAT
+594 
-599 TAIDNINGGNVEII
+599 
-613 ASENNS
+613 
-619 IDGLVNVENKANTK
+619 
-633 IQGKINY
+633 
-640 LKNDKDNAVE
+640 
-650 SNNANIL
+650 
-657 VQGSENIIE
+657 
-666 AAKGISSI
+666 
-674 DKSEVKLQAT
+674 
-684 DSNVINAKNFGIYT
+684 
-698 KEEGVVNLNATNANN
+698 
-713 TVYIDNGY
+713 
-721 GISSNNSSINI
+721 
-732 DSQSGNNSIEVGQG
+732 
-746 IAIEANNGSNISVN
+746 
-760 ANKGQNNIKA
+760 
-770 SDTAISVNKN
+770 
-780 NIDKDIAITSTNTV
+780 
-794 VKIAGK
+794 
-800 DNIINAT
+800 
-807 TAIDNI
+807 
-813 NGGNVEII
+813 
-821 ASENNSIDGLVN
+821 
-833 VENKANTKIQGKINY
+833 
-848 LKNDKDNA
+848 
-856 VESNNANILVQG
+856 
-868 SENIIE
+868 
-874 AAKGISSIDKSEVKL
+874 
-889 QATDSNVINAKNFGI
+889 
-904 YTKEEGVVNLNAT
+904 
-917 NANNTVYIDNGYG
+917 
-930 ISSNNS
+930 
-936 SINIDSQSGNNS
+936 
-948 IEVGQGIAIEA
+948 
-959 NNGSNISV
+959 

-1002 VKVTGKNN
+1002 VKVTGKDN

-1035 INGLVHAENKANTKI
+1035 INGLVHAE
-1050 QGKINYLKNDK
+1050 
-1061 DNAIESNNANVL
+1061 
-1073 VQGSENIIEATKGI
+1073 
-1087 SSIDKS
+1087 
-1093 EVKLQATDSNVINAK
+1093 
-1108 NFGIYT
+1108 
-1114 KEEGVVNLNATN
+1114 
-1126 ANNTVYIDNGYGIS
+1126 
-1140 SNNSS
+1140 
-1145 INIDS
+1145 
-1150 QSGNNSIEVGQ
+1150 
-1161 GIAIEANNGSNIS
+1161 
-1174 VNANKGQ
+1174 
-1181 NNIKA
+1181 
-1186 SDTAISVNK
+1186 
-1195 NNIDKDIATTST
+1195 
-1207 NTVIKVTGKNNII
+1207 
-1220 NAVTAIDNIDG
+1220 
-1231 GNVEIIASENN
+1231 
-1242 SIDGLVNVENKANT
+1242 
-1256 KIQGKINYLKNDKDN
+1256 
-1271 AVESNNANILVQG
+1271 
-1284 SENIIEAAKGISS
+1284 
-1297 IDKSEVKLQATDSNV
+1297 
-1312 INAKNF
+1312 
-1318 GIYTKEEGVVNLNA
+1318 
-1332 TNANNTVYIDN
+1332 
-1343 GYGISSNNSSINIDS
+1343 
-1358 QSGNNSIEV
+1358 
-1367 GQGIAIEANNG
+1367 
-1378 SNISVNAN
+1378 
-1386 KGQNNIKASDTAI
+1386 
-1399 SVNKNNIDKDIAT
+1399 
-1412 TSTNTVIKVT
+1412 
-1422 GKNNIINAV
+1422 
-1431 TAIDNIDGG
+1431 
-1440 NVEIIASENNS
+1440 
-1451 IDGLVNVENKAN
+1451 
-1463 TKIQGKV
+1463 
-1470 NYLKN
+1470 
-1475 DKDNAIES
+1475 
-1483 NNANVLVQGSEN
+1483 
-1495 IIEATKGISSIDKS
+1495 
-1509 EVKLQ
+1509 
-1514 ATDSNVIN
+1514 
-1522 AKNFGIYTKEEGVVN
+1522 
-1537 LNATNA
+1537 
-1543 NNTVYV
+1543 
-1549 ETGYGISGNDSAI
+1549 
-1562 NINSQSGNNSIE
+1562 
-1574 VTQGIAIEANNG
+1574 
-1586 SNISLNA
+1586 
-1593 NKGQN
+1593 
-1598 NIKASD
+1598 
-1604 IAISVNKNNID
+1604 
-1615 KDIANISTDTAVK
+1615 
-1628 ITGKDNIINATTAID
+1628 
-1643 NIDDGN
+1643 
-1649 VEIIASENNSIDGLI
+1649 
-1664 HAKNKANTKIQGK
+1664 NKANTKIQGK

-1807 QENLAGNISIDFN
+1807 QENLAGNISVDFN
-1820 NKSRWNVVRQSF
+1820 NKSRWNVVGQSF
-1832 ISKINTKENNI
+1832 ISNINTKENNI
-1843 IDMVGYNTENKP
+1843 IDMVGYNVENKP
-1855 HSLMVKEFNG
+1855 HSLMVKKFNG

-1874 GNRQN
+1874 GDRKN

-1889 GNYNVILANAVT
+1889 GIYNVILTNAVT

-1915 GDKNKQVFKNA
+1915 SDKNKQVFKNA
-1926 VAYNDGF
+1926 VAYNNGF

-1971 DIINNIFGNN
+1971 NIINNIFGNN

-2068 LRDNGQE
+2068 LRDDGQE

-2125 HLENDFE
+2125 HLENNFE
-2132 IAGTKKLNLIK
+2132 VFDTEKLNLIK

-2179 VTGADYI
+2179 VTGADYT
-2186 TNQNTNVHVDG
+2186 TNQNTNVHVDA

>member
-28 QETKNTITS
+28 QEIKNTITS

-105 QGSSSLIDIKTIND
+105 QGSRSLIDIKTIND

-201 FNNYGINIKNSQLN
+201 FNNYGINVKNSQLN

-477 SNVINAKN
+477 SNVINAKE
-485 FGIYTKEEGVVNLN
+485 FGIYTKEQGVVSLN
-499 ATNANNTVYVETGYG
+499 ATNANNIVYVDGGYG
-514 ISGNDSA
+514 ISGNASA
-521 ININSQSGNNSIEVT
+521 ININSQSGNNSIEVA

-561 ASDIAISVNKNN
+561 ASD
-573 IDKDIAITSTN
+573 
-584 TVVKIAGKDN
+584 
-594 IINAT
+594 
-599 TAIDNINGGNVEII
+599 
-613 ASENNS
+613 
-619 IDGLVNVENKANTK
+619 
-633 IQGKINY
+633 
-640 LKNDKDNAVE
+640 
-650 SNNANIL
+650 
-657 VQGSENIIE
+657 
-666 AAKGISSI
+666 
-674 DKSEVKLQAT
+674 
-684 DSNVINAKNFGIYT
+684 
-698 KEEGVVNLNATNANN
+698 
-713 TVYIDNGY
+713 
-721 GISSNNSSINI
+721 
-732 DSQSGNNSIEVGQG
+732 
-746 IAIEANNGSNISVN
+746 
-760 ANKGQNNIKA
+760 
-770 SDTAISVNKN
+770 TAISVNKN
-780 NIDKDIAITSTNTV
+780 NV
-794 VKIAGK
+794 
-800 DNIINAT
+800 
-807 TAIDNI
+807 
-813 NGGNVEII
+813 
-821 ASENNSIDGLVN
+821 
-833 VENKANTKIQGKINY
+833 
-848 LKNDKDNA
+848 
-856 VESNNANILVQG
+856 
-868 SENIIE
+868 
-874 AAKGISSIDKSEVKL
+874 
-889 QATDSNVINAKNFGI
+889 
-904 YTKEEGVVNLNAT
+904 
-917 NANNTVYIDNGYG
+917 
-930 ISSNNS
+930 
-936 SINIDSQSGNNS
+936 
-948 IEVGQGIAIEA
+948 
-959 NNGSNISV
+959 
-967 NANKGQNNIKAS
+967 
-979 DTAISVNKNNIDK
+979 DK

-1010 IINATTAIDNIDDG
+1010 IINAITAIDNIDGG

-1035 INGLVHAENKANTKI
+1035 INGLLNVENKANTKI

-1061 DNAIESNNANVL
+1061 DNAIESNNANVS
-1073 VQGSENIIEATKGI
+1073 VQGNENIIEATKGI
-1087 SSIDKS
+1087 SN
-1093 EVKLQATDSNVINAK
+1093 VNNGTVNLQSTNSNIIKTKEYGV
-1108 NFGIYT
+1108 YT
-1114 KEEGVVNLNATN
+1114 KENSQVKLNATN
-1126 ANNTVYIDNGYGIS
+1126 ADNIVYVDAGYGIS
-1140 SNNSS
+1140 GNNSA
-1145 INIDS
+1145 ININS
-1150 QSGNNSIEVGQ
+1150 QSGNNSIEVAQ
-1161 GIAIEANNGSNIS
+1161 GIAVEVNNGSNIS

-1207 NTVIKVTGKNNII
+1207 NTVIKVTGKDNII
-1220 NAVTAIDNIDG
+1220 NATTAIDNIDG

-1271 AVESNNANILVQG
+1271 A
-1284 SENIIEAAKGISS
+1284 
-1297 IDKSEVKLQATDSNV
+1297 
-1312 INAKNF
+1312 
-1318 GIYTKEEGVVNLNA
+1318 
-1332 TNANNTVYIDN
+1332 
-1343 GYGISSNNSSINIDS
+1343 
-1358 QSGNNSIEV
+1358 
-1367 GQGIAIEANNG
+1367 
-1378 SNISVNAN
+1378 
-1386 KGQNNIKASDTAI
+1386 
-1399 SVNKNNIDKDIAT
+1399 
-1412 TSTNTVIKVT
+1412 
-1422 GKNNIINAV
+1422 
-1431 TAIDNIDGG
+1431 
-1440 NVEIIASENNS
+1440 
-1451 IDGLVNVENKAN
+1451 
-1463 TKIQGKV
+1463 
-1470 NYLKN
+1470 
-1475 DKDNAIES
+1475 IES
-1483 NNANVLVQGSEN
+1483 NNANVLVQGNEN
-1495 IIEATKGISSIDKS
+1495 IIEAAKGISSIDKS

-2245 NEYVGFKYD
+2245 NEYVSFKYD

>member
-6 IKRAIFFMI
+6 IERAIFFMI

-90 RSNMFTSILSQGNTS
+90 RSNMFTSILSQGNTL
-105 QGSSSLIDIKTIND
+105 QGSRSLIDIKTIND

-166 VNNSII
+166 VNNSIM

-201 FNNYGINIKNSQLN
+201 FNNYGINVKNSQLN

-451 ANKNIL
+451 ANKNTL

-466 DKSEVKLQATD
+466 DKSEVKLQAID
-477 SNVINAKN
+477 SNVINAKE
-485 FGIYTKEEGVVNLN
+485 FGIYTKEQGVVSLN
-499 ATNANNTVYVETGYG
+499 ATNANNTVYVDGGYG
-514 ISGNDSA
+514 ISGNASA
-521 ININSQSGNNSIEVT
+521 ININSQSGNNSIEV
-536 QGIAI
+536 A
-541 EANNGSNISL
+541 
-551 NANKG
+551 
-556 QNNIK
+556 
-561 ASDIAISVNKNN
+561 
-573 IDKDIAITSTN
+573 
-584 TVVKIAGKDN
+584 
-594 IINAT
+594 
-599 TAIDNINGGNVEII
+599 
-613 ASENNS
+613 
-619 IDGLVNVENKANTK
+619 
-633 IQGKINY
+633 
-640 LKNDKDNAVE
+640 
-650 SNNANIL
+650 
-657 VQGSENIIE
+657 
-666 AAKGISSI
+666 
-674 DKSEVKLQAT
+674 
-684 DSNVINAKNFGIYT
+684 
-698 KEEGVVNLNATNANN
+698 
-713 TVYIDNGY
+713 
-721 GISSNNSSINI
+721 
-732 DSQSGNNSIEVGQG
+732 
-746 IAIEANNGSNISVN
+746 
-760 ANKGQNNIKA
+760 
-770 SDTAISVNKN
+770 
-780 NIDKDIAITSTNTV
+780 
-794 VKIAGK
+794 
-800 DNIINAT
+800 
-807 TAIDNI
+807 
-813 NGGNVEII
+813 
-821 ASENNSIDGLVN
+821 
-833 VENKANTKIQGKINY
+833 
-848 LKNDKDNA
+848 
-856 VESNNANILVQG
+856 
-868 SENIIE
+868 
-874 AAKGISSIDKSEVKL
+874 
-889 QATDSNVINAKNFGI
+889 
-904 YTKEEGVVNLNAT
+904 
-917 NANNTVYIDNGYG
+917 
-930 ISSNNS
+930 
-936 SINIDSQSGNNS
+936 
-948 IEVGQGIAIEA
+948 QGIAIEA

-1010 IINATTAIDNIDDG
+1010 IINAITAIDNIDSG
-1024 NVEIIASENNS
+1024 NAEIIASENNS
-1035 INGLVHAENKANTKI
+1035 IEGLVNAENKSNAKI

-1073 VQGSENIIEATKGI
+1073 VQGNENIIEATKGI
-1087 SSIDKS
+1087 STVNNGI
-1093 EVKLQATDSNVINAK
+1093 VNLQSTNRNIIKAK
-1108 NFGIYT
+1108 EFGVYT
-1114 KEEGVVNLNATN
+1114 KENSQVNLNAIN
-1126 ANNTVYIDNGYGIS
+1126 ADNIVYVDAGYGIS
-1140 SNNSS
+1140 GNNSA

-1150 QSGNNSIEVGQ
+1150 QSGNNSIEITQ
-1161 GIAIEANNGSNIS
+1161 GIAIEANNGNNIS

-1207 NTVIKVTGKNNII
+1207 NTVVKVTGKNNII
-1220 NAVTAIDNIDG
+1220 NAITAIDNIDG

-1242 SIDGLVNVENKANT
+1242 SINGLV
-1256 KIQGKINYLKNDKDN
+1256 
-1271 AVESNNANILVQG
+1271 
-1284 SENIIEAAKGISS
+1284 
-1297 IDKSEVKLQATDSNV
+1297 
-1312 INAKNF
+1312 
-1318 GIYTKEEGVVNLNA
+1318 
-1332 TNANNTVYIDN
+1332 
-1343 GYGISSNNSSINIDS
+1343 
-1358 QSGNNSIEV
+1358 
-1367 GQGIAIEANNG
+1367 
-1378 SNISVNAN
+1378 
-1386 KGQNNIKASDTAI
+1386 
-1399 SVNKNNIDKDIAT
+1399 
-1412 TSTNTVIKVT
+1412 
-1422 GKNNIINAV
+1422 
-1431 TAIDNIDGG
+1431 
-1440 NVEIIASENNS
+1440 
-1451 IDGLVNVENKAN
+1451 
-1463 TKIQGKV
+1463 
-1470 NYLKN
+1470 
-1475 DKDNAIES
+1475 
-1483 NNANVLVQGSEN
+1483 
-1495 IIEATKGISSIDKS
+1495 
-1509 EVKLQ
+1509 
-1514 ATDSNVIN
+1514 
-1522 AKNFGIYTKEEGVVN
+1522 
-1537 LNATNA
+1537 
-1543 NNTVYV
+1543 
-1549 ETGYGISGNDSAI
+1549 
-1562 NINSQSGNNSIE
+1562 
-1574 VTQGIAIEANNG
+1574 
-1586 SNISLNA
+1586 
-1593 NKGQN
+1593 
-1598 NIKASD
+1598 
-1604 IAISVNKNNID
+1604 
-1615 KDIANISTDTAVK
+1615 
-1628 ITGKDNIINATTAID
+1628 
-1643 NIDDGN
+1643 
-1649 VEIIASENNSIDGLI
+1649 
-1664 HAKNKANTKIQGK
+1664 HAENKANTKIQGK
-1677 VNYLKNDNGQSII
+1677 VNYLKNDNGQSVI
-1690 WADAGTIDITG
+1690 WADDGTIDITG

-1709 QQVALLANNDINNL
+1709 QQVALLANNDMNNL
-1723 NQGIITASFGQNSV
+1723 NQGVITASFGQNSV
-1737 IKGDIIAKDNGLIKL
+1737 VKGDIIAKDNGLIKL
-1752 NVSNSNDDISGL
+1752 NVSNSNDDVSGL

-1820 NKSRWNVVRQSF
+1820 NKSRWNVVGQSF
-1832 ISKINTKENNI
+1832 ISNINTKENNI

-1889 GNYNVILANAVT
+1889 GNYNVILVNAVT

-1949 EENTLYNNG
+1949 EENILYNNG

-2068 LRDNGQE
+2068 LRDDGQE

-2132 IAGTKKLNLIK
+2132 VFDTEKLNLIK

-2148 DVFSASAEYG
+2148 DVFSTSVEYG
-2158 YMKNLKNDWY
+2158 YMQNLKNDWY

-2179 VTGADYI
+2179 VTGADYT

-2204 AGFKLGKNFGD
+2204 AGFKLGRNFGD

-2254 HSGYWYDVGFGF
+2254 HSDYWYDVGFGF

>member
-28 QETKNTITS
+28 QEIKNTITS

-105 QGSSSLIDIKTIND
+105 QGSRSLIDIKTIND

-201 FNNYGINIKNSQLN
+201 FNNYGINVKNSQLN

-393 GNIKLN
+393 GNINLN

-466 DKSEVKLQATD
+466 DKSEVKLQAID
-477 SNVINAKN
+477 SNTINAKE
-485 FGIYTKEEGVVNLN
+485 FGIYTKEQGVVNLN
-499 ATNANNTVYVETGYG
+499 ATNANNTVYVDGGYG
-514 ISGNDSA
+514 ISGNNSA
-521 ININSQSGNNSIEVT
+521 ININSQSGNNSIEV
-536 QGIAI
+536 A
-541 EANNGSNISL
+541 
-551 NANKG
+551 
-556 QNNIK
+556 
-561 ASDIAISVNKNN
+561 
-573 IDKDIAITSTN
+573 
-584 TVVKIAGKDN
+584 
-594 IINAT
+594 
-599 TAIDNINGGNVEII
+599 
-613 ASENNS
+613 
-619 IDGLVNVENKANTK
+619 
-633 IQGKINY
+633 
-640 LKNDKDNAVE
+640 
-650 SNNANIL
+650 
-657 VQGSENIIE
+657 
-666 AAKGISSI
+666 
-674 DKSEVKLQAT
+674 
-684 DSNVINAKNFGIYT
+684 
-698 KEEGVVNLNATNANN
+698 
-713 TVYIDNGY
+713 
-721 GISSNNSSINI
+721 
-732 DSQSGNNSIEVGQG
+732 QG

-760 ANKGQNNIKA
+760 ANKGQNNIKS
-770 SDTAISVNKN
+770 SDI
-780 NIDKDIAITSTNTV
+780 
-794 VKIAGK
+794 
-800 DNIINAT
+800 
-807 TAIDNI
+807 
-813 NGGNVEII
+813 
-821 ASENNSIDGLVN
+821 
-833 VENKANTKIQGKINY
+833 
-848 LKNDKDNA
+848 
-856 VESNNANILVQG
+856 
-868 SENIIE
+868 
-874 AAKGISSIDKSEVKL
+874 
-889 QATDSNVINAKNFGI
+889 
-904 YTKEEGVVNLNAT
+904 
-917 NANNTVYIDNGYG
+917 
-930 ISSNNS
+930 
-936 SINIDSQSGNNS
+936 
-948 IEVGQGIAIEA
+948 
-959 NNGSNISV
+959 
-967 NANKGQNNIKAS
+967 
-979 DTAISVNKNNIDK
+979 AISVNKNNIDK

-1002 VKVTGKNN
+1002 VKVTGKDN
-1010 IINATTAIDNIDDG
+1010 IINAT
-1024 NVEIIASENNS
+1024 
-1035 INGLVHAENKANTKI
+1035 
-1050 QGKINYLKNDK
+1050 
-1061 DNAIESNNANVL
+1061 
-1073 VQGSENIIEATKGI
+1073 
-1087 SSIDKS
+1087 
-1093 EVKLQATDSNVINAK
+1093 
-1108 NFGIYT
+1108 
-1114 KEEGVVNLNATN
+1114 
-1126 ANNTVYIDNGYGIS
+1126 
-1140 SNNSS
+1140 
-1145 INIDS
+1145 
-1150 QSGNNSIEVGQ
+1150 
-1161 GIAIEANNGSNIS
+1161 
-1174 VNANKGQ
+1174 
-1181 NNIKA
+1181 
-1186 SDTAISVNK
+1186 
-1195 NNIDKDIATTST
+1195 
-1207 NTVIKVTGKNNII
+1207 
-1220 NAVTAIDNIDG
+1220 TAIDNIDG

-1242 SIDGLVNVENKANT
+1242 SIN
-1256 KIQGKINYLKNDKDN
+1256 
-1271 AVESNNANILVQG
+1271 
-1284 SENIIEAAKGISS
+1284 
-1297 IDKSEVKLQATDSNV
+1297 
-1312 INAKNF
+1312 
-1318 GIYTKEEGVVNLNA
+1318 
-1332 TNANNTVYIDN
+1332 
-1343 GYGISSNNSSINIDS
+1343 
-1358 QSGNNSIEV
+1358 
-1367 GQGIAIEANNG
+1367 
-1378 SNISVNAN
+1378 
-1386 KGQNNIKASDTAI
+1386 
-1399 SVNKNNIDKDIAT
+1399 
-1412 TSTNTVIKVT
+1412 
-1422 GKNNIINAV
+1422 
-1431 TAIDNIDGG
+1431 
-1440 NVEIIASENNS
+1440 
-1451 IDGLVNVENKAN
+1451 GLVNVENKAN

-1483 NNANVLVQGSEN
+1483 NNANVLVQGNEN
-1495 IIEATKGISSIDKS
+1495 VIEAAKGISTVNNGI
-1509 EVKLQ
+1509 VNLQ
-1514 ATDSNVIN
+1514 ATDSNTIK
-1522 AKNFGIYTKEEGVVN
+1522 AQEFGIYTKENSQVN
-1537 LNATNA
+1537 LNAINVD
-1543 NNTVYV
+1543 NIVYV
-1549 ETGYGISGNDSAI
+1549 DNGYGISGNNSAI
-1562 NINSQSGNNSIE
+1562 NIDSQSGNNSIE
-1574 VTQGIAIEANNG
+1574 VAQGIAIEANNG

-1598 NIKASD
+1598 NIRSSD
-1604 IAISVNKNNID
+1604 TAISVNKNNID
-1615 KDIANISTDTAVK
+1615 KDIATTRTDTIVRIIGKDNIINATTAIDNIDGGNIEIIASENSSINGLVNAENKANTKIQGKVNYLKNNKDNAIESNNANVLVQGNENIIEATKGISTVNNGIVNLQSTNSNIIKAKEFGVYTTKNSQVNLNTVNADNIVYVDNGYGISGNDSTININSQSGNNSIEVAHGIAVEANNGSNISVNANKGQNNIKASDTAISVNKNNIDKDITTTSMNTVIK

-1643 NIDDGN
+1643 NIDGGN
-1649 VEIIASENNSIDGLI
+1649 IEIIASENNSIDGLI

-1690 WADAGTIDITG
+1690 WADDGTIDITG

-1709 QQVALLANNDINNL
+1709 QQVALLANNDMNNL

-1752 NVSNSNDDISGL
+1752 NVSNSNDDVSGL
-1764 IIEGNILAENQGNIS
+1764 IIDGNILAENQGNIS

-1832 ISKINTKENNI
+1832 ISNINTKENNI

-2068 LRDNGQE
+2068 LRDDGQE

-2204 AGFKLGKNFGD
+2204 AGFKLGRNFGD

>member
-28 QETKNTITS
+28 QEIKNTITS

-105 QGSSSLIDIKTIND
+105 QGSRSLIDIKTIND

-201 FNNYGINIKNSQLN
+201 FNNYGINVKNSQLN

-393 GNIKLN
+393 GNINLN

-466 DKSEVKLQATD
+466 DKSEVKLQAID
-477 SNVINAKN
+477 SNTINAKE
-485 FGIYTKEEGVVNLN
+485 FGIYTKEQGVVNLN
-499 ATNANNTVYVETGYG
+499 ATNANNTVYVDGGYG
-514 ISGNDSA
+514 ISGNNSA
-521 ININSQSGNNSIEVT
+521 ININSQSGNNSIEV
-536 QGIAI
+536 A
-541 EANNGSNISL
+541 
-551 NANKG
+551 
-556 QNNIK
+556 
-561 ASDIAISVNKNN
+561 
-573 IDKDIAITSTN
+573 
-584 TVVKIAGKDN
+584 
-594 IINAT
+594 
-599 TAIDNINGGNVEII
+599 
-613 ASENNS
+613 
-619 IDGLVNVENKANTK
+619 
-633 IQGKINY
+633 
-640 LKNDKDNAVE
+640 
-650 SNNANIL
+650 
-657 VQGSENIIE
+657 
-666 AAKGISSI
+666 
-674 DKSEVKLQAT
+674 
-684 DSNVINAKNFGIYT
+684 
-698 KEEGVVNLNATNANN
+698 
-713 TVYIDNGY
+713 
-721 GISSNNSSINI
+721 
-732 DSQSGNNSIEVGQG
+732 QG

-760 ANKGQNNIKA
+760 ANKGQNNIKS
-770 SDTAISVNKN
+770 SDI
-780 NIDKDIAITSTNTV
+780 
-794 VKIAGK
+794 
-800 DNIINAT
+800 
-807 TAIDNI
+807 
-813 NGGNVEII
+813 
-821 ASENNSIDGLVN
+821 
-833 VENKANTKIQGKINY
+833 
-848 LKNDKDNA
+848 
-856 VESNNANILVQG
+856 
-868 SENIIE
+868 
-874 AAKGISSIDKSEVKL
+874 
-889 QATDSNVINAKNFGI
+889 
-904 YTKEEGVVNLNAT
+904 
-917 NANNTVYIDNGYG
+917 
-930 ISSNNS
+930 
-936 SINIDSQSGNNS
+936 
-948 IEVGQGIAIEA
+948 
-959 NNGSNISV
+959 
-967 NANKGQNNIKAS
+967 
-979 DTAISVNKNNIDK
+979 AISVNKNNIDK

-1002 VKVTGKNN
+1002 VKVTGKDN
-1010 IINATTAIDNIDDG
+1010 IINAT
-1024 NVEIIASENNS
+1024 
-1035 INGLVHAENKANTKI
+1035 
-1050 QGKINYLKNDK
+1050 
-1061 DNAIESNNANVL
+1061 
-1073 VQGSENIIEATKGI
+1073 
-1087 SSIDKS
+1087 
-1093 EVKLQATDSNVINAK
+1093 
-1108 NFGIYT
+1108 
-1114 KEEGVVNLNATN
+1114 
-1126 ANNTVYIDNGYGIS
+1126 
-1140 SNNSS
+1140 
-1145 INIDS
+1145 
-1150 QSGNNSIEVGQ
+1150 
-1161 GIAIEANNGSNIS
+1161 
-1174 VNANKGQ
+1174 
-1181 NNIKA
+1181 
-1186 SDTAISVNK
+1186 
-1195 NNIDKDIATTST
+1195 
-1207 NTVIKVTGKNNII
+1207 
-1220 NAVTAIDNIDG
+1220 TAIDNIDG

-1242 SIDGLVNVENKANT
+1242 SIN
-1256 KIQGKINYLKNDKDN
+1256 
-1271 AVESNNANILVQG
+1271 
-1284 SENIIEAAKGISS
+1284 
-1297 IDKSEVKLQATDSNV
+1297 
-1312 INAKNF
+1312 
-1318 GIYTKEEGVVNLNA
+1318 
-1332 TNANNTVYIDN
+1332 
-1343 GYGISSNNSSINIDS
+1343 
-1358 QSGNNSIEV
+1358 
-1367 GQGIAIEANNG
+1367 
-1378 SNISVNAN
+1378 
-1386 KGQNNIKASDTAI
+1386 
-1399 SVNKNNIDKDIAT
+1399 
-1412 TSTNTVIKVT
+1412 
-1422 GKNNIINAV
+1422 
-1431 TAIDNIDGG
+1431 
-1440 NVEIIASENNS
+1440 
-1451 IDGLVNVENKAN
+1451 GLVNVENKAN

-1483 NNANVLVQGSEN
+1483 NNANVLVQGNEN
-1495 IIEATKGISSIDKS
+1495 VIEAAKGISTVNNGI
-1509 EVKLQ
+1509 VNLQ
-1514 ATDSNVIN
+1514 ATDSNTIK
-1522 AKNFGIYTKEEGVVN
+1522 AQEFGIYTKENSQVN
-1537 LNATNA
+1537 LNAINVD
-1543 NNTVYV
+1543 NIVYV
-1549 ETGYGISGNDSAI
+1549 DNGYGISGNNSAI
-1562 NINSQSGNNSIE
+1562 NIDSQSGNNSIE
-1574 VTQGIAIEANNG
+1574 VAQGIAIEANNG

-1598 NIKASD
+1598 NIRSSD
-1604 IAISVNKNNID
+1604 TAISVNKNNID
-1615 KDIANISTDTAVK
+1615 KDIATTRTDTIVRIIGKDNIINANTAIDNIDGGNIEIIASENSSINGLVNAENKANTKIQGKVNYLKNNKDNAIESNNANVLVQGNENIIEATKGISTVNNGIVNLQSTNSNIIKAKEFGVYTTKNSQVNLNTVNADNIVYVDNGYGISGNDSTININSQSGNNSIEVAHGIAVEANNGSNISVNANKGQNNIKASDTAISVNKNNIDKDITTTSMNTVIK

-1643 NIDDGN
+1643 NIDGGN
-1649 VEIIASENNSIDGLI
+1649 IEIIASENNSIDGLI

-1690 WADAGTIDITG
+1690 WADDGTIDITG

-1709 QQVALLANNDINNL
+1709 QQVALLANNDMNNL

-1752 NVSNSNDDISGL
+1752 NVSNSNDDVSGL
-1764 IIEGNILAENQGNIS
+1764 IIDGNILAENQGNIS

-1832 ISKINTKENNI
+1832 ISNINTKENNI

-2068 LRDNGQE
+2068 LRDDGQE

-2204 AGFKLGKNFGD
+2204 AGFKLGRNFGD

>member
-28 QETKNTITS
+28 QEIKNTITS

-105 QGSSSLIDIKTIND
+105 QGSRSLIDIKTIND

-201 FNNYGINIKNSQLN
+201 FNNYGINVKNSQLN

-477 SNVINAKN
+477 SNVINAKE
-485 FGIYTKEEGVVNLN
+485 FGIYTKEQGVVSLN
-499 ATNANNTVYVETGYG
+499 ATNANNIVYVDGGYG
-514 ISGNDSA
+514 ISGNASA
-521 ININSQSGNNSIEVT
+521 ININSQSGNNSIEVA

-561 ASDIAISVNKNN
+561 ASDTAISVNKNNVDKDIATTSTNTVVKVTGKNNIINAITAIDNIDGGNVEIIASENNSINGLLNVENKANTKIQGKINYLKNDKDNAIESNNANVSVQGNENIIEATKGISNVNNGTVNLQSTNSNIIKTKEYGVYTKENSQVKLNATNADNIVYVDAGYGISGNNSAININSQSGNNSIEVAQGIAVEVNNGSNISVNANKGQNNIKASDIAISVNKNN
-573 IDKDIAITSTN
+573 IDKDIATTSTN

-599 TAIDNINGGNVEII
+599 TAIDNIDGGNVEII

-619 IDGLVNVENKANTK
+619 IDGLVNVENKANIK
-633 IQGKINY
+633 IQGKVNY
-640 LKNDKDNAVE
+640 LKNDKDNAIE
-650 SNNANIL
+650 SNNANVL
-657 VQGSENIIE
+657 VQGNENIIE

-684 DSNVINAKNFGIYT
+684 DSNTINAKNFGIYT
-698 KEEGVVNLNATNANN
+698 KEEGVVNLNATNADN

-732 DSQSGNNSIEVGQG
+732 DSQSGNNSIEVGHG
-746 IAIEANNGSNISVN
+746 IAIEANNGSNISLN
-760 ANKGQNNIKA
+760 ADKGQNNIKA

-780 NIDKDIAITSTNTV
+780 NIDKNIATTRTDTV
-794 VKIAGK
+794 VKITGK

-813 NGGNVEII
+813 
-821 ASENNSIDGLVN
+821 
-833 VENKANTKIQGKINY
+833 
-848 LKNDKDNA
+848 
-856 VESNNANILVQG
+856 
-868 SENIIE
+868 
-874 AAKGISSIDKSEVKL
+874 
-889 QATDSNVINAKNFGI
+889 DS
-904 YTKEEGVVNLNAT
+904 
-917 NANNTVYIDNGYG
+917 
-930 ISSNNS
+930 
-936 SINIDSQSGNNS
+936 
-948 IEVGQGIAIEA
+948 
-959 NNGSNISV
+959 
-967 NANKGQNNIKAS
+967 
-979 DTAISVNKNNIDK
+979 
-992 DIATTSTNTV
+992 
-1002 VKVTGKNN
+1002 
-1010 IINATTAIDNIDDG
+1010 G

-1061 DNAIESNNANVL
+1061 DNAIESNNANV
-1073 VQGSENIIEATKGI
+1073 
-1087 SSIDKS
+1087 
-1093 EVKLQATDSNVINAK
+1093 
-1108 NFGIYT
+1108 F
-1114 KEEGVVNLNATN
+1114 
-1126 ANNTVYIDNGYGIS
+1126 
-1140 SNNSS
+1140 
-1145 INIDS
+1145 
-1150 QSGNNSIEVGQ
+1150 
-1161 GIAIEANNGSNIS
+1161 
-1174 VNANKGQ
+1174 
-1181 NNIKA
+1181 
-1186 SDTAISVNK
+1186 
-1195 NNIDKDIATTST
+1195 
-1207 NTVIKVTGKNNII
+1207 
-1220 NAVTAIDNIDG
+1220 
-1231 GNVEIIASENN
+1231 
-1242 SIDGLVNVENKANT
+1242 
-1256 KIQGKINYLKNDKDN
+1256 
-1271 AVESNNANILVQG
+1271 
-1284 SENIIEAAKGISS
+1284 
-1297 IDKSEVKLQATDSNV
+1297 
-1312 INAKNF
+1312 
-1318 GIYTKEEGVVNLNA
+1318 
-1332 TNANNTVYIDN
+1332 
-1343 GYGISSNNSSINIDS
+1343 
-1358 QSGNNSIEV
+1358 
-1367 GQGIAIEANNG
+1367 
-1378 SNISVNAN
+1378 
-1386 KGQNNIKASDTAI
+1386 
-1399 SVNKNNIDKDIAT
+1399 
-1412 TSTNTVIKVT
+1412 
-1422 GKNNIINAV
+1422 
-1431 TAIDNIDGG
+1431 
-1440 NVEIIASENNS
+1440 
-1451 IDGLVNVENKAN
+1451 
-1463 TKIQGKV
+1463 
-1470 NYLKN
+1470 
-1475 DKDNAIES
+1475 
-1483 NNANVLVQGSEN
+1483 VQGSEN

>member
-28 QETKNTITS
+28 QEIKNTITS

-105 QGSSSLIDIKTIND
+105 QGSRSLIDIKTIND

-201 FNNYGINIKNSQLN
+201 FNNYGINVKNSQLN

-393 GNIKLN
+393 GNINLN

-477 SNVINAKN
+477 SNTINAKE
-485 FGIYTKEEGVVNLN
+485 FGIYTKEQGVVNLN
-499 ATNANNTVYVETGYG
+499 ATNANNTIYVETGYG
-514 ISGNDSA
+514 ISGNNSA
-521 ININSQSGNNSIEVT
+521 ININSQSGNNSIEV
-536 QGIAI
+536 A
-541 EANNGSNISL
+541 
-551 NANKG
+551 
-556 QNNIK
+556 
-561 ASDIAISVNKNN
+561 
-573 IDKDIAITSTN
+573 
-584 TVVKIAGKDN
+584 
-594 IINAT
+594 
-599 TAIDNINGGNVEII
+599 
-613 ASENNS
+613 
-619 IDGLVNVENKANTK
+619 
-633 IQGKINY
+633 
-640 LKNDKDNAVE
+640 
-650 SNNANIL
+650 
-657 VQGSENIIE
+657 
-666 AAKGISSI
+666 
-674 DKSEVKLQAT
+674 
-684 DSNVINAKNFGIYT
+684 
-698 KEEGVVNLNATNANN
+698 
-713 TVYIDNGY
+713 
-721 GISSNNSSINI
+721 
-732 DSQSGNNSIEVGQG
+732 QG

-760 ANKGQNNIKA
+760 ANKGQNNIKS
-770 SDTAISVNKN
+770 SDI
-780 NIDKDIAITSTNTV
+780 
-794 VKIAGK
+794 
-800 DNIINAT
+800 
-807 TAIDNI
+807 
-813 NGGNVEII
+813 
-821 ASENNSIDGLVN
+821 
-833 VENKANTKIQGKINY
+833 
-848 LKNDKDNA
+848 
-856 VESNNANILVQG
+856 
-868 SENIIE
+868 
-874 AAKGISSIDKSEVKL
+874 
-889 QATDSNVINAKNFGI
+889 
-904 YTKEEGVVNLNAT
+904 
-917 NANNTVYIDNGYG
+917 
-930 ISSNNS
+930 
-936 SINIDSQSGNNS
+936 
-948 IEVGQGIAIEA
+948 
-959 NNGSNISV
+959 
-967 NANKGQNNIKAS
+967 
-979 DTAISVNKNNIDK
+979 AISVNKNNIDK
-992 DIATTSTNTV
+992 DIATTSTSTV
-1002 VKVTGKNN
+1002 VKV
-1010 IINATTAIDNIDDG
+1010 
-1024 NVEIIASENNS
+1024 
-1035 INGLVHAENKANTKI
+1035 
-1050 QGKINYLKNDK
+1050 
-1061 DNAIESNNANVL
+1061 
-1073 VQGSENIIEATKGI
+1073 
-1087 SSIDKS
+1087 
-1093 EVKLQATDSNVINAK
+1093 
-1108 NFGIYT
+1108 
-1114 KEEGVVNLNATN
+1114 
-1126 ANNTVYIDNGYGIS
+1126 
-1140 SNNSS
+1140 
-1145 INIDS
+1145 
-1150 QSGNNSIEVGQ
+1150 
-1161 GIAIEANNGSNIS
+1161 
-1174 VNANKGQ
+1174 
-1181 NNIKA
+1181 
-1186 SDTAISVNK
+1186 
-1195 NNIDKDIATTST
+1195 
-1207 NTVIKVTGKNNII
+1207 
-1220 NAVTAIDNIDG
+1220 
-1231 GNVEIIASENN
+1231 
-1242 SIDGLVNVENKANT
+1242 
-1256 KIQGKINYLKNDKDN
+1256 
-1271 AVESNNANILVQG
+1271 
-1284 SENIIEAAKGISS
+1284 
-1297 IDKSEVKLQATDSNV
+1297 
-1312 INAKNF
+1312 
-1318 GIYTKEEGVVNLNA
+1318 
-1332 TNANNTVYIDN
+1332 
-1343 GYGISSNNSSINIDS
+1343 
-1358 QSGNNSIEV
+1358 
-1367 GQGIAIEANNG
+1367 
-1378 SNISVNAN
+1378 
-1386 KGQNNIKASDTAI
+1386 
-1399 SVNKNNIDKDIAT
+1399 
-1412 TSTNTVIKVT
+1412 
-1422 GKNNIINAV
+1422 
-1431 TAIDNIDGG
+1431 
-1440 NVEIIASENNS
+1440 
-1451 IDGLVNVENKAN
+1451 
-1463 TKIQGKV
+1463 
-1470 NYLKN
+1470 
-1475 DKDNAIES
+1475 
-1483 NNANVLVQGSEN
+1483 
-1495 IIEATKGISSIDKS
+1495 
-1509 EVKLQ
+1509 
-1514 ATDSNVIN
+1514 
-1522 AKNFGIYTKEEGVVN
+1522 
-1537 LNATNA
+1537 
-1543 NNTVYV
+1543 
-1549 ETGYGISGNDSAI
+1549 
-1562 NINSQSGNNSIE
+1562 
-1574 VTQGIAIEANNG
+1574 
-1586 SNISLNA
+1586 
-1593 NKGQN
+1593 
-1598 NIKASD
+1598 
-1604 IAISVNKNNID
+1604 
-1615 KDIANISTDTAVK
+1615 
-1628 ITGKDNIINATTAID
+1628 TGKDNIINATTAID
-1643 NIDDGN
+1643 NIDGGN

-1677 VNYLKNDNGQSII
+1677 VNYLKNDNGQSVI
-1690 WADAGTIDITG
+1690 WADAGTIDITE

-1709 QQVALLANNDINNL
+1709 QQVALLANNDMNNL

-1752 NVSNSNDDISGL
+1752 NVSNSNDDVSGL
-1764 IIEGNILAENQGNIS
+1764 IIDGNILAENQGNIS

-1820 NKSRWNVVRQSF
+1820 NKSRWNVVGQSF
-1832 ISKINTKENNI
+1832 ISNINTKENNI

-1949 EENTLYNNG
+1949 GENTLYNNG

-1971 DIINNIFGNN
+1971 NIINNIFGNN

-2068 LRDNGQE
+2068 LRDDGQE

-2110 IGDDGHYSDYILKWG
+2110 IGDDSHYSDYILKWG

>member
-1 MKKKL
+1 MKKRL
-6 IKRAIFFMI
+6 LKRAIFFMI

-28 QETKNTITS
+28 QEIKNTITS

-105 QGSSSLIDIKTIND
+105 QGSRSLIDIKTIND

-201 FNNYGINIKNSQLN
+201 FNNYGINVKNSQLN

-477 SNVINAKN
+477 SNVINAKEFGIYTKEQGVVSLNATNANNIVYVDGGYGISGNASAININSQSGNNSIEVAQGIAIEANNGSNISLNANKGQNNIKASDTAISVNKNNIDKDIATTSTNTVVKVTGKNNIINAITAIDNIDGGNVEIIASENNSINGLVNVENKANTKIQGKINYLKNDKDNAIESNNANVLVQGNENIIEATKGISNVNNGIVNLQSTNSNIIKTKEYGVYTKENSQVKLNATNADNIVYVDAGYGISGNNSAININSQSGNNSIEVAQGIAVEVNNGSNISVNANKGQNNIKASDTAISVNKNNIDKNIATTRTDTVVKITGKDNIINATTAIDNIDSGNVEIIASENNSINGLVHAENKANTKIQGKINYLKNDKDNAVESNNANVFVQGSENIIEAIKGISSIDKSEVKLQATDSNVINAKN

-499 ATNANNTVYVETGYG
+499 ATNANNTVYIDNGYG
-514 ISGNDSA
+514 ISGNNSS
-521 ININSQSGNNSIEVT
+521 INIDSQSGNNSIEVG

-619 IDGLVNVENKANTK
+619 IDGL
-633 IQGKINY
+633 
-640 LKNDKDNAVE
+640 
-650 SNNANIL
+650 
-657 VQGSENIIE
+657 
-666 AAKGISSI
+666 
-674 DKSEVKLQAT
+674 
-684 DSNVINAKNFGIYT
+684 
-698 KEEGVVNLNATNANN
+698 
-713 TVYIDNGY
+713 
-721 GISSNNSSINI
+721 
-732 DSQSGNNSIEVGQG
+732 
-746 IAIEANNGSNISVN
+746 
-760 ANKGQNNIKA
+760 
-770 SDTAISVNKN
+770 
-780 NIDKDIAITSTNTV
+780 
-794 VKIAGK
+794 
-800 DNIINAT
+800 
-807 TAIDNI
+807 
-813 NGGNVEII
+813 
-821 ASENNSIDGLVN
+821 
-833 VENKANTKIQGKINY
+833 
-848 LKNDKDNA
+848 
-856 VESNNANILVQG
+856 
-868 SENIIE
+868 
-874 AAKGISSIDKSEVKL
+874 
-889 QATDSNVINAKNFGI
+889 
-904 YTKEEGVVNLNAT
+904 
-917 NANNTVYIDNGYG
+917 
-930 ISSNNS
+930 
-936 SINIDSQSGNNS
+936 
-948 IEVGQGIAIEA
+948 
-959 NNGSNISV
+959 
-967 NANKGQNNIKAS
+967 
-979 DTAISVNKNNIDK
+979 
-992 DIATTSTNTV
+992 
-1002 VKVTGKNN
+1002 
-1010 IINATTAIDNIDDG
+1010 
-1024 NVEIIASENNS
+1024 
-1035 INGLVHAENKANTKI
+1035 
-1050 QGKINYLKNDK
+1050 
-1061 DNAIESNNANVL
+1061 
-1073 VQGSENIIEATKGI
+1073 
-1087 SSIDKS
+1087 
-1093 EVKLQATDSNVINAK
+1093 
-1108 NFGIYT
+1108 
-1114 KEEGVVNLNATN
+1114 
-1126 ANNTVYIDNGYGIS
+1126 
-1140 SNNSS
+1140 
-1145 INIDS
+1145 
-1150 QSGNNSIEVGQ
+1150 
-1161 GIAIEANNGSNIS
+1161 
-1174 VNANKGQ
+1174 
-1181 NNIKA
+1181 
-1186 SDTAISVNK
+1186 
-1195 NNIDKDIATTST
+1195 
-1207 NTVIKVTGKNNII
+1207 
-1220 NAVTAIDNIDG
+1220 
-1231 GNVEIIASENN
+1231 
-1242 SIDGLVNVENKANT
+1242 
-1256 KIQGKINYLKNDKDN
+1256 
-1271 AVESNNANILVQG
+1271 
-1284 SENIIEAAKGISS
+1284 
-1297 IDKSEVKLQATDSNV
+1297 
-1312 INAKNF
+1312 
-1318 GIYTKEEGVVNLNA
+1318 
-1332 TNANNTVYIDN
+1332 
-1343 GYGISSNNSSINIDS
+1343 
-1358 QSGNNSIEV
+1358 
-1367 GQGIAIEANNG
+1367 
-1378 SNISVNAN
+1378 
-1386 KGQNNIKASDTAI
+1386 
-1399 SVNKNNIDKDIAT
+1399 
-1412 TSTNTVIKVT
+1412 
-1422 GKNNIINAV
+1422 
-1431 TAIDNIDGG
+1431 
-1440 NVEIIASENNS
+1440 
-1451 IDGLVNVENKAN
+1451 
-1463 TKIQGKV
+1463 
-1470 NYLKN
+1470 
-1475 DKDNAIES
+1475 
-1483 NNANVLVQGSEN
+1483 
-1495 IIEATKGISSIDKS
+1495 
-1509 EVKLQ
+1509 
-1514 ATDSNVIN
+1514 
-1522 AKNFGIYTKEEGVVN
+1522 
-1537 LNATNA
+1537 
-1543 NNTVYV
+1543 
-1549 ETGYGISGNDSAI
+1549 
-1562 NINSQSGNNSIE
+1562 
-1574 VTQGIAIEANNG
+1574 
-1586 SNISLNA
+1586 
-1593 NKGQN
+1593 
-1598 NIKASD
+1598 
-1604 IAISVNKNNID
+1604 
-1615 KDIANISTDTAVK
+1615 
-1628 ITGKDNIINATTAID
+1628 
-1643 NIDDGN
+1643 
-1649 VEIIASENNSIDGLI
+1649 I

-1709 QQVALLANNDINNL
+1709 QQVALLANNDMNNL

-2285 NGNKNSYQING
+2285 NGNKNSYQINS

>member
-1 MKKKL
+1 MKKRL
-6 IKRAIFFMI
+6 LKRAIFFMI
-15 SCNMVVFTPTWAS
+15 SCNIVIFTPTWAS

-90 RSNMFTSILSQGNTS
+90 RSNMFTSILSQGNTL
-105 QGSSSLIDIKTIND
+105 QGSRSLIDIKTIND

-166 VNNSII
+166 VNNSIM

-201 FNNYGINIKNSQLN
+201 FNNYGINVKNSQLN

-346 AKDYNIVTSDYTGIH
+346 AKDYNIITSDYTGIH
-361 VSYADDK
+361 VSYADSK
-368 QSNIT
+368 KSNIT

-393 GNIKLN
+393 GNINLN

-405 AFTSNYIGISLM
+405 VFTSNYIGISLM
-417 DNSQVNLKADKGE
+417 DNSQVNLKANKGE

-451 ANKNIL
+451 ANKNVI

-466 DKSEVKLQATD
+466 NKSEVKLQATD
-477 SNVINAKN
+477 SNVINAKE
-485 FGIYTKEEGVVNLN
+485 FGIYTKEQGVVNLN
-499 ATNANNTVYVETGYG
+499 ATNANNTVYVENGYG
-514 ISGNDSA
+514 ISGNNSA
-521 ININSQSGNNSIEVT
+521 ININSQSGNNSIEVA

-541 EANNGSNISL
+541 EANNGSNISI

-561 ASDIAISVNKNN
+561 ANDTAISVNKNN
-573 IDKDIAITSTN
+573 IDKDIANISTD
-584 TVVKIAGKDN
+584 TAVKITGKDN

-599 TAIDNINGGNVEII
+599 TAIDNIDDGNVEII

-619 IDGLVNVENKANTK
+619 INGLVNVENKANTK
-633 IQGKINY
+633 IQGKVNY
-640 LKNDKDNAVE
+640 LKNDKDNAIE
-650 SNNANIL
+650 SNNANVL
-657 VQGSENIIE
+657 VQGNENVIE
-666 AAKGISSI
+666 ATKGISSI

-684 DSNVINAKNFGIYT
+684 DSNVINVKNFGIYT
-698 KEEGVVNLNATNANN
+698 KEDGVVNLNATNADN
-713 TVYIDNGY
+713 TVYVENGY
-721 GISSNNSSINI
+721 GISGNNSAINI
-732 DSQSGNNSIEVGQG
+732 DSQSGNNSIEVIQG

-780 NIDKDIAITSTNTV
+780 NIDKDITTISTDTA

-813 NGGNVEII
+813 DGGNVEII

-833 VENKANTKIQGKINY
+833 AENKANTKIQGKINY

-856 VESNNANILVQG
+856 IESNNANVSVQG
-868 SENIIE
+868 NENIIE
-874 AAKGISSIDKSEVKL
+874 ATKGISNVNNGTVNL
-889 QATDSNVINAKNFGI
+889 QSTNSNIIKTKEYGV
-904 YTKEEGVVNLNAT
+904 YTKENSQVKLNAT
-917 NANNTVYIDNGYG
+917 NADNIVYVDAGYG
-930 ISSNNS
+930 ISGNNS
-936 SINIDSQSGNNS
+936 AININSQSGNNS
-948 IEVGQGIAIEA
+948 IEVAQGIAVEV

-1010 IINATTAIDNIDDG
+1010 IINAITAIDNIDGG

-1050 QGKINYLKNDK
+1050 QGK
-1061 DNAIESNNANVL
+1061 
-1073 VQGSENIIEATKGI
+1073 
-1087 SSIDKS
+1087 
-1093 EVKLQATDSNVINAK
+1093 
-1108 NFGIYT
+1108 
-1114 KEEGVVNLNATN
+1114 
-1126 ANNTVYIDNGYGIS
+1126 
-1140 SNNSS
+1140 
-1145 INIDS
+1145 
-1150 QSGNNSIEVGQ
+1150 
-1161 GIAIEANNGSNIS
+1161 
-1174 VNANKGQ
+1174 
-1181 NNIKA
+1181 
-1186 SDTAISVNK
+1186 
-1195 NNIDKDIATTST
+1195 
-1207 NTVIKVTGKNNII
+1207 
-1220 NAVTAIDNIDG
+1220 
-1231 GNVEIIASENN
+1231 
-1242 SIDGLVNVENKANT
+1242 
-1256 KIQGKINYLKNDKDN
+1256 
-1271 AVESNNANILVQG
+1271 
-1284 SENIIEAAKGISS
+1284 
-1297 IDKSEVKLQATDSNV
+1297 
-1312 INAKNF
+1312 
-1318 GIYTKEEGVVNLNA
+1318 
-1332 TNANNTVYIDN
+1332 
-1343 GYGISSNNSSINIDS
+1343 
-1358 QSGNNSIEV
+1358 
-1367 GQGIAIEANNG
+1367 
-1378 SNISVNAN
+1378 
-1386 KGQNNIKASDTAI
+1386 
-1399 SVNKNNIDKDIAT
+1399 
-1412 TSTNTVIKVT
+1412 
-1422 GKNNIINAV
+1422 
-1431 TAIDNIDGG
+1431 
-1440 NVEIIASENNS
+1440 
-1451 IDGLVNVENKAN
+1451 
-1463 TKIQGKV
+1463 
-1470 NYLKN
+1470 
-1475 DKDNAIES
+1475 
-1483 NNANVLVQGSEN
+1483 
-1495 IIEATKGISSIDKS
+1495 
-1509 EVKLQ
+1509 
-1514 ATDSNVIN
+1514 
-1522 AKNFGIYTKEEGVVN
+1522 
-1537 LNATNA
+1537 
-1543 NNTVYV
+1543 
-1549 ETGYGISGNDSAI
+1549 
-1562 NINSQSGNNSIE
+1562 
-1574 VTQGIAIEANNG
+1574 
-1586 SNISLNA
+1586 
-1593 NKGQN
+1593 
-1598 NIKASD
+1598 
-1604 IAISVNKNNID
+1604 
-1615 KDIANISTDTAVK
+1615 
-1628 ITGKDNIINATTAID
+1628 
-1643 NIDDGN
+1643 
-1649 VEIIASENNSIDGLI
+1649 
-1664 HAKNKANTKIQGK
+1664 
-1677 VNYLKNDNGQSII
+1677 VNYLKNDNGQSVI
-1690 WADAGTIDITG
+1690 WADDGTIDITG

-1709 QQVALLANNDINNL
+1709 QQVALLANNDMNNL
-1723 NQGIITASFGQNSV
+1723 NQGVITASFGQNSV
-1737 IKGDIIAKDNGLIKL
+1737 VKGDIIAKDNGLIKL
-1752 NVSNSNDDISGL
+1752 NVSNSNDDVSGL

-1820 NKSRWNVVRQSF
+1820 NKSRWNVVGQSF

-1901 KNDIGQNGLRFATV
+1901 KKDIGQNGLRFATV

-1971 DIINNIFGNN
+1971 NIINNIFGNN
-1981 EDAVNYKLVNIEEKT
+1981 ENAVNYKLVNIEEKT

-2068 LRDNGQE
+2068 LRDDGQE

-2132 IAGTKKLNLIK
+2132 VFDTEKLNLIK

-2148 DVFSASAEYG
+2148 DVFSTSVEYG
-2158 YMKNLKNDWY
+2158 YMQNLKNDWY

-2179 VTGADYI
+2179 VTGADYT

-2204 AGFKLGKNFGD
+2204 AGFKLGRNFGD

>member
-28 QETKNTITS
+28 QEIKNTITS

-105 QGSSSLIDIKTIND
+105 KGSRSLIDIKTIND

-201 FNNYGINIKNSQLN
+201 FNNYGINVKNSQLN

-346 AKDYNIVTSDYTGIH
+346 AKDYNIVTSNYTGIH

-477 SNVINAKN
+477 SNVINAKE
-485 FGIYTKEEGVVNLN
+485 FGIYTKEQGVVSLN
-499 ATNANNTVYVETGYG
+499 ATNANNIVYVDGGYG
-514 ISGNDSA
+514 ISGNASA
-521 ININSQSGNNSIEVT
+521 ININSQSGNNSIEVA

-561 ASDIAISVNKNN
+561 ASDTAISVNKNN
-573 IDKDIAITSTN
+573 VDKDIATTSTN
-584 TVVKIAGKDN
+584 TVVKVTGKNN
-594 IINAT
+594 IINAI
-599 TAIDNINGGNVEII
+599 TAIDNIDGGNVEII

-619 IDGLVNVENKANTK
+619 INGLLNVENKANTK

-640 LKNDKDNAVE
+640 LKNDKDNAIE
-650 SNNANIL
+650 SNNANVL
-657 VQGSENIIE
+657 VQGNENIIE
-666 AAKGISSI
+666 ATKGISN
-674 DKSEVKLQAT
+674 VNNGTVNLQST
-684 DSNVINAKNFGIYT
+684 NSNIIKTKEYGVYT
-698 KEEGVVNLNATNANN
+698 KENSQVKLNATNADNI
-713 TVYIDNGY
+713 VYVDAGY
-721 GISSNNSSINI
+721 GISGNNSAINI
-732 DSQSGNNSIEVGQG
+732 NSQSGNNSIEVAQG
-746 IAIEANNGSNISVN
+746 IAVEVNNGSNISVN
-760 ANKGQNNIKA
+760 ADKGQNNIKA

-780 NIDKDIAITSTNTV
+780 NIDKNIATTRTDTV
-794 VKIAGK
+794 VKITGK

-813 NGGNVEII
+813 
-821 ASENNSIDGLVN
+821 
-833 VENKANTKIQGKINY
+833 
-848 LKNDKDNA
+848 
-856 VESNNANILVQG
+856 
-868 SENIIE
+868 
-874 AAKGISSIDKSEVKL
+874 
-889 QATDSNVINAKNFGI
+889 DS
-904 YTKEEGVVNLNAT
+904 
-917 NANNTVYIDNGYG
+917 
-930 ISSNNS
+930 
-936 SINIDSQSGNNS
+936 
-948 IEVGQGIAIEA
+948 
-959 NNGSNISV
+959 
-967 NANKGQNNIKAS
+967 
-979 DTAISVNKNNIDK
+979 
-992 DIATTSTNTV
+992 
-1002 VKVTGKNN
+1002 
-1010 IINATTAIDNIDDG
+1010 G

-1126 ANNTVYIDNGYGIS
+1126 ANNTVYVETGYGIS
-1140 SNNSS
+1140 GNNSS

-1150 QSGNNSIEVGQ
+1150 QSGNNSIEVVQ

-1174 VNANKGQ
+1174 VNANNGQ

-1186 SDTAISVNK
+1186 SDIAISLNK

-1207 NTVIKVTGKNNII
+1207 NTV
-1220 NAVTAIDNIDG
+1220 
-1231 GNVEIIASENN
+1231 
-1242 SIDGLVNVENKANT
+1242 
-1256 KIQGKINYLKNDKDN
+1256 
-1271 AVESNNANILVQG
+1271 
-1284 SENIIEAAKGISS
+1284 
-1297 IDKSEVKLQATDSNV
+1297 
-1312 INAKNF
+1312 
-1318 GIYTKEEGVVNLNA
+1318 
-1332 TNANNTVYIDN
+1332 
-1343 GYGISSNNSSINIDS
+1343 
-1358 QSGNNSIEV
+1358 
-1367 GQGIAIEANNG
+1367 
-1378 SNISVNAN
+1378 
-1386 KGQNNIKASDTAI
+1386 
-1399 SVNKNNIDKDIAT
+1399 
-1412 TSTNTVIKVT
+1412 
-1422 GKNNIINAV
+1422 
-1431 TAIDNIDGG
+1431 
-1440 NVEIIASENNS
+1440 
-1451 IDGLVNVENKAN
+1451 
-1463 TKIQGKV
+1463 
-1470 NYLKN
+1470 
-1475 DKDNAIES
+1475 
-1483 NNANVLVQGSEN
+1483 
-1495 IIEATKGISSIDKS
+1495 
-1509 EVKLQ
+1509 
-1514 ATDSNVIN
+1514 
-1522 AKNFGIYTKEEGVVN
+1522 
-1537 LNATNA
+1537 
-1543 NNTVYV
+1543 
-1549 ETGYGISGNDSAI
+1549 
-1562 NINSQSGNNSIE
+1562 
-1574 VTQGIAIEANNG
+1574 
-1586 SNISLNA
+1586 
-1593 NKGQN
+1593 
-1598 NIKASD
+1598 
-1604 IAISVNKNNID
+1604 
-1615 KDIANISTDTAVK
+1615 VK
-1628 ITGKDNIINATTAID
+1628 IAGKDNIINATTAID
-1643 NIDDGN
+1643 NINGGN

-2285 NGNKNSYQING
+2285 NGNKNSYQINS

>member
-105 QGSSSLIDIKTIND
+105 QGSRSLIDIKTIND

-201 FNNYGINIKNSQLN
+201 FNNYGINVKNSQLN

-393 GNIKLN
+393 GNINLN

-466 DKSEVKLQATD
+466 DKSEVKLQAID
-477 SNVINAKN
+477 SNTINAKE
-485 FGIYTKEEGVVNLN
+485 FGIYTKEQGVVNLN
-499 ATNANNTVYVETGYG
+499 ATNANNTVYVDGGYG
-514 ISGNDSA
+514 ISGNNSA
-521 ININSQSGNNSIEVT
+521 ININSQSGNNSIEV
-536 QGIAI
+536 A
-541 EANNGSNISL
+541 
-551 NANKG
+551 
-556 QNNIK
+556 
-561 ASDIAISVNKNN
+561 
-573 IDKDIAITSTN
+573 
-584 TVVKIAGKDN
+584 
-594 IINAT
+594 
-599 TAIDNINGGNVEII
+599 
-613 ASENNS
+613 
-619 IDGLVNVENKANTK
+619 
-633 IQGKINY
+633 
-640 LKNDKDNAVE
+640 
-650 SNNANIL
+650 
-657 VQGSENIIE
+657 
-666 AAKGISSI
+666 
-674 DKSEVKLQAT
+674 
-684 DSNVINAKNFGIYT
+684 
-698 KEEGVVNLNATNANN
+698 
-713 TVYIDNGY
+713 
-721 GISSNNSSINI
+721 
-732 DSQSGNNSIEVGQG
+732 QG

-760 ANKGQNNIKA
+760 ANKGQNNIKS
-770 SDTAISVNKN
+770 SDI
-780 NIDKDIAITSTNTV
+780 
-794 VKIAGK
+794 
-800 DNIINAT
+800 
-807 TAIDNI
+807 
-813 NGGNVEII
+813 
-821 ASENNSIDGLVN
+821 
-833 VENKANTKIQGKINY
+833 
-848 LKNDKDNA
+848 
-856 VESNNANILVQG
+856 
-868 SENIIE
+868 
-874 AAKGISSIDKSEVKL
+874 
-889 QATDSNVINAKNFGI
+889 
-904 YTKEEGVVNLNAT
+904 
-917 NANNTVYIDNGYG
+917 
-930 ISSNNS
+930 
-936 SINIDSQSGNNS
+936 
-948 IEVGQGIAIEA
+948 
-959 NNGSNISV
+959 
-967 NANKGQNNIKAS
+967 
-979 DTAISVNKNNIDK
+979 AISVNKNNIDK
-992 DIATTSTNTV
+992 DIATTSTSTV
-1002 VKVTGKNN
+1002 VKITGKDN
-1010 IINATTAIDNIDDG
+1010 IINAT
-1024 NVEIIASENNS
+1024 
-1035 INGLVHAENKANTKI
+1035 
-1050 QGKINYLKNDK
+1050 
-1061 DNAIESNNANVL
+1061 
-1073 VQGSENIIEATKGI
+1073 
-1087 SSIDKS
+1087 
-1093 EVKLQATDSNVINAK
+1093 
-1108 NFGIYT
+1108 
-1114 KEEGVVNLNATN
+1114 
-1126 ANNTVYIDNGYGIS
+1126 
-1140 SNNSS
+1140 
-1145 INIDS
+1145 
-1150 QSGNNSIEVGQ
+1150 
-1161 GIAIEANNGSNIS
+1161 
-1174 VNANKGQ
+1174 
-1181 NNIKA
+1181 
-1186 SDTAISVNK
+1186 
-1195 NNIDKDIATTST
+1195 
-1207 NTVIKVTGKNNII
+1207 
-1220 NAVTAIDNIDG
+1220 TAIDNIDG

-1242 SIDGLVNVENKANT
+1242 SIDGLVNVENKANI
-1256 KIQGKINYLKNDKDN
+1256 KIQGKVNYLKNDKDN
-1271 AVESNNANILVQG
+1271 AIESNNANVLVQG
-1284 SENIIEAAKGISS
+1284 NENVIEATKGISS
-1297 IDKSEVKLQATDSNV
+1297 IDKSEVKLQATDSNT

-1318 GIYTKEEGVVNLNA
+1318 GIYTKEEGVVNLN
-1332 TNANNTVYIDN
+1332 TVNADNIVYVDN
-1343 GYGISSNNSSINIDS
+1343 GYGISGNNSAINIDS

-1367 GQGIAIEANNG
+1367 AQGIAVEANNG
-1378 SNISVNAN
+1378 SNISLNAN
-1386 KGQNNIKASDTAI
+1386 KGQNNIKSSDIAI

-1412 TSTNTVIKVT
+1412 TSTSTVVKIT
-1422 GKNNIINAV
+1422 GKDNIINATTAIDNIDSGNV
-1431 TAIDNIDGG
+1431 EIIASENNSIDGLIHAENKANTKIQGKVNYLKNDKDIAIESNNANVLVQGNENVIEATKGISSIDKSEVKLQATDSNTINAKNFGIYTKEEGVVNLNTVNADNIVYVDNGYGISGNNSAINIDSQSGNNSIEVAQGIAVEANNGSNISLNANKGQNNIKSSDIAISVNKNNIDKDIATTSTSTVVKITGKDNIINATTAIDNIDGG

-1463 TKIQGKV
+1463 IKIQGKV

-1483 NNANVLVQGSEN
+1483 NNANVLVQGNEN
-1495 IIEATKGISSIDKS
+1495 VIEATKGISSIDKS

-1514 ATDSNVIN
+1514 ATDSNTIN

-1537 LNATNA
+1537 LNTVNA
-1543 NNTVYV
+1543 DNIVYV
-1549 ETGYGISGNDSAI
+1549 DNGYGISGNNSAI
-1562 NINSQSGNNSIE
+1562 NIDSQSGNNSIE
-1574 VTQGIAIEANNG
+1574 VAQGIAVEANNG

-1598 NIKASD
+1598 NIKSSD

-1615 KDIANISTDTAVK
+1615 KDIATTSTSTVVK

-1643 NIDDGN
+1643 NIDSGN

-1664 HAKNKANTKIQGK
+1664 HAENKANTKIQGKVNYLKNDKDIAIESNNANVLVQGNENVIEATKGISSIDKSEVKLQATDSNTINAKNFGIYTKEEGVVNLNTVNADNIVYVDNGYGISGNNSAINIDSQSGNNSIEVAQGIAVEANNGSNISLNANKGQNNIKSSDIAISVNKNNIDKDIATTSTSTVVKITGKDNIINATTAIDNIDGGNVEIIASENNSINGLVDAENKANTKIQGK

-1709 QQVALLANNDINNL
+1709 QQVALLANNDMNNL

-1752 NVSNSNDDISGL
+1752 NVSNSNDDVSGL
-1764 IIEGNILAENQGNIS
+1764 IIDGNILAENQGNIS

-1820 NKSRWNVVRQSF
+1820 NKSRWNVVGQSF

-1963 LTENRPGN
+1963 LTENRPSN
-1971 DIINNIFGNN
+1971 NIINNIFGNN

-2068 LRDNGQE
+2068 LKDNGQE

-2186 TNQNTNVHVDG
+2186 TNQNTNVHVDD

-2204 AGFKLGKNFGD
+2204 AGFKLGRNFGD

>member
-1 MKKKL
+1 MKKRL
-6 IKRAIFFMI
+6 LKRAIFFMI
-15 SCNMVVFTPTWAS
+15 SCNIVIFTPAWAS

-37 SSIEVS
+37 PSIEVS
-43 DGSIKNIV
+43 DGDIKNVV

-58 DTNVRDEY
+58 DTNVNDEY
-66 GIFSNNGGK
+66 GIFSDNGGK

-90 RSNMFTSILSQGNTS
+90 RSNMFTSILSQGNIS
-105 QGSSSLIDIKTIND
+105 QGNNSSINIKAVND

-124 TAQELEQI
+124 TAQELAQI
-132 NAINAKDNANL
+132 NAINVKDNASL

-153 INSNLNINRRLYD
+153 INSNLNINSLLSNL
-166 VNNSII
+166 NNSII
-172 NVENNSALKL
+172 NVENNSVLTLNAE
-182 DAKNMNINS
+182 NININS
-191 TITDSYGQRL
+191 TITASYKQSL
-201 FNNYGINIKNSQLN
+201 FNNYGINVKNSQLN
-215 INNQENMQINSTISG
+215 INNQENMHINSTISG

-466 DKSEVKLQATD
+466 DKSKVKLQAID
-477 SNVINAKN
+477 SNTINAKE
-485 FGIYTKEEGVVNLN
+485 FGIYTKEQGVVSLN
-499 ATNANNTVYVETGYG
+499 ATNANNTVYVDGGYG
-514 ISGNDSA
+514 ISGNASA
-521 ININSQSGNNSIEVT
+521 ININSQSGNNSIEVA

-561 ASDIAISVNKNN
+561 ASDTAISVNKNN
-573 IDKDIAITSTN
+573 IDKDIATTSTS
-584 TVVKIAGKDN
+584 TVVKVTGKNN
-594 IINAT
+594 IINAI
-599 TAIDNINGGNVEII
+599 TAIDNIDGGNAEII

-633 IQGKINY
+633 IQGKVNY
-640 LKNDKDNAVE
+640 LKNNKDNAIE
-650 SNNANIL
+650 SNNANVL
-657 VQGSENIIE
+657 VQGDKSTIE
-666 AAKGISSI
+666 ATKGISTVNNGI
-674 DKSEVKLQAT
+674 VNLQST
-684 DSNVINAKNFGIYT
+684 NSNIIKTKEYGVYT
-698 KEEGVVNLNATNANN
+698 KENSQVNLNAINADNI
-713 TVYIDNGY
+713 VYVDNGY
-721 GISSNNSSINI
+721 GISGNNSAINI
-732 DSQSGNNSIEVGQG
+732 DSQSGNNSIEVIQG

-780 NIDKDIAITSTNTV
+780 NIDKDITTISTDTA

-807 TAIDNI
+807 
-813 NGGNVEII
+813 
-821 ASENNSIDGLVN
+821 
-833 VENKANTKIQGKINY
+833 
-848 LKNDKDNA
+848 
-856 VESNNANILVQG
+856 
-868 SENIIE
+868 
-874 AAKGISSIDKSEVKL
+874 
-889 QATDSNVINAKNFGI
+889 
-904 YTKEEGVVNLNAT
+904 
-917 NANNTVYIDNGYG
+917 
-930 ISSNNS
+930 
-936 SINIDSQSGNNS
+936 
-948 IEVGQGIAIEA
+948 
-959 NNGSNISV
+959 
-967 NANKGQNNIKAS
+967 
-979 DTAISVNKNNIDK
+979 
-992 DIATTSTNTV
+992 
-1002 VKVTGKNN
+1002 
-1010 IINATTAIDNIDDG
+1010 
-1024 NVEIIASENNS
+1024 
-1035 INGLVHAENKANTKI
+1035 
-1050 QGKINYLKNDK
+1050 
-1061 DNAIESNNANVL
+1061 
-1073 VQGSENIIEATKGI
+1073 
-1087 SSIDKS
+1087 
-1093 EVKLQATDSNVINAK
+1093 
-1108 NFGIYT
+1108 
-1114 KEEGVVNLNATN
+1114 
-1126 ANNTVYIDNGYGIS
+1126 
-1140 SNNSS
+1140 
-1145 INIDS
+1145 
-1150 QSGNNSIEVGQ
+1150 
-1161 GIAIEANNGSNIS
+1161 
-1174 VNANKGQ
+1174 
-1181 NNIKA
+1181 
-1186 SDTAISVNK
+1186 
-1195 NNIDKDIATTST
+1195 
-1207 NTVIKVTGKNNII
+1207 
-1220 NAVTAIDNIDG
+1220 TAIDNIDG

-1242 SIDGLVNVENKANT
+1242 SINGLV
-1256 KIQGKINYLKNDKDN
+1256 
-1271 AVESNNANILVQG
+1271 
-1284 SENIIEAAKGISS
+1284 
-1297 IDKSEVKLQATDSNV
+1297 
-1312 INAKNF
+1312 
-1318 GIYTKEEGVVNLNA
+1318 
-1332 TNANNTVYIDN
+1332 
-1343 GYGISSNNSSINIDS
+1343 
-1358 QSGNNSIEV
+1358 
-1367 GQGIAIEANNG
+1367 
-1378 SNISVNAN
+1378 
-1386 KGQNNIKASDTAI
+1386 
-1399 SVNKNNIDKDIAT
+1399 
-1412 TSTNTVIKVT
+1412 
-1422 GKNNIINAV
+1422 
-1431 TAIDNIDGG
+1431 
-1440 NVEIIASENNS
+1440 
-1451 IDGLVNVENKAN
+1451 
-1463 TKIQGKV
+1463 
-1470 NYLKN
+1470 
-1475 DKDNAIES
+1475 
-1483 NNANVLVQGSEN
+1483 
-1495 IIEATKGISSIDKS
+1495 
-1509 EVKLQ
+1509 
-1514 ATDSNVIN
+1514 
-1522 AKNFGIYTKEEGVVN
+1522 
-1537 LNATNA
+1537 
-1543 NNTVYV
+1543 
-1549 ETGYGISGNDSAI
+1549 
-1562 NINSQSGNNSIE
+1562 
-1574 VTQGIAIEANNG
+1574 
-1586 SNISLNA
+1586 
-1593 NKGQN
+1593 
-1598 NIKASD
+1598 
-1604 IAISVNKNNID
+1604 
-1615 KDIANISTDTAVK
+1615 
-1628 ITGKDNIINATTAID
+1628 
-1643 NIDDGN
+1643 
-1649 VEIIASENNSIDGLI
+1649 
-1664 HAKNKANTKIQGK
+1664 HAENKANTKIQGK

-1709 QQVALLANNDINNL
+1709 QQVALLANNDMNNL
-1723 NQGIITASFGQNSV
+1723 NQGVITASFGQNSV
-1737 IKGDIIAKDNGLIKL
+1737 VKGDIIAKDNGLIKL
-1752 NVSNSNDDISGL
+1752 NVSNSNDDVSGL

-1820 NKSRWNVVRQSF
+1820 NKSRWNVVGQSF
-1832 ISKINTKENNI
+1832 ISNINTKENNI

-1889 GNYNVILANAVT
+1889 GNYNVILVNAVT

-1949 EENTLYNNG
+1949 EENILYNNG

-2068 LRDNGQE
+2068 LRDDGQE

-2132 IAGTKKLNLIK
+2132 VFDTEKLNLIK

-2148 DVFSASAEYG
+2148 DVFSTSVEYG
-2158 YMKNLKNDWY
+2158 YMQNLKNDWY

-2179 VTGADYI
+2179 VTGADYT

-2204 AGFKLGKNFGD
+2204 AGFKLGRNFGD

>member
-573 IDKDIAITSTN
+573 IDKDISTTSTN

-640 LKNDKDNAVE
+640 LKNDKDNAIE
-650 SNNANIL
+650 SNNANVSVQGNENIIEATKGISNVNNGTVNLQSTNSNIIKTKEYGVYTKENSQVKLNATNADNIVYVDAGYGISGNNSAININSQSGNNSIEVAQGIAVEVNNGSNISVNANKGQNNIKASDIAISLNKNNIDKDIATTSTNTVVKIAGKDNIINATTAIDNIDGGNVEIIASENNSIDGLVNVENKANIKIQGKVNYLKNDKDNAIESNNANVL

-666 AAKGISSI
+666 ATKGISSI

-698 KEEGVVNLNATNANN
+698 KEEGVVNLNATNADN

-732 DSQSGNNSIEVGQG
+732 DSQSGNNSIEVGHG
-746 IAIEANNGSNISVN
+746 IAIEANNGSNISLN
-760 ANKGQNNIKA
+760 ADKGQNNIKA

-780 NIDKDIAITSTNTV
+780 NIDKNIATTRTDTV
-794 VKIAGK
+794 VKITGK

-813 NGGNVEII
+813 
-821 ASENNSIDGLVN
+821 
-833 VENKANTKIQGKINY
+833 
-848 LKNDKDNA
+848 
-856 VESNNANILVQG
+856 
-868 SENIIE
+868 
-874 AAKGISSIDKSEVKL
+874 
-889 QATDSNVINAKNFGI
+889 DS
-904 YTKEEGVVNLNAT
+904 
-917 NANNTVYIDNGYG
+917 
-930 ISSNNS
+930 
-936 SINIDSQSGNNS
+936 
-948 IEVGQGIAIEA
+948 
-959 NNGSNISV
+959 
-967 NANKGQNNIKAS
+967 
-979 DTAISVNKNNIDK
+979 
-992 DIATTSTNTV
+992 
-1002 VKVTGKNN
+1002 
-1010 IINATTAIDNIDDG
+1010 G

-1126 ANNTVYIDNGYGIS
+1126 ANNTVYVETGYGIS
-1140 SNNSS
+1140 GNNSS

-1150 QSGNNSIEVGQ
+1150 QSGNNSIEVVQ

-1174 VNANKGQ
+1174 VNANNGQ

-1186 SDTAISVNK
+1186 SDIAISLNK

-1207 NTVIKVTGKNNII
+1207 NTV
-1220 NAVTAIDNIDG
+1220 
-1231 GNVEIIASENN
+1231 
-1242 SIDGLVNVENKANT
+1242 
-1256 KIQGKINYLKNDKDN
+1256 
-1271 AVESNNANILVQG
+1271 
-1284 SENIIEAAKGISS
+1284 
-1297 IDKSEVKLQATDSNV
+1297 
-1312 INAKNF
+1312 
-1318 GIYTKEEGVVNLNA
+1318 
-1332 TNANNTVYIDN
+1332 
-1343 GYGISSNNSSINIDS
+1343 
-1358 QSGNNSIEV
+1358 
-1367 GQGIAIEANNG
+1367 
-1378 SNISVNAN
+1378 
-1386 KGQNNIKASDTAI
+1386 
-1399 SVNKNNIDKDIAT
+1399 
-1412 TSTNTVIKVT
+1412 
-1422 GKNNIINAV
+1422 
-1431 TAIDNIDGG
+1431 
-1440 NVEIIASENNS
+1440 
-1451 IDGLVNVENKAN
+1451 
-1463 TKIQGKV
+1463 
-1470 NYLKN
+1470 
-1475 DKDNAIES
+1475 
-1483 NNANVLVQGSEN
+1483 
-1495 IIEATKGISSIDKS
+1495 
-1509 EVKLQ
+1509 
-1514 ATDSNVIN
+1514 
-1522 AKNFGIYTKEEGVVN
+1522 
-1537 LNATNA
+1537 
-1543 NNTVYV
+1543 
-1549 ETGYGISGNDSAI
+1549 
-1562 NINSQSGNNSIE
+1562 
-1574 VTQGIAIEANNG
+1574 
-1586 SNISLNA
+1586 
-1593 NKGQN
+1593 
-1598 NIKASD
+1598 
-1604 IAISVNKNNID
+1604 
-1615 KDIANISTDTAVK
+1615 VK
-1628 ITGKDNIINATTAID
+1628 IAGKDNIINATTAID
-1643 NIDDGN
+1643 NINGGN